1 MRKWRIKSRKILA
14 TLLAAVMLLVMIPTT
29 LVDTAAADMTYVE
42 QDGWFY
48 FWDEQGLKDILTAN
62 ADSEWIP
69 MRFAASQSEL
79 DDSTGTMTLNS
90 SVTIP
95 AKAYV
100 HMRDGQLKV
109 TALRKLTVQGTLVTR
124 VDRAVT
130 GSVSVEGD
138 GVYCKYSDVTD
149 GVSLVSELK
158 KLGNMAAAGDVAKN
172 LEVSVMAD
180 VTVNGDLTVPAGV
193 YMYLDEG
200 KTLQVSGALTVE
212 KDAAVGDY
220 GVLKAVSVNIE
231 QGGSMSYGEGAEL
244 DYGSQLTV
252 NGEFYG
258 FGTVR
263 GTGSQPSIVIGG
275 TAEIDNYGAGSI
287 SADVWSVNAAATIN
301 NYGVLVVPLAQ
312 RASLVSGTNISYNAK
327 DGDNGTGSVQ
337 CTVRLTDTEAGKA
350 GVLQNAINTF
360 DTITDKKDYE
370 LFAVSVSNAAKGQPM
385 QLTLNEDLT
394 VDGAVDCLFLTQN
407 DWPEDETGFA
417 PHVTIGEGAALTVA
431 AGRTLSANVPVTVN
445 GTLDIRSEGSFTFG
459 TPGIVVLQDGMTVN
473 GTVLTAGLLEVSGDV
488 IVAEGGVLHQTMGGV
503 RIEGSLTVNG
513 TMTVDMVD
521 FQIKGSYT
529 KGANATVTIGE
540 NANFSYQAKTTFNK
554 DAILAAFAQE
564 DVSTVTVEVN
574 EDVTLTENLT
584 IPKGKTLVID
594 GYGTLTIAPG
604 VTLALEE
611 YIRGENEAPPT
622 GTMGGRIECSAPLV
636 IKGMLDVR
644 AEACLNPETVTVE
657 NGGKLI
663 VQANGEYN
671 SWYGSFTVKAGGHV
685 TNNGWISFGED
696 SVIAV
701 EGDWAAAWTQGEGAE
716 ANKNVAARLEQG
728 DNADQKIQKAL
739 ADINASTLPD
749 FFSYTVPVYREDSG
763 ERIELTQDLT
773 IPAGVEL
780 AFSSEGATTYIA
792 EGAAL
797 TVQGILYSNDP
808 FTVDGKLTV
817 SANGWATVWNDLLVG
832 GTLTID
838 EDGRMYCQYLTDE
851 NEQGKAGTIV
861 NNGSL
866 AAEQFDLKHNEVDI
880 GGGGDDGSKVV
891 RSLEALKSALAEG
904 GQINYRGTELTI
916 SEDLTIPENVN
927 LTINVT
933 TFTVNEGVTLTN
945 KGNVWLYGDAYLY
958 GKLDVSNEGGYFGGY
973 GLVKAGGEDNLVGD
987 EYGNRQFNW
996 TARISK
1002 EGASETLT
1010 QEELT
1015 AAGASVLA
1023 DGIEIDLGSQTTLTL
1038 AGGLEIRDKNV
1049 SIGGAN
1055 AAKVVVNG
1063 TLSVWNY
1070 LNLDA
1075 PMTVNGT
1082 VNVYDSVYAS
1092 RDITVST
1099 GGKLHVRNY
1108 YNESE
1113 HRQWT
1118 GSVQFGN
1125 NAWIALPEGAAWDDY
1140 VTVDD
1145 GCRLGVN
1152 RTVNADNLES
1162 FLQSCNDGR
1171 DYIVTLHMN
1180 RHEGESVPLYI
1191 ATGTT
1196 LTIPENVEL
1205 TIYDLTG
1212 NGYDTIIIGAADDS
1226 GNKGEIIVNGSLR
1239 ISMPAQVDGTLAING
1254 EMRAVSGDTTTV
1266 NGAMTVNEGGT
1277 VQFSRLAGT
1286 GTITNNGTLTAN
1298 EKAVGTVIGG
1308 SGNTT
1313 IDNTRL
1319 EASNMAELKA
1329 ALSSLSGSTE
1339 RQTIFLCRSAMDD
1352 AAPGFVID
1360 EDITVP
1366 SSVEL
1371 RMDEMRSSN
1380 FRGLTVAE
1388 NAKLT
1393 VAGAVY
1399 SWAEDGVTVN
1409 GTLET
1414 LYGGQDENG
1423 NWIPDG
1429 RIAAYSVTVASTGNL
1444 VNGGS
1449 TNVYDRD
1456 EQTGGTLA
1464 VEGKMENS
1472 GNLNCRDLQY
1482 SGTTLTN
1489 KGDIRV
1495 RQQLKIAEGSV
1506 IENTGW
1512 ITYGDCDAL
1521 DKINNS
1527 ENATIRWEKTVNTVE
1542 ELRTLLTRTENGT
1555 ATLEL
1560 REDCTLNE
1568 DLVIPGHIQLQISGE
1583 NGTPHTL
1590 TVPENVTLF
1599 VGGQLTAQNSATI
1612 VVNGTLVT
1620 SGFAQVYGALTINE
1634 SGVWEQKDN
1643 ADVSDDRASVT
1654 IDGLLEQSESRVQ
1667 LSSWRNGKI
1676 IFGANARWNEVGTI
1690 SSYKS
1695 STAITGF
1702 DTGKYKLST
1711 DDGINY
1717 YLKRLSSG
1725 GGSGGGE
1732 TSTVGDV
1739 NGDGVVD
1746 QADLVALARF
1756 MAGIDDLEDTTRA
1769 DINGDG
1775 IYSAADLT
1783 ALARML
1789 EAQQDTQTADADENG
1804 APVDTGA
1811 ELNADAQDTVQTEDG
1826 GAPVEP
1832 APAVDDVPETVEES
1846 VTGEV
1851 PQTEAGEQAA

>member
-29 LVDTAAADMTYVE
+29 LVDMAAADMTYVE

-62 ADSEWIP
+62 ADSEWIS

-79 DDSTGTMTLNS
+79 DNSTGTMTLNS

-95 AKAYV
+95 AKAHV

-109 TALRKLTVQGTLVTR
+109 AALRKLTVQGTLVTR

-149 GVSLVSELK
+149 GASLVSELK
-158 KLGNMAAAGDVAKN
+158 KLGDMAAAGDVAKD
-172 LEVSVMAD
+172 LEVNVMAD

-212 KDAAVGDY
+212 KDATVGDY
-220 GVLKAVSVNIE
+220 GVLKAASVNIE

-252 NGEFYG
+252 NGGFYG

-275 TAEIDNYGAGSI
+275 TAEVDNYGAGSI
-287 SADVWSVNAAATIN
+287 SADVWSVDATATIN

-327 DGDNGTGSVQ
+327 DGDNGAGSVQ
-337 CTVRLTDTEAGKA
+337 CAVRLTDTEAGKA
-350 GVLQNAINTF
+350 GVLQNAIHTF

-370 LFAVSVSNAAKGQPM
+370 LFAVSVSNAVKGQPM
-385 QLTLNEDLT
+385 QLTLNENVT

-431 AGRTLSANVPVTVN
+431 AGRTLSVNVPVTVN
-445 GTLDIRSEGSFTFG
+445 GTLDIRNEGGFTFG
-459 TPGIVVLQDGMTVN
+459 TPGIVVLQDGMTLN
-473 GTVLTAGLLEVSGDV
+473 GTVLTAGLLEVYGDV
-488 IVAEGGVLHQTMGGV
+488 AVAEGGVLHQTMGSV

-513 TMTVDMVD
+513 TMIVDMVD

-529 KGANATVTIGE
+529 KGASATVTIGE
-540 NANFSYQAKTTFNK
+540 NANFNYQAKTTFNR

-574 EDVTLTENLT
+574 EDVTLTEALT
-584 IPKGKTLVID
+584 IPQKKTLVIE

-604 VTLALEE
+604 ATLALKE
-611 YIRGENEAPPT
+611 YIRGENESPWTGAP
-622 GTMGGRIECSAPLV
+622 GGKLECSAPLV
-636 IKGMLDVR
+636 IQGTLDVGK
-644 AEACLNPETVTVE
+644 ETYLNLQSTVTVE

-663 VQANGEYN
+663 VQENGEYY
-671 SWYGSFTVKAGGHV
+671 SWNGSFTVKAGGHV
-685 TNNGWISFGED
+685 TNNGWMSFGED
-696 SVIAV
+696 SVITV
-701 EGDWAAAWTQGEGAE
+701 EDGWAAAWTQGKTAE
-716 ANKNVAARLEQG
+716 AHKSVAARLEQG

-749 FFSYTVPVYREDSG
+749 FFSYTLSVYRQDNG
-763 ERIELTQDLT
+763 ERIELTRDVT

-780 AFSSEGATTYIA
+780 AFYNEGATTYIA

-797 TVQGILYSNDP
+797 TIQGTLYSEAP
-808 FTVDGKLTV
+808 ITVDGKLTV
-817 SANGWATVWNDLLVG
+817 SKNGAANVQKNLLVG

-838 EDGRMYCQYLTDE
+838 EGGRMYCQYLTDE

-866 AAEQFDLKHNEVDI
+866 AAEQFDLKHNAIDI
-880 GGGGDDGSKVV
+880 SDGDGNRIVGTF
-891 RSLEALKSALAEG
+891 EALKSALAEG

-945 KGNVWLYGDAYLY
+945 RGNVTVFGDMYLY
-958 GKLDVSNEGGYFGGY
+958 GKLDVSGETGGFRGY
-973 GLVKAGGEDNLVGD
+973 GMIMEGD
-987 EYGNRQFNW
+987 ESSIIGEYGGRRFRW
-996 TARISK
+996 TMRVTKS
-1002 EGASETLT
+1002 GETEILT
-1010 QEELT
+1010 AEELT
-1015 AAGASVLA
+1015 AMFDAPLVSA
-1023 DGIEIDLGSQTTLTL
+1023 IELRLGRQTTLTL
-1038 AGGLEIRDKNV
+1038 NGDIAINDKQLNISGGQYSNV
-1049 SIGGAN
+1049 VI
-1055 AAKVVVNG
+1055 NG
-1063 TLSVWNY
+1063 KLSVWRY
-1070 LNLDA
+1070 MYISTT
-1075 PMTVNGT
+1075 MTVNGT
-1082 VNVYDSVYAS
+1082 VEVYANLVM
-1092 RDITVST
+1092 RGNMTINN
-1099 GGKLHVRNY
+1099 GGNLHVRNY
-1108 YNESE
+1108 LDKDTY
-1113 HRQWT
+1113 RQWI
-1118 GSVQFGN
+1118 GSVEFAEGFRIN
-1125 NAWIALPEGAAWDDY
+1125 LPEGATMGDY
-1140 VTVDD
+1140 VTVDQGCTVGVRKYVAASELEETLRNCAD
-1145 GCRLGVN
+1145 GQYYIIQVSN
-1152 RTVNADNLES
+1152 D
-1162 FLQSCNDGR
+1162 QSQGEKWP
-1171 DYIVTLHMN
+1171 LH
-1180 RHEGESVPLYI
+1180 I
-1191 ATGTT
+1191 AAGTT
-1196 LTIPENVEL
+1196 VTIPENVTVQIPDYNIGGFSEFV
-1205 TIYDLTG
+1205 
-1212 NGYDTIIIGAADDS
+1212 IGAADEN
-1226 GNKGEIIVNGSLR
+1226 GTKGELVVNGRLEVDVPARVEGALTVNGSAR
-1239 ISMPAQVDGTLAING
+1239 FGNG
-1254 EMRAVSGDTTTV
+1254 YEVRT
-1266 NGAMTVNEGGT
+1266 NGAMLVNAGGEMEIT
-1277 VQFSRLAGT
+1277 GKLTGT

-1308 SGNTT
+1308 SGKTT
-1313 IDNTRL
+1313 IYNTRL

-1352 AAPGFVID
+1352 ADPYFVID

-1366 SSVEL
+1366 SNVQL

-1393 VAGAVY
+1393 IAGDVY
-1399 SWAEDGVTVN
+1399 CWAEDGVTVN

-1423 NWIPDG
+1423 NWIPNG
-1429 RIAAYSVTVASTGNL
+1429 QIAAYSVTVASTGHL
-1444 VNGGS
+1444 VNGGN
-1449 TNVYDRD
+1449 TDVNDRD
-1456 EQTGGTLA
+1456 EQTGGTLV
-1464 VEGKMENS
+1464 VEGVLENS
-1472 GNLNCRDLQY
+1472 NTVNCRDLKY
-1482 SGTTLTN
+1482 SGTEMTN
-1489 KGDIRV
+1489 KGNIYV
-1495 RQQLKIAEGSV
+1495 RQQLKIAEGCV
-1506 IENTGW
+1506 IGNAGQV
-1512 ITYGDCDAL
+1512 TYADCDAL
-1521 DKINNS
+1521 DKISNS
-1527 ENATIRWEKTVNTVE
+1527 GNASIRWEKTANTVE
-1542 ELRTLLTRTENGT
+1542 ELRALLTRTENGT

-1568 DLVIPGHIQLQISGE
+1568 ELAVPGNIELVFAADHGQ
-1583 NGTPHTL
+1583 TPTL
-1590 TVPENVTLF
+1590 TVSEGVTLSAN
-1599 VGGQLTAQNSATI
+1599 GQLNIQKSATLA
-1612 VVNGTLVT
+1612 VNGTLATCNNV
-1620 SGFAQVYGALTINE
+1620 QVYGTLIISE
-1634 SGVWEQKDN
+1634 SGVWQQEN
-1643 ADVSDDRASVT
+1643 WASVSNDGASIT
-1654 IDGLLEQSESRVQ
+1654 INGRLEQSESWVELTSR
-1667 LSSWRNGKI
+1667 WNGKI
-1676 IFGANARWNEVGTI
+1676 IFGANAHWNEVGTI
-1690 SSYKS
+1690 SSHES

-1702 DTGKYKLST
+1702 DTGKYKLSSN
-1711 DDGINY
+1711 DGVNY
-1717 YLKRLSSG
+1717 YLERLSSG
-1725 GGSGGGE
+1725 GSSSGGE
-1732 TSTVGDV
+1732 TSTIGDV

-1775 IYSAADLT
+1775 ILSAADLT

-1789 EAQQDTQTADADENG
+1789 EAQQDTQMADADENG

-1832 APAVDDVPETVEES
+1832 APTVDDVPETVEES
-1846 VTGEV
+1846 VPGEV
-1851 PQTEAGEQAA
+1851 PQTEAGEQVA

>member
-29 LVDTAAADMTYVE
+29 LVDTALAANYVTDK
-42 QDGWFY
+42 DGNTY
-48 FWDEQGLKDILTAN
+48 FWSEQGLRELIAAAPDGYVCFAKSAAQLEDSNATLTIASNLTIPKDFGVYMGEGRLEVSSGKTLTVEGQLEAGYDKVSGSIVATEGATYYLFSEASTGAQLASDLPKLGAAAAADTSGAHYSAYIIGDVTVSGDLTA
-62 ADSEWIP
+62 
-69 MRFAASQSEL
+69 
-79 DDSTGTMTLNS
+79 
-90 SVTIP
+90 P
-95 AKAYV
+95 AKVELFLGRERA
-100 HMRDGQLKV
+100 LTV
-109 TALRKLTVQGTLVTR
+109 TGKLTVESSAYVYATEALTVGSMEVKADSAVEAYGGIRYGSTLTVNGSMALYDKSFGTGTTSTITIGAGGKLMNGYEAITIADRWSVSAGATVDNSGSLVVPVEHRGDLAGKKNVPGAICSVKMLTDTEASRPGALQSAMAAFDSVSGKAENEYFNVVVRNAQLRQPLQFTLPEDLTVGGTVDGISFLQLAPPANTERFFPSVTLPAGKTLTVALDKQLSSTVPFVVNGTLVLPEG
-124 VDRAVT
+124 
-130 GSVSVEGD
+130 GSMVNGAYPTATFNGGLQVNGTVNSFGW
-138 GVYCKYSDVTD
+138 
-149 GVSLVSELK
+149 
-158 KLGNMAAAGDVAKN
+158 
-172 LEVSVMAD
+172 
-180 VTVNGDLTVPAGV
+180 VTVNGD
-193 YMYLDEG
+193 M
-200 KTLQVSGALTVE
+200 
-212 KDAAVGDY
+212 
-220 GVLKAVSVNIE
+220 
-231 QGGSMSYGEGAEL
+231 
-244 DYGSQLTV
+244 
-252 NGEFYG
+252 
-258 FGTVR
+258 
-263 GTGSQPSIVIGG
+263 
-275 TAEIDNYGAGSI
+275 
-287 SADVWSVNAAATIN
+287 
-301 NYGVLVVPLAQ
+301 
-312 RASLVSGTNISYNAK
+312 
-327 DGDNGTGSVQ
+327 
-337 CTVRLTDTEAGKA
+337 
-350 GVLQNAINTF
+350 
-360 DTITDKKDYE
+360 
-370 LFAVSVSNAAKGQPM
+370 
-385 QLTLNEDLT
+385 
-394 VDGAVDCLFLTQN
+394 
-407 DWPEDETGFA
+407 
-417 PHVTIGEGAALTVA
+417 TVA
-431 AGRTLSANVPVTVN
+431 AGGTFRQQYGSLTVTGTLTVN
-445 GTLDIRSEGSFTFG
+445 GTLDLAETNFTVKG
-459 TPGIVVLQDGMTVN
+459 TYV
-473 GTVLTAGLLEVSGDV
+473 
-488 IVAEGGVLHQTMGGV
+488 
-503 RIEGSLTVNG
+503 
-513 TMTVDMVD
+513 
-521 FQIKGSYT
+521 KGE
-529 KGANATVTIGE
+529 NATVNMDE
-540 NANFSYQAKTTFNK
+540 KVSFDYQVKTEFNR

-564 DVSTVTVEVN
+564 NVSTVTVEVN
-574 EDVTLTENLT
+574 EDVTLTEDLT
-584 IPKGKTLVID
+584 IPKGKTLGID

-636 IKGMLDVR
+636 IKGTLDVR

-696 SVIAV
+696 SAIAV
-701 EGDWAAAWTQGEGAE
+701 EGDWAAAWTQGNGAE

-780 AFSSEGATTYIA
+780 GFYNEGATTYIA

-797 TVQGILYSNDP
+797 TVQGGMYSNAP
-808 FTVDGKLTV
+808 FNVDGKLTV
-817 SANGWATVWNDLLVG
+817 SANGWATVWNNLLVG

-838 EDGRMYCQYLTDE
+838 EGGRMYCQYLTDE

-880 GGGGDDGSKVV
+880 GGGDDGSKVV

-945 KGNVWLYGDAYLY
+945 KGNVWLHGDAYLY
-958 GKLDVSNEGGYFGGY
+958 GKLDVSNESGYFGGY
-973 GLVKAGGEDNLVGD
+973 GVVKAGGEDNLVGD

-1002 EGASETLT
+1002 EGTSETLT

-1015 AAGASVLA
+1015 AAGASTLA
-1023 DGIEIDLGSQTTLTL
+1023 NRIEIDLGSQTTLTL
-1038 AGGLEIRDKNV
+1038 ADGLEIRDKNV
-1049 SIGGAN
+1049 YIWGAN

-1108 YNESE
+1108 LDKDTY
-1113 HRQWT
+1113 RQWT
-1118 GSVQFGN
+1118 GSVEFEN
-1125 NAWIALPEGAAWDDY
+1125 NAWIALPEGAAWDNY

-1180 RHEGESVPLYI
+1180 RHEGESMPLYI

-1212 NGYDTIIIGAADDS
+1212 NGYDTIIIGAADES
-1226 GNKGEIIVNGSLR
+1226 GNKGEVVVDGLLR
-1239 ISMPAQVDGTLAING
+1239 IYMPTQVDGTLTING
-1254 EMRAVSGDTTTV
+1254 EMWAFSGDTTTV

-1423 NWIPDG
+1423 NWISNG
-1429 RIAAYSVTVASTGNL
+1429 RVVAYSVTVASTGRL
-1444 VNGGS
+1444 VNGGGLDV
-1449 TNVYDRD
+1449 NDRD
-1456 EQTGGTLA
+1456 EQTGGMLV
-1464 VEGKMENS
+1464 VEGVLENR
-1472 GNLNCRDLQY
+1472 NTVNCRDLKY
-1482 SGTTLTN
+1482 SGTELTN
-1489 KGDIRV
+1489 KGNIYV
-1495 RQQLKIAEGSV
+1495 RQQLKIAEGCV
-1506 IENTGW
+1506 IGNAGQV
-1512 ITYGDCDAL
+1512 TYADCDAL

-1527 ENATIRWEKTVNTVE
+1527 GKATIHWEKTVNTVE
-1542 ELRTLLTRTENGT
+1542 ELRALLTRTENGT

-1568 DLVIPGHIQLQISGE
+1568 E
-1583 NGTPHTL
+1583 L
-1590 TVPENVTLF
+1590 TVPENIELVFAADHGQTPTLTVSEGVTLSAN
-1599 VGGQLTAQNSATI
+1599 GQLNIQDSATL
-1612 VVNGTLVT
+1612 VVNGTLATCNNV
-1620 SGFAQVYGALTINE
+1620 QVNGALLISE
-1634 SGVWEQKDN
+1634 SGVWQQEN
-1643 ADVSDDRASVT
+1643 WASVSNDGASIT
-1654 IDGLLEQSESRVQ
+1654 INGALEQSESGVE
-1667 LSSWRNGKI
+1667 LTSWRNGKI
-1676 IFGANARWNEVGTI
+1676 IFGTNAHWNEVGTI
-1690 SSYKS
+1690 SSHES

-1732 TSTVGDV
+1732 TSTIGDV

-1832 APAVDDVPETVEES
+1832 APAVDNVPETVEES

-1851 PQTEAGEQAA
+1851 PQTEAGEQVA

>member
-1 MRKWRIKSRKILA
+1 MKKWRIKSRKILA

-29 LVDTAAADMTYVE
+29 MVDTALAANYVTDK
-42 QDGWFY
+42 DGNTY
-48 FWDEQGLKDILTAN
+48 FWSEQGLRELIAAAPDGYVCFAKSAAQLEDSNATLTIASDLTIPKDFGVYMGEGRLEVLSGKTLTVEGQLEAGYDKVSGSVVVAEGATYYLFSEASTGAQLTADLQKLGAAAA
-62 ADSEWIP
+62 ADTSGAHYSAYIIG
-69 MRFAASQSEL
+69 
-79 DDSTGTMTLNS
+79 D
-90 SVTIP
+90 VTVSGDLTAP
-95 AKAYV
+95 AKVELFLGRERA
-100 HMRDGQLKV
+100 LTV
-109 TALRKLTVQGTLVTR
+109 TGKLTVESGAYVYASEALTVGSMEVKVDSAVDAYGGIRYGSAFIINGVANLWDKSFGTGTTSTITIGEGGKLMNGYEAITIADRWSVSDGATIDNGGSLVVPVEHRGDLAGKKNVPGNIYSVKMLTDTEASRPGALQSAMVAFDSVSGKAENEYFNVVVRNAQLRQPLQFTLPEDLTVGGTVDGISFLQLAPPANTEGFFPAVTLPAGKTLTVARGKQLSSTVPFVVNGTLVLPEGGM
-124 VDRAVT
+124 VDGIYPTATFNGGLQVNGT
-130 GSVSVEGD
+130 VNSCGW
-138 GVYCKYSDVTD
+138 
-149 GVSLVSELK
+149 
-158 KLGNMAAAGDVAKN
+158 
-172 LEVSVMAD
+172 
-180 VTVNGDLTVPAGV
+180 VTVNGD
-193 YMYLDEG
+193 M
-200 KTLQVSGALTVE
+200 
-212 KDAAVGDY
+212 
-220 GVLKAVSVNIE
+220 
-231 QGGSMSYGEGAEL
+231 
-244 DYGSQLTV
+244 
-252 NGEFYG
+252 
-258 FGTVR
+258 
-263 GTGSQPSIVIGG
+263 
-275 TAEIDNYGAGSI
+275 
-287 SADVWSVNAAATIN
+287 
-301 NYGVLVVPLAQ
+301 
-312 RASLVSGTNISYNAK
+312 
-327 DGDNGTGSVQ
+327 
-337 CTVRLTDTEAGKA
+337 
-350 GVLQNAINTF
+350 
-360 DTITDKKDYE
+360 
-370 LFAVSVSNAAKGQPM
+370 
-385 QLTLNEDLT
+385 
-394 VDGAVDCLFLTQN
+394 
-407 DWPEDETGFA
+407 
-417 PHVTIGEGAALTVA
+417 TVA
-431 AGRTLSANVPVTVN
+431 AGGTFRQQYGSLTVTGTLTVN
-445 GTLDIRSEGSFTFG
+445 GTLDLAETNFTVKG
-459 TPGIVVLQDGMTVN
+459 TYV
-473 GTVLTAGLLEVSGDV
+473 
-488 IVAEGGVLHQTMGGV
+488 
-503 RIEGSLTVNG
+503 
-513 TMTVDMVD
+513 
-521 FQIKGSYT
+521 KGE
-529 KGANATVTIGE
+529 NATVNMDE
-540 NANFSYQAKTTFNK
+540 KVSFDYQVKTEFNR

-564 DVSTVTVEVN
+564 NVSTVTVEVN
-574 EDVTLTENLT
+574 EDVTLTEDLT
-584 IPKGKTLVID
+584 IPKGKTLGID

-636 IKGMLDVR
+636 IKGTLDVR

-696 SVIAV
+696 SAIAV
-701 EGDWAAAWTQGEGAE
+701 EGDWAAAWTQGNGAE

-749 FFSYTVPVYREDSG
+749 FFSYTLSVYRQDDG

-817 SANGWATVWNDLLVG
+817 SANGRATVWNNLLVG

-838 EDGRMYCQYLTDE
+838 EGGRMYCQYLTDE

-866 AAEQFDLKHNEVDI
+866 SAEQTELKHNEVDI
-880 GGGGDDGSKVV
+880 GGGDDGSKVV

-945 KGNVWLYGDAYLY
+945 KGNVWLHGDAYLY
-958 GKLDVSNEGGYFGGY
+958 GKLDVSNESGYFGGY
-973 GLVKAGGEDNLVGD
+973 GVVKAGGEDNLVGD
-987 EYGNRQFNW
+987 ENGNRQFNW
-996 TARISK
+996 TTRISK
-1002 EGASETLT
+1002 EGTSETLT

-1015 AAGASVLA
+1015 AAGASTLA
-1023 DGIEIDLGSQTTLTL
+1023 NRIEIDLGSQTTLTL
-1038 AGGLEIRDKNV
+1038 ANGLEIRDKNV
-1049 SIGGAN
+1049 YIWGAN

-1099 GGKLHVRNY
+1099 GGKLHVHNY

-1118 GSVQFGN
+1118 GSVEFEN

-1145 GCRLGVN
+1145 GCRLGAN

-1162 FLQSCNDGR
+1162 FLQSCDDGR
-1171 DYIVTLHMN
+1171 NYIVTLHMN

-1205 TIYDLTG
+1205 AIYDLTG
-1212 NGYDTIIIGAADDS
+1212 NGYDTIIIGAADES
-1226 GNKGEIIVNGSLR
+1226 GNKGEVIVNGSLR
-1239 ISMPAQVDGTLAING
+1239 ISMPAQVDGTLTING
-1254 EMRAVSGDTTTV
+1254 EIRAVSGDTTTV

-1308 SGNTT
+1308 SGKTT

-1329 ALSSLSGSTE
+1329 ALSSLSGSAE

-1352 AAPGFVID
+1352 AAPYFVID

-1366 SSVEL
+1366 SGVEL
-1371 RMDEMRSSN
+1371 RMDEMQSSS

-1393 VAGAVY
+1393 IAGDVY
-1399 SWAEDGVTVN
+1399 CWAEDGVTVN
-1409 GTLET
+1409 GTLKT
-1414 LYGGQDENG
+1414 LHGGQDEDGNG
-1423 NWIPDG
+1423 ISSG

-1444 VNGGS
+1444 VNGGN
-1449 TNVYDRD
+1449 TDVNDRD

-1464 VEGKMENS
+1464 IEGTMENS
-1472 GNLNCRDLQY
+1472 GYINCRDLRH
-1482 SGTTLTN
+1482 SGTELTN
-1489 KGDIRV
+1489 KGNIYV
-1495 RQQLKIAEGSV
+1495 RQQLKIAEGSA
-1506 IENTGW
+1506 IENAGW

-1521 DKINNS
+1521 DKISNS
-1527 ENATIRWEKTVNTVE
+1527 ENATIHWEKTVNTVE
-1542 ELRTLLTRTENGT
+1542 ELRTLLTRTGNGT
-1555 ATLEL
+1555 ATLAL
-1560 REDCTLNE
+1560 REDCALNE
-1568 DLVIPGHIQLQISGE
+1568 DLAIPE
-1583 NGTPHTL
+1583 NMELVFAADHGQTSAL
-1590 TVPENVTLF
+1590 TVSEGVTLSAN
-1599 VGGQLTAQNSATI
+1599 GQLNIQKSATLA
-1612 VVNGTLVT
+1612 VNGTLAT
-1620 SGFAQVYGALTINE
+1620 SNDVQVNGALLISE
-1634 SGVWEQKDN
+1634 SGVWEQRN
-1643 ADVSDDRASVT
+1643 SASVNNDSARIT
-1654 IDGLLEQSESRVQ
+1654 IDGALKQSESGVE
-1667 LSSWRNGKI
+1667 LTSWWNGKI
-1676 IFGANARWNEVGTI
+1676 IFGANAHWNEVGTI
-1690 SSYKS
+1690 SSRES

-1711 DDGINY
+1711 NDGIDY
-1717 YLKRLSSG
+1717 YLERLSSG

-1732 TSTVGDV
+1732 TSTIGDV

-1789 EAQQDTQTADADENG
+1789 EAQQGTQTADADENG

-1832 APAVDDVPETVEES
+1832 APAVDDVPETVEKS

-1851 PQTEAGEQAA
+1851 PQTEAEEQAA

>member
-29 LVDTAAADMTYVE
+29 LVDTALAANYATDE
-42 QDGWFY
+42 DGNTY
-48 FWDEQGLKDILTAN
+48 FWSEQGLRELIAAAPDGYVCFAKSAAQLEDSNATLTIASDLTIPKDFGVYMGEGRLEVSSGKTLTVEGQLEAGYDKVSGSIVATEGATYYLFSEASTGAQLTADLQKLGAAAA
-62 ADSEWIP
+62 ADTSGAHYSAYIIG
-69 MRFAASQSEL
+69 
-79 DDSTGTMTLNS
+79 D
-90 SVTIP
+90 VTVSGDLTAP
-95 AKAYV
+95 AKVELFLGRERA
-100 HMRDGQLKV
+100 LTV
-109 TALRKLTVQGTLVTR
+109 TGKLTVESGAYVYASEALTVGSMEVKADSAVDAYGGIRYGSTLTVNGSMVLYDKSFGTGTTSTITIGAGGKLMNGYEAITIADRWYIGDNATVDNSGSLVVPVEHRGDLAGKKNVPGNICSVKMLTDTEASRPGALQSAMAAFDSVSGKAENEYFNVVVRNAQLRQPLQFTLPEDLTVGGTVDGISFLQLAPPANTERFFPSVTLPAGKTLTVARGKQLSSTVPFVVNGTLVLPEGGM
-124 VDRAVT
+124 VDGTYPTATFNGGLQVNGT
-130 GSVSVEGD
+130 VNSFGW
-138 GVYCKYSDVTD
+138 
-149 GVSLVSELK
+149 
-158 KLGNMAAAGDVAKN
+158 
-172 LEVSVMAD
+172 
-180 VTVNGDLTVPAGV
+180 VTVNGD
-193 YMYLDEG
+193 M
-200 KTLQVSGALTVE
+200 
-212 KDAAVGDY
+212 
-220 GVLKAVSVNIE
+220 
-231 QGGSMSYGEGAEL
+231 
-244 DYGSQLTV
+244 
-252 NGEFYG
+252 
-258 FGTVR
+258 
-263 GTGSQPSIVIGG
+263 
-275 TAEIDNYGAGSI
+275 
-287 SADVWSVNAAATIN
+287 
-301 NYGVLVVPLAQ
+301 
-312 RASLVSGTNISYNAK
+312 
-327 DGDNGTGSVQ
+327 
-337 CTVRLTDTEAGKA
+337 
-350 GVLQNAINTF
+350 
-360 DTITDKKDYE
+360 
-370 LFAVSVSNAAKGQPM
+370 
-385 QLTLNEDLT
+385 
-394 VDGAVDCLFLTQN
+394 
-407 DWPEDETGFA
+407 
-417 PHVTIGEGAALTVA
+417 TVA
-431 AGRTLSANVPVTVN
+431 AGGTFRQQYGSLTVTGTLTVN
-445 GTLDIRSEGSFTFG
+445 GTLDLAETNFTVKG
-459 TPGIVVLQDGMTVN
+459 TYV
-473 GTVLTAGLLEVSGDV
+473 
-488 IVAEGGVLHQTMGGV
+488 
-503 RIEGSLTVNG
+503 
-513 TMTVDMVD
+513 
-521 FQIKGSYT
+521 KGE
-529 KGANATVTIGE
+529 NATVNMDE
-540 NANFSYQAKTTFNK
+540 KVSFDYQVKTEFNR

-564 DVSTVTVEVN
+564 NVSTVTVEVN
-574 EDVTLTENLT
+574 EDVTLTEDLK
-584 IPKGKTLVID
+584 IPKGKTLGID

-636 IKGMLDVR
+636 IKGTLDVR

-696 SVIAV
+696 SAIAV
-701 EGDWAAAWTQGEGAE
+701 EGDWAAAWTQGNGAE

-780 AFSSEGATTYIA
+780 GFYNEGATTYIA

-797 TVQGILYSNDP
+797 TVQGGMYSNAP
-808 FTVDGKLTV
+808 FNVDGKLTV
-817 SANGWATVWNDLLVG
+817 SANGWATVWNNLLVG

-838 EDGRMYCQYLTDE
+838 EGGRMYCQYLTDE

-866 AAEQFDLKHNEVDI
+866 SAEQTELKHNEVDI
-880 GGGGDDGSKVV
+880 GGGDDGSKVV

-958 GKLDVSNEGGYFGGY
+958 GKLDVSNEGGYIWGY

-1023 DGIEIDLGSQTTLTL
+1023 DGIEINLGSQTTLTL
-1038 AGGLEIRDKNV
+1038 AGDLEIRDKNV

-1099 GGKLHVRNY
+1099 GGKLRVHNY
-1108 YNESE
+1108 YDESE

-1118 GSVQFGN
+1118 GSVEFEN

-1145 GCRLGVN
+1145 GCDLCVN
-1152 RTVNADNLES
+1152 KSVRMSELES
-1162 FLQSCNDGR
+1162 FLKSCNDGR
-1171 DYIVTLHMN
+1171 KYMVTLRVDPHQ
-1180 RHEGESVPLYI
+1180 GESIPVYF

-1196 LTIPENVEL
+1196 VVIPENVEL
-1205 TIYDLTG
+1205 RINNLTYR
-1212 NGYDTIIIGAADDS
+1212 GYSAFVIGAADES
-1226 GNKGEIIVNGSLR
+1226 GKKGEVIVNGSLR
-1239 ISMPAQVDGTLAING
+1239 ISMPAQVDGTLTING
-1254 EMRAVSGDTTTV
+1254 KLWAFGGATTTV
-1266 NGAMTVNEGGT
+1266 NGALTVSEGANM
-1277 VQFSRLAGT
+1277 SCNRLAGT

-1308 SGNTT
+1308 SGKTT
-1313 IDNTRL
+1313 IGNTRL

-1329 ALSSLSGSTE
+1329 ALSSLDGSAE
-1339 RQTIFLCRSAMDD
+1339 WQTIYLCRSAMDD
-1352 AAPGFVID
+1352 ADPYFVID
-1360 EDITVP
+1360 GDITVP
-1366 SSVEL
+1366 SNVQL

-1380 FRGLTVAE
+1380 FRGLTVAQD
-1388 NAKLT
+1388 AKLT
-1393 VAGAVY
+1393 VAGAIY
-1399 SWAEDGVTVN
+1399 NWAEDGVTVN

-1423 NWIPDG
+1423 NWIPNG
-1429 RIAAYSVTVASTGNL
+1429 QIAAYSVTVASTGHL
-1444 VNGGS
+1444 VNGGN
-1449 TNVYDRD
+1449 TDVNDRD
-1456 EQTGGTLA
+1456 EQTGGTLV
-1464 VEGKMENS
+1464 VEGVLENS
-1472 GNLNCRDLQY
+1472 NTVNCRDLKY
-1482 SGTTLTN
+1482 SGTELTN
-1489 KGDIRV
+1489 KGNIYV
-1495 RQQLKIAEGSV
+1495 RQQLKIAEGCAIANAGQV
-1506 IENTGW
+1506 
-1512 ITYGDCDAL
+1512 TYADCDAL

-1527 ENATIRWEKTVNTVE
+1527 ENATIRWDKTVNTVE
-1542 ELRTLLTRTENGT
+1542 ELRALLTRTENGT

-1568 DLVIPGHIQLQISGE
+1568 ELTVPGNIELVFAADHGQ
-1583 NGTPHTL
+1583 TPTL
-1590 TVPENVTLF
+1590 TVSEGVTLSAN
-1599 VGGQLTAQNSATI
+1599 GQLNIQKAVTLAA
-1612 VVNGTLVT
+1612 NGTLAT
-1620 SGFAQVYGALTINE
+1620 SNDVQVNGALLISE
-1634 SGVWEQKDN
+1634 SGVWRQEN
-1643 ADVSDDRASVT
+1643 WASVNSDSASIT
-1654 IDGLLEQSESRVQ
+1654 INGRLEQSESWVELTSR
-1667 LSSWRNGKI
+1667 WNGKI
-1676 IFGANARWNEVGTI
+1676 IFGTNAHWNEVGTI
-1690 SSYKS
+1690 SSRES

-1732 TSTVGDV
+1732 TSVTGDV

-1756 MAGIDDLEDTTRA
+1756 MAGIDDLEDISRA

-1789 EAQQDTQTADADENG
+1789 EAQQGTQTADADENG

-1811 ELNADAQDTVQTEDG
+1811 ELNADAQDTVQTGDG
-1826 GAPVEP
+1826 GAPAEP
-1832 APAVDDVPETVEES
+1832 VPAADDVPETVEES

>member
-29 LVDTAAADMTYVE
+29 LVDTALAANYVTDK
-42 QDGWFY
+42 DGNTY
-48 FWDEQGLKDILTAN
+48 FWSEQGLRELIAAAPDGYVCFAKSAAQLEDSNATLTIASNLTIPKDFGVYMGEGRLEVSSGKTLTVEGQLEAGYDKVSGSIVATEGATYYLFSEASTGAQLASDLPKLGAAAAADTSGAHYSAYIIGDVTVSGDLTA
-62 ADSEWIP
+62 
-69 MRFAASQSEL
+69 
-79 DDSTGTMTLNS
+79 
-90 SVTIP
+90 P
-95 AKAYV
+95 AKVELFLGRERA
-100 HMRDGQLKV
+100 LTV
-109 TALRKLTVQGTLVTR
+109 TGKLTVESSAYVYATEALTVGSMEVKADSAVEAYGGIRYGSTLTVNGSMALYDKSFGTGTTSTITIGAGGKLMNGYEAITIADRWSVSAGATVDNSGSLVVPVEHRGDLAGKKNVPGAICSVKMLTDTEASRPGALQSAMAAFDSVSGKAENEYFNVVVRNAQLRQPLQFTLPEDLTVGGTVDGISFLQLAPPANTERFFPSVTLPAGKTLTVALDKQLSSTVPFVVNGTLVLPEG
-124 VDRAVT
+124 
-130 GSVSVEGD
+130 GSMVNGAYPTATFNGGLQVNGTVNSFGW
-138 GVYCKYSDVTD
+138 
-149 GVSLVSELK
+149 
-158 KLGNMAAAGDVAKN
+158 
-172 LEVSVMAD
+172 
-180 VTVNGDLTVPAGV
+180 VTVNGD
-193 YMYLDEG
+193 M
-200 KTLQVSGALTVE
+200 
-212 KDAAVGDY
+212 
-220 GVLKAVSVNIE
+220 
-231 QGGSMSYGEGAEL
+231 
-244 DYGSQLTV
+244 
-252 NGEFYG
+252 
-258 FGTVR
+258 
-263 GTGSQPSIVIGG
+263 
-275 TAEIDNYGAGSI
+275 
-287 SADVWSVNAAATIN
+287 
-301 NYGVLVVPLAQ
+301 
-312 RASLVSGTNISYNAK
+312 
-327 DGDNGTGSVQ
+327 
-337 CTVRLTDTEAGKA
+337 
-350 GVLQNAINTF
+350 
-360 DTITDKKDYE
+360 
-370 LFAVSVSNAAKGQPM
+370 
-385 QLTLNEDLT
+385 
-394 VDGAVDCLFLTQN
+394 
-407 DWPEDETGFA
+407 
-417 PHVTIGEGAALTVA
+417 TVA
-431 AGRTLSANVPVTVN
+431 AGGTFRQQYGSLTVTGTLTVN
-445 GTLDIRSEGSFTFG
+445 GTLDLAETNFTVKG
-459 TPGIVVLQDGMTVN
+459 TYV
-473 GTVLTAGLLEVSGDV
+473 
-488 IVAEGGVLHQTMGGV
+488 
-503 RIEGSLTVNG
+503 
-513 TMTVDMVD
+513 
-521 FQIKGSYT
+521 KGE
-529 KGANATVTIGE
+529 NATVNMDE
-540 NANFSYQAKTTFNK
+540 KVSFDYQVKTEFNR

-564 DVSTVTVEVN
+564 NVSTVTVEVN
-574 EDVTLTENLT
+574 EDVTLTEDLT
-584 IPKGKTLVID
+584 IPKGKTLGID

-636 IKGMLDVR
+636 IKGTLDVR

-696 SVIAV
+696 SAIAV
-701 EGDWAAAWTQGEGAE
+701 EGDWAAAWTQGNGAE

-780 AFSSEGATTYIA
+780 GFYNEGATTYIA

-797 TVQGILYSNDP
+797 TVQGGMYSNAP
-808 FTVDGKLTV
+808 FNVDGKLTV
-817 SANGWATVWNDLLVG
+817 SANGWATVWNNLLVG

-838 EDGRMYCQYLTDE
+838 EGGRMYCQYLTDE

-880 GGGGDDGSKVV
+880 GGGDDGSKVV

-945 KGNVWLYGDAYLY
+945 KGNVWLHGDAYLY
-958 GKLDVSNEGGYFGGY
+958 GKLDVSNESGYFGGY
-973 GLVKAGGEDNLVGD
+973 GVVKAGGEDNLVGD

-1002 EGASETLT
+1002 EGTSETLT

-1015 AAGASVLA
+1015 AAGASTLA
-1023 DGIEIDLGSQTTLTL
+1023 NRIEIDLGSQTTLTL
-1038 AGGLEIRDKNV
+1038 ADGLEIRDKNV
-1049 SIGGAN
+1049 YIWGAN

-1099 GGKLHVRNY
+1099 GGKLHVHNY
-1108 YNESE
+1108 YNGSE

-1118 GSVQFGN
+1118 GSVEFEN

-1180 RHEGESVPLYI
+1180 RHEGESMPLYI

-1212 NGYDTIIIGAADDS
+1212 NGYDTIIIGAADES
-1226 GNKGEIIVNGSLR
+1226 GNKGEVVVDGLLR
-1239 ISMPAQVDGTLAING
+1239 IYMPTQVDGTLTING
-1254 EMRAVSGDTTTV
+1254 EMWAFSGDTTTV

-1423 NWIPDG
+1423 NWIPNG
-1429 RIAAYSVTVASTGNL
+1429 QIVAYSVTVASTGHL
-1444 VNGGS
+1444 VNGGN
-1449 TNVYDRD
+1449 TNVDDRD
-1456 EQTGGTLA
+1456 EQTGGTLV
-1464 VEGKMENS
+1464 VEGVLENS
-1472 GNLNCRDLQY
+1472 NTVNCRDLKY
-1482 SGTTLTN
+1482 SGTELTN
-1489 KGDIRV
+1489 KGNIYV
-1495 RQQLKIAEGSV
+1495 RQQLKIAEGCV
-1506 IENTGW
+1506 IENAGQV
-1512 ITYGDCDAL
+1512 TYGDCDAL

-1527 ENATIRWEKTVNTVE
+1527 ENATIRWDKTVNTVE
-1542 ELRTLLTRTENGT
+1542 ELRALLTRTENGT

-1568 DLVIPGHIQLQISGE
+1568 ELTVPGNIELVFAADHGQ
-1583 NGTPHTL
+1583 TPTL
-1590 TVPENVTLF
+1590 TVSEGVTLSAN
-1599 VGGQLTAQNSATI
+1599 GQLNIQKSATLA
-1612 VVNGTLVT
+1612 VNGTLATCNNV
-1620 SGFAQVYGALTINE
+1620 QVYGTLLISE
-1634 SGVWEQKDN
+1634 SGVWQQEN
-1643 ADVSDDRASVT
+1643 WASVSNDGASIT
-1654 IDGLLEQSESRVQ
+1654 INGALEQSESGVE
-1667 LSSWRNGKI
+1667 LTSWRNGKI
-1676 IFGANARWNEVGTI
+1676 IFGTNAHWNEVGTI
-1690 SSYKS
+1690 SSHES

-1732 TSTVGDV
+1732 TSTIGDV

-1789 EAQQDTQTADADENG
+1789 EVQQGTQTADADENG

-1826 GAPVEP
+1826 GAPAEP
-1832 APAVDDVPETVEES
+1832 VPAADDVPETVEES
-1846 VTGEV
+1846 VTGEA
-1851 PQTEAGEQAA
+1851 PRTEAGEQAA

>member
-29 LVDTAAADMTYVE
+29 MVDTAAADMTYVE

-95 AKAYV
+95 AEAYV

-109 TALRKLTVQGTLVTR
+109 AALRKLTVQGTLVTR

-158 KLGNMAAAGDVAKN
+158 KLGDMAAAGDVAKD

-200 KTLQVSGALTVE
+200 KTLQVSGALTVK
-212 KDAAVGDY
+212 KDAVVGNS
-220 GVLKAVSVNIE
+220 GVLKAASVNIE

-275 TAEIDNYGAGSI
+275 TAEITNYGAGSI

-312 RASLVSGTNISYNAK
+312 RANLISGTNISYGAK
-327 DGDNGTGSVQ
+327 DEDNGGTGSVQ
-337 CTVRLTDTEAGKA
+337 YAVRLTDTEAGKA
-350 GVLQNAINTF
+350 GVLQNAIHTF

-385 QLTLNEDLT
+385 QLTLNENVT

-431 AGRTLSANVPVTVN
+431 AGRTLSVNVPVTVN
-445 GTLDIRSEGSFTFG
+445 GTLDIRNEGGFTFG
-459 TPGIVVLQDGMTVN
+459 TPGIVVLQDGMTLN
-473 GTVLTAGLLEVSGDV
+473 GTVLTAGLLEVYGDV
-488 IVAEGGVLHQTMGGV
+488 AVAEGSVLHQTMGSV

-513 TMTVDMVD
+513 TMIVDMVD

-540 NANFSYQAKTTFNK
+540 NANFNYQAKTTFNRA
-554 DAILAAFAQE
+554 AILAAFAQE
-564 DVSTVTVEVN
+564 NVSTVTVEVN
-574 EDVTLTENLT
+574 EDVTLTEDLT
-584 IPKGKTLVID
+584 IPKGKTLGID

-604 VTLALEE
+604 ATLALEG
-611 YIRGENEAPPT
+611 YIRGENESPWTGAP
-622 GTMGGRIECSAPLV
+622 GGKLECGAPLV
-636 IKGMLDVR
+636 IRGTLDVGK
-644 AEACLNPETVTVE
+644 ETYLNLQSTVTVE

-663 VQANGEYN
+663 VQENGEYY
-671 SWYGSFTVKAGGHV
+671 SWNGSFTVKAGGHV
-685 TNNGWISFGED
+685 TNNGWMSFGED
-696 SVIAV
+696 SVITV
-701 EGDWAAAWTQGEGAE
+701 EDGWAAAWTQGEGAE
-716 ANKNVAARLEQG
+716 ANKNVAVRLEQG

-749 FFSYTVPVYREDSG
+749 FFSYTLSVYRQDDG
-763 ERIELTQDLT
+763 ERIELTRDVT
-773 IPAGVEL
+773 IPTGVML
-780 AFSSEGATTYIA
+780 AFYNEGVTTYIA

-797 TVQGILYSNDP
+797 TIQGTLYSEAP
-808 FTVDGKLTV
+808 ITVDGKLTV
-817 SANGWATVWNDLLVG
+817 SANGYANVQKNLLVG

-838 EDGRMYCQYLTDE
+838 EGGRMYCQYLTDE

-866 AAEQFDLKHNEVDI
+866 TAEQFDLKHNEVDI
-880 GGGGDDGSKVV
+880 GDDSGNRVV
-891 RSLEALKSALAEG
+891 GTFEALKSALTKG
-904 GQINYRGTELTI
+904 GQINYRGSELTI
-916 SEDLTIPENVN
+916 SEDLTIPENVD

-933 TFTVNEGVTLTN
+933 TFTVSEGVTLTN
-945 KGNVWLYGDAYLY
+945 KGNVWLHGDACLY
-958 GKLDVSNEGGYFGGY
+958 GKLDVSNEGGYIWGY
-973 GLVKAGGEDNLVGD
+973 GLVKAGGEDNLIGD
-987 EYGNRQFNW
+987 KYGNRHFNW
-996 TARISK
+996 TTCISK
-1002 EGASETLT
+1002 EGANETLT

-1015 AAGASVLA
+1015 AAGASALV
-1023 DGIEIDLGSQTTLTL
+1023 DGIEINLGSQTTLTL
-1038 AGGLEIRDKNV
+1038 ADGLEIRDKNV
-1049 SIGGAN
+1049 SIWGAN

-1082 VNVYDSVYAS
+1082 VDVYGSVYAS

-1099 GGKLHVRNY
+1099 GGKLHVHNY
-1108 YNESE
+1108 YDESE

-1118 GSVQFGN
+1118 GSVEFGDT
-1125 NAWIALPEGAAWDDY
+1125 AWIALPEGAAWDDY

-1145 GCRLGVN
+1145 GCNLCVN
-1152 RTVNADNLES
+1152 KSVRMSELES

-1171 DYIVTLHMN
+1171 KYMVTLRVDQHQ
-1180 RHEGESVPLYI
+1180 GESIPVYF

-1196 LTIPENVEL
+1196 VVIPKNVEL
-1205 TIYDLTG
+1205 RINNLTYR
-1212 NGYDTIIIGAADDS
+1212 GYSAFVIGAADES
-1226 GNKGEIIVNGSLR
+1226 GKKGEVIVNGSLR
-1239 ISMPAQVDGTLAING
+1239 ISMPAQVDGTLTING
-1254 EMRAVSGDTTTV
+1254 KLWAFGGATTTV
-1266 NGAMTVNEGGT
+1266 NGALTVSEGANM
-1277 VQFSRLAGT
+1277 SCNRLAGT

-1308 SGNTT
+1308 SGKTT
-1313 IDNTRL
+1313 IYNTRL

-1329 ALSSLSGSTE
+1329 ALSSLSGSAE
-1339 RQTIFLCRSAMDD
+1339 RQTIYLCRSAMDD
-1352 AAPGFVID
+1352 ADPYFVID

-1366 SSVEL
+1366 SGVEL

-1380 FRGLTVAE
+1380 FRGLTVAQD
-1388 NAKLT
+1388 AKLA

-1414 LYGGQDENG
+1414 LHGGQDENG
-1423 NWIPDG
+1423 NWISNG
-1429 RIAAYSVTVASTGNL
+1429 RVVAYSVTVASTGRL
-1444 VNGGS
+1444 VNGGGLDV
-1449 TNVYDRD
+1449 NDRD
-1456 EQTGGTLA
+1456 EQTGGMLA
-1464 VEGKMENS
+1464 VEGVLENS
-1472 GNLNCRDLQY
+1472 NTVNCRDLRY
-1482 SGTTLTN
+1482 SGTALTN
-1489 KGDIRV
+1489 KGNIYV
-1495 RQQLKIAEGSV
+1495 RQQLKIAEGCV
-1506 IENTGW
+1506 IGNAGQV
-1512 ITYGDCDAL
+1512 TYGDCDAL

-1527 ENATIRWEKTVNTVE
+1527 ENATIRWNKTVNTVE
-1542 ELRTLLTRTENGT
+1542 ELRALLTRTENGT

-1568 DLVIPGHIQLQISGE
+1568 ELTVPGNIELVLAAEYERTS
-1583 NGTPHTL
+1583 TL
-1590 TVPENVTLF
+1590 TVPEGVTLSAN
-1599 VGGQLTAQNSATI
+1599 GQLNIQKSATLA
-1612 VVNGTLVT
+1612 VNGTLET
-1620 SGFAQVYGALTINE
+1620 SNDVQVYGAILISE
-1634 SGVWEQKDN
+1634 SGVWKQKN
-1643 ADVSDDRASVT
+1643 SASVHNDSASIT
-1654 IDGLLEQSESRVQ
+1654 INGALEQSESGVE
-1667 LSSWRNGKI
+1667 LTSWWNGKI
-1676 IFGANARWNEVGTI
+1676 IFGANARWNEVGAI
-1690 SSYKS
+1690 CSRES
-1695 STAITGF
+1695 STAIIGF
-1702 DTGKYKLST
+1702 DTGKYELRS
-1711 DDGINY
+1711 DGEYY
-1717 YLKRLSSG
+1717 YLKRVSSG

-1746 QADLVALARF
+1746 QTDLVALARF

-1789 EAQQDTQTADADENG
+1789 EAQQGTQTADADENG

-1832 APAVDDVPETVEES
+1832 APAVDDVTETVEES

>member
-62 ADSEWIP
+62 ADSDWIP

-79 DDSTGTMTLNS
+79 DNSAGTMTLNS

-95 AKAYV
+95 ASAYV

-109 TALRKLTVQGTLVTR
+109 AALRKLTVQGTLVTR

-212 KDAAVGDY
+212 KDATVGDY

-252 NGEFYG
+252 NGGFYG

-275 TAEIDNYGAGSI
+275 TAEVDNYGAGSI
-287 SADVWSVNAAATIN
+287 SADVWSVDATATIN

-312 RASLVSGTNISYNAK
+312 RANLVSGTNISYGAK
-327 DGDNGTGSVQ
+327 GEDNGTGSVQ
-337 CTVRLTDTEAGKA
+337 YAVRLTDTEAGKA
-350 GVLQNAINTF
+350 GVLQNAIHTF

-370 LFAVSVSNAAKGQPM
+370 LFAVSVSSAAKGQPM

-431 AGRTLSANVPVTVN
+431 AGRTLSVNVPVTVN
-445 GTLDIRSEGSFTFG
+445 GTLDIRNEGGFTFG
-459 TPGIVVLQDGMTVN
+459 TPGIVVLQDGMTLN
-473 GTVLTAGLLEVSGDV
+473 GTVLTAGLLEVYGDV
-488 IVAEGGVLHQTMGGV
+488 AVAEGGVLHQTMGSV

-513 TMTVDMVD
+513 TMIVDMVD

-540 NANFSYQAKTTFNK
+540 NANFNYQAKTTFNR

-564 DVSTVTVEVN
+564 NVSTVTVEVN

-594 GYGTLTIAPG
+594 GYETLTIAPG

-636 IKGMLDVR
+636 IKGTLDVR

-696 SVIAV
+696 SAIAV
-701 EGDWAAAWTQGEGAE
+701 EGDWAAAWTQGNGAE

-780 AFSSEGATTYIA
+780 GFYNEGATTYIA

-797 TVQGILYSNDP
+797 TVQGGMYSNAP
-808 FTVDGKLTV
+808 FNVDGKLTV
-817 SANGWATVWNDLLVG
+817 SANGWATVWNNLLVG

-838 EDGRMYCQYLTDE
+838 EGGRMYCQYLTDE

-880 GGGGDDGSKVV
+880 GGGDDGSKVV

-945 KGNVWLYGDAYLY
+945 KGNVWLHGDAYLY
-958 GKLDVSNEGGYFGGY
+958 GKLDVSNESGYFGGY
-973 GLVKAGGEDNLVGD
+973 GLVKAGGEDNLVRD
-987 EYGNRQFNW
+987 EYGNRWFNW
-996 TARISK
+996 TSRISK

-1023 DGIEIDLGSQTTLTL
+1023 DGIEINLGSQTTLTL
-1038 AGGLEIRDKNV
+1038 ADGLKIRDKNV
-1049 SIGGAN
+1049 SIGGTN

-1099 GGKLHVRNY
+1099 GGKLHVHNY

-1118 GSVQFGN
+1118 GSVEFGDA
-1125 NAWIALPEGAAWDDY
+1125 AWIALPEGAAMGDY
-1140 VTVDD
+1140 VIVDE
-1145 GCRLGVN
+1145 GCTLV
-1152 RTVNADNLES
+1152 VQKYIAASELEET
-1162 FLQSCNDGR
+1162 LRNCADGR
-1171 DYIVTLHMN
+1171 RYIIQVDN
-1180 RHEGESVPLYI
+1180 DQSQSEKRPLYI
-1191 ATGTT
+1191 AAGTT
-1196 LTIPENVEL
+1196 VTIPENVTVLIPDYNIGGFSEFA
-1205 TIYDLTG
+1205 
-1212 NGYDTIIIGAADDS
+1212 IGAADEN
-1226 GNKGEIIVNGSLR
+1226 GTKGELVVNGRLEVDVPARVEGTLTVNGSAR
-1239 ISMPAQVDGTLAING
+1239 FGNG
-1254 EMRAVSGDTTTV
+1254 YEVRA
-1266 NGAMTVNEGGT
+1266 NGAMLVNAGGEMVIT
-1277 VQFSRLAGT
+1277 GKLTGT

-1298 EKAVGTVIGG
+1298 EKAMGTVIGG
-1308 SGNTT
+1308 SGKTT
-1313 IDNTRL
+1313 IGNTRL
-1319 EASNMAELKA
+1319 EASNMAELKT
-1329 ALSSLSGSTE
+1329 ALSGLSGSTE
-1339 RQTIFLCRSAMDD
+1339 RLIIYLCRSAMD
-1352 AAPGFVID
+1352 AADPYFVID
-1360 EDITVP
+1360 GDITVP
-1366 SSVEL
+1366 SNVQL
-1371 RMDEMRSSN
+1371 RMDEMRFSS

-1388 NAKLT
+1388 NVKLT
-1393 VAGAVY
+1393 IAGDVY

-1414 LYGGQDENG
+1414 LYGGQDESG
-1423 NWIPDG
+1423 NWIPNG
-1429 RIAAYSVTVASTGNL
+1429 RIVAYSVTVASTGHL
-1444 VNGGS
+1444 VNGGN
-1449 TNVYDRD
+1449 TDVDDRD
-1456 EQTGGTLA
+1456 EQTGGTLV
-1464 VEGKMENS
+1464 VEGVLENS
-1472 GNLNCRDLQY
+1472 DTVNCRDLQY
-1482 SGTTLTN
+1482 SGTALTN

-1527 ENATIRWEKTVNTVE
+1527 GKATIHWEKTVNTVE
-1542 ELRTLLTRTENGT
+1542 ELRALLTRTDEGT
-1555 ATLEL
+1555 IILRPQGEETL
-1560 REDCTLNE
+1560 TE
-1568 DLVIPGHIQLQISGE
+1568 DLAIPE
-1583 NGTPHTL
+1583 NIELVFAADHGQAPTL
-1590 TVPENVTLF
+1590 TVSEGVTLSAN
-1599 VGGQLTAQNSATI
+1599 GQLNIQKSATLA
-1612 VVNGTLVT
+1612 VNGTLATCNNV
-1620 SGFAQVYGALTINE
+1620 QVNGALLISE
-1634 SGVWEQKDN
+1634 SGVWKQKN
-1643 ADVSDDRASVT
+1643 SASVNNDSASIT
-1654 IDGLLEQSESRVQ
+1654 INGTLEQSESWVE
-1667 LSSWRNGKI
+1667 LTDWDGMLV
-1676 IFGANARWNEVGTI
+1676 FGANARWNEVGTVRC
-1690 SSYKS
+1690 YGDDA
-1695 STAITGF
+1695 TITGF
-1702 DTGKYKLST
+1702 DPGRYELRS
-1711 DDGINY
+1711 DGDYY
-1717 YLKRLSSG
+1717 YLKRMSSG

-1732 TSTVGDV
+1732 TSVTGDV

-1789 EAQQDTQTADADENG
+1789 EAQQDTQTADADGNG

-1826 GAPVEP
+1826 GAPAEP
-1832 APAVDDVPETVEES
+1832 APVVDDVPETVEES

>member
-29 LVDTAAADMTYVE
+29 LVDTALAANYVTDK
-42 QDGWFY
+42 DGNTY
-48 FWDEQGLKDILTAN
+48 FWSEQGLRELIAAAPDGYVCFAKSAAQLEDSNATLTIASNLTIPKDFGVYMGEGRLEVSSGKTLTVEGQLEAGYDKVSGSIVATEGATYYLFSEASTGAQLASDLPKLGAAAAADTSGAHYSAYIIGDVTVSGDLTA
-62 ADSEWIP
+62 
-69 MRFAASQSEL
+69 
-79 DDSTGTMTLNS
+79 
-90 SVTIP
+90 P
-95 AKAYV
+95 AKVELFLGRERA
-100 HMRDGQLKV
+100 LTV
-109 TALRKLTVQGTLVTR
+109 TGKLTVESSAYVYATEALTVGSMEVKADSAVEAYGGIRYGSTLTVNGSMALYDKSFGTGTTSTITIGAGGKLMNGYEAITIADRWSVSAGATVDNSGSLVVPVEHRGDLAGKKNVPGAICSVKMLTDTEASRPGALQSAMAAFDSVSGKAENEYFNVVVRNAQLRQPLQFTLPEDLTVGGTVDGISFLQLAPPANTERFFPSVTLPAGKTLTVALDKQLSSTVPFVVNGTLVLPEG
-124 VDRAVT
+124 
-130 GSVSVEGD
+130 GSMVNGAYPTATFNGGLQVNGTVNSFGW
-138 GVYCKYSDVTD
+138 
-149 GVSLVSELK
+149 
-158 KLGNMAAAGDVAKN
+158 
-172 LEVSVMAD
+172 
-180 VTVNGDLTVPAGV
+180 VTVNGD
-193 YMYLDEG
+193 M
-200 KTLQVSGALTVE
+200 
-212 KDAAVGDY
+212 
-220 GVLKAVSVNIE
+220 
-231 QGGSMSYGEGAEL
+231 
-244 DYGSQLTV
+244 
-252 NGEFYG
+252 
-258 FGTVR
+258 
-263 GTGSQPSIVIGG
+263 
-275 TAEIDNYGAGSI
+275 
-287 SADVWSVNAAATIN
+287 
-301 NYGVLVVPLAQ
+301 
-312 RASLVSGTNISYNAK
+312 
-327 DGDNGTGSVQ
+327 
-337 CTVRLTDTEAGKA
+337 
-350 GVLQNAINTF
+350 
-360 DTITDKKDYE
+360 
-370 LFAVSVSNAAKGQPM
+370 
-385 QLTLNEDLT
+385 
-394 VDGAVDCLFLTQN
+394 
-407 DWPEDETGFA
+407 
-417 PHVTIGEGAALTVA
+417 TVA
-431 AGRTLSANVPVTVN
+431 AGGTFRQQYGSLTVTGTLTVN
-445 GTLDIRSEGSFTFG
+445 GTLDLAETNFTVKG
-459 TPGIVVLQDGMTVN
+459 TYV
-473 GTVLTAGLLEVSGDV
+473 
-488 IVAEGGVLHQTMGGV
+488 
-503 RIEGSLTVNG
+503 
-513 TMTVDMVD
+513 
-521 FQIKGSYT
+521 KGE
-529 KGANATVTIGE
+529 NATVNMDE
-540 NANFSYQAKTTFNK
+540 KVSFDYQVKTEFNR

-564 DVSTVTVEVN
+564 NVSTVTVEVN
-574 EDVTLTENLT
+574 EDVTLTEDLT
-584 IPKGKTLVID
+584 IPKGKTLGID

-636 IKGMLDVR
+636 IKGTLDVR

-696 SVIAV
+696 SAIAV
-701 EGDWAAAWTQGEGAE
+701 EGDWAAAWTQGNGAE

-780 AFSSEGATTYIA
+780 GFYNEGATTYIA

-797 TVQGILYSNDP
+797 TVQGGMYSNAP
-808 FTVDGKLTV
+808 FNVDGKLTV
-817 SANGWATVWNDLLVG
+817 SANGWATVWNNLLVG

-838 EDGRMYCQYLTDE
+838 EGGRMYCQYLTDE

-880 GGGGDDGSKVV
+880 GGGDDGSKVV

-945 KGNVWLYGDAYLY
+945 KGNVWLHGDAYLY
-958 GKLDVSNEGGYFGGY
+958 GKLDVSNESGYFGGY
-973 GLVKAGGEDNLVGD
+973 GVVKAGGEDNLVGD

-1002 EGASETLT
+1002 EGTSETLT

-1015 AAGASVLA
+1015 AAGASTLA
-1023 DGIEIDLGSQTTLTL
+1023 NRIEIDLGSQTTLTL
-1038 AGGLEIRDKNV
+1038 ADGLEIRDKNV
-1049 SIGGAN
+1049 YIWGAN

-1108 YNESE
+1108 LDKDTY
-1113 HRQWT
+1113 RQWT
-1118 GSVQFGN
+1118 GSVEFEN
-1125 NAWIALPEGAAWDDY
+1125 NAWIALPEGAAWDNY

-1180 RHEGESVPLYI
+1180 RHEGESMPLYI

-1212 NGYDTIIIGAADDS
+1212 NGYDTIIIGAADES
-1226 GNKGEIIVNGSLR
+1226 GNKGEVVVDGLLR
-1239 ISMPAQVDGTLAING
+1239 IYMPTQVDGTLTING
-1254 EMRAVSGDTTTV
+1254 EMWAFSGDTTTV

-1423 NWIPDG
+1423 NWISNG
-1429 RIAAYSVTVASTGNL
+1429 RVVAYSVTVASTGRL
-1444 VNGGS
+1444 VNGGGLDV
-1449 TNVYDRD
+1449 NDRD
-1456 EQTGGTLA
+1456 EQTGGMLV
-1464 VEGKMENS
+1464 VEGVLENR
-1472 GNLNCRDLQY
+1472 NTVNCRDLKY
-1482 SGTTLTN
+1482 SGTELTN
-1489 KGDIRV
+1489 KGNIYV
-1495 RQQLKIAEGSV
+1495 RQQLKIAEGCV
-1506 IENTGW
+1506 IGNAGQV
-1512 ITYGDCDAL
+1512 TYADCDAL

-1527 ENATIRWEKTVNTVE
+1527 GKATIHWEKTVNTVE
-1542 ELRTLLTRTENGT
+1542 ELRAVLTRTENGT

-1568 DLVIPGHIQLQISGE
+1568 E
-1583 NGTPHTL
+1583 L
-1590 TVPENVTLF
+1590 TVPENIELVFAADHGQTPTLTVSEGVTLSAN
-1599 VGGQLTAQNSATI
+1599 GQLNIQDSATL
-1612 VVNGTLVT
+1612 VVNGTLATCNNV
-1620 SGFAQVYGALTINE
+1620 QVNGALLISE
-1634 SGVWEQKDN
+1634 SGVWQQEN
-1643 ADVSDDRASVT
+1643 WASVSNDGASIT
-1654 IDGLLEQSESRVQ
+1654 INGALEQSESGVE
-1667 LSSWRNGKI
+1667 LTSWRNGKI
-1676 IFGANARWNEVGTI
+1676 IFGTNAHWNEVGTI
-1690 SSYKS
+1690 SSHES

-1732 TSTVGDV
+1732 TSTIGDV

-1832 APAVDDVPETVEES
+1832 APAVDNVPETVEES

-1851 PQTEAGEQAA
+1851 PQTEAGEQVA

>member
-29 LVDTAAADMTYVE
+29 LVDTATADMTYVE

-95 AKAYV
+95 AEAYV

-109 TALRKLTVQGTLVTR
+109 AALRKLTVQGTLVTR

-158 KLGNMAAAGDVAKN
+158 KLGDMAAAGDVAKD

-193 YMYLDEG
+193 CMYLDEG
-200 KTLQVSGALTVE
+200 KTLQVSGALTVK
-212 KDAAVGDY
+212 KDAVVGNY

-231 QGGSMSYGEGAEL
+231 QGGSMSYAEGAEL
-244 DYGSQLTV
+244 NYGSQLTV
-252 NGEFYG
+252 NGGFHG

-263 GTGSQPSIVIGG
+263 GTGSLPSIVIGG
-275 TAEIDNYGAGSI
+275 TAEVDNYGAGSI
-287 SADVWSVNAAATIN
+287 SADVWSVDATATIN

-312 RASLVSGTNISYNAK
+312 RASLVSGTNISYGAK
-327 DGDNGTGSVQ
+327 GEDNGTGSVQ
-337 CTVRLTDTEAGKA
+337 CAVRLTDTEAGKA

-360 DTITDKKDYE
+360 GTITDKKDYE
-370 LFAVSVSNAAKGQPM
+370 LFVVSVSNAAEGQPM

-407 DWPEDETGFA
+407 DWPGYQADFA
-417 PHVTIGEGAALTVA
+417 PHVTIGEGATLTVA
-431 AGRTLSANVPVTVN
+431 AGRTLSVNVPVTVN
-445 GTLDIRSEGSFTFG
+445 GTLDIRNEGGFTFG
-459 TPGIVVLQDGMTVN
+459 TPGIVVLQDGMTLN
-473 GTVLTAGLLEVSGDV
+473 GTVLTAGLLEVYGDV
-488 IVAEGGVLHQTMGGV
+488 AVAEGGVLHQTMGSV

-513 TMTVDMVD
+513 TMIVDMVD

-540 NANFSYQAKTTFNK
+540 NANFNYQAKTTFNR

-564 DVSTVTVEVN
+564 NVSTVTVEVN
-574 EDVTLTENLT
+574 EDVTMTEDLT

-594 GYGTLTIAPG
+594 GYETLTIAPG
-604 VTLALEE
+604 VTLALGE

-636 IKGMLDVR
+636 IKGTLDVR
-644 AEACLNPETVTVE
+644 AEACLNPGTVTVE

-663 VQANGEYN
+663 VQENGEYY
-671 SWYGSFTVKAGGHV
+671 SWNGSFTVKAGGHV
-685 TNNGWISFGED
+685 TNNGWMSFGED
-696 SVIAV
+696 SAITV
-701 EGDWAAAWTQGEGAE
+701 EGDWAVAWTQGEGAE

-739 ADINASTLPD
+739 TDINASTLPN
-749 FFSYTVPVYREDSG
+749 FFSYTLSVYRQDNG
-763 ERIELTQDLT
+763 ERIELTRDVT

-780 AFSSEGATTYIA
+780 AFYNEDVTIYIA

-797 TVQGILYSNDP
+797 TIQGTLYSNAP

-817 SANGWATVWNDLLVG
+817 SANGYANVQKNLLVG

-838 EDGRMYCQYLTDE
+838 EGGRMYCQYLTDE

-866 AAEQFDLKHNEVDI
+866 AAEQFNLKHNAIDI
-880 GGGGDDGSKVV
+880 SDGDGNRVV
-891 RSLEALKSALAEG
+891 GTFEALKSALAEG

-945 KGNVWLYGDAYLY
+945 KGNVWLHGDACLY
-958 GKLDVSNEGGYFGGY
+958 GKLDVSNEGGYIWGY
-973 GLVKAGGEDNLVGD
+973 GLVKAGGEDNLIGD
-987 EYGNRQFNW
+987 KYGNRHFNW
-996 TARISK
+996 TTCISK

-1023 DGIEIDLGSQTTLTL
+1023 DGIEINLGSQTTLTL

-1063 TLSVWNY
+1063 TLSVWNNM
-1070 LNLDA
+1070 NLDV

-1108 YNESE
+1108 YDESE

-1118 GSVQFGN
+1118 GSVQFEN
-1125 NAWIALPEGAAWDDY
+1125 NAWITIPEGAAWDDY

-1145 GCRLGVN
+1145 GCNLCVN
-1152 RTVNADNLES
+1152 KSVRMSELES

-1171 DYIVTLHMN
+1171 KYMVTLRVDPHQ
-1180 RHEGESVPLYI
+1180 GESIPVYF

-1196 LTIPENVEL
+1196 VVIPKNVEL
-1205 TIYDLTG
+1205 RINNLTYR
-1212 NGYDTIIIGAADDS
+1212 GYSAFVIGAADES
-1226 GNKGEIIVNGSLR
+1226 GKKGEVIVNGSLR
-1239 ISMPAQVDGTLAING
+1239 ISMPAQVDGTLTING

-1308 SGNTT
+1308 SGKTT
-1313 IDNTRL
+1313 IYNTRL

-1329 ALSSLSGSTE
+1329 ALSGLSGSAE

-1352 AAPGFVID
+1352 ANPYFVVD

-1366 SSVEL
+1366 SGVEL
-1371 RMDEMRSSN
+1371 RMDEMQFSS

-1393 VAGAVY
+1393 IAGDVY
-1399 SWAEDGVTVN
+1399 CWAEDGVTVN
-1409 GTLET
+1409 GTLKT
-1414 LYGGQDENG
+1414 LHGGQDEDGNG
-1423 NWIPDG
+1423 IFNG
-1429 RIAAYSVTVASTGNL
+1429 RIAAYSVTMASTGNL
-1444 VNGGS
+1444 VNGGN
-1449 TNVYDRD
+1449 TDVNDRD
-1456 EQTGGTLA
+1456 EQIGGILA

-1472 GNLNCRDLQY
+1472 GYINCRDLRH
-1482 SGTTLTN
+1482 SGTELTN
-1489 KGDIRV
+1489 KGNIYV
-1495 RQQLKIAEGSV
+1495 RQQLKIAEGSA
-1506 IENTGW
+1506 IENAGW

-1527 ENATIRWEKTVNTVE
+1527 GKATIHWEKTVNTVE
-1542 ELRTLLTRTENGT
+1542 ELRALLTRTENGT

-1568 DLVIPGHIQLQISGE
+1568 E
-1583 NGTPHTL
+1583 L
-1590 TVPENVTLF
+1590 TVPENIELVLAAEYERTSTLTVSEGVTLSAN
-1599 VGGQLTAQNSATI
+1599 GQLNIQDSATL
-1612 VVNGTLVT
+1612 VVNGTLATCNNV
-1620 SGFAQVYGALTINE
+1620 QVNGALLISE
-1634 SGVWEQKDN
+1634 SGVWQQEN
-1643 ADVSDDRASVT
+1643 WASVSNDGASIT
-1654 IDGLLEQSESRVQ
+1654 INGALEQSESGVE
-1667 LSSWRNGKI
+1667 LTSWRNGKI
-1676 IFGANARWNEVGTI
+1676 IFGTNAHWNEVGTI
-1690 SSYKS
+1690 SSRES

-1702 DTGKYKLST
+1702 DPGKYKLST
-1711 DDGINY
+1711 NDGINY
-1717 YLKRLSSG
+1717 YLERISSG

-1732 TSTVGDV
+1732 TSTIGDV

-1775 IYSAADLT
+1775 ILSAADLT

-1811 ELNADAQDTVQTEDG
+1811 ELNAGAQDTVQTEDG
-1826 GAPVEP
+1826 GASVESVP
-1832 APAVDDVPETVEES
+1832 AADDVPETIEEP
-1846 VTGEV
+1846 VTDEE
-1851 PQTEAGEQAA
+1851 PQTEAVEQAA

>member
-79 DDSTGTMTLNS
+79 DNSAGTMTLNS

-158 KLGNMAAAGDVAKN
+158 KLGDMAAAGDVAKD

-200 KTLQVSGALTVE
+200 KTLQVSGALTVK
-212 KDAAVGDY
+212 KDAVVGNS

-275 TAEIDNYGAGSI
+275 TAEITNYGAGSI

-337 CTVRLTDTEAGKA
+337 YAVRLTDTEAGKA

-360 DTITDKKDYE
+360 DTITGKKDYE
-370 LFAVSVSNAAKGQPM
+370 LFAVSVSNAVKGQPM
-385 QLTLNEDLT
+385 QLTLNENVT

-407 DWPEDETGFA
+407 DWPGDQADFA

-431 AGRTLSANVPVTVN
+431 AGRTLSVNVPVTVN

-459 TPGIVVLQDGMTVN
+459 IPGIVVLQDGMTVN

-604 VTLALEE
+604 ATLALEGTVE
-611 YIRGENEAPPT
+611 ADWEKNIDGGQLKCGAPMVIRGT
-622 GTMGGRIECSAPLV
+622 FSVGT
-636 IKGMLDVR
+636 R
-644 AEACLNPETVTVE
+644 AYANPYTTITVE
-657 NGGKLI
+657 NGGSL
-663 VQANGEYN
+663 VMNGSSYFA
-671 SWYGSFTVKAGGHV
+671 GHSFTVKSGGRV
-685 TNNGWISFGED
+685 INNSRMAFGTGNTITVEDGWD
-696 SVIAV
+696 S
-701 EGDWAAAWTQGEGAE
+701 AWTQGPNATAE
-716 ANKNVAARLEQG
+716 VNRGIYLYSN
-728 DNADQKIQKAL
+728 DNAAAAIQTAI
-739 ADINASTLPD
+739 AEVTGSLPE
-749 FFSYTVPVYREDSG
+749 FFSYVVYVYREDGG

-780 AFSSEGATTYIA
+780 AFYDEGVTTYIA
-792 EGAAL
+792 EGTAL
-797 TVQGILYSNDP
+797 TIQGGLYSDAP

-817 SANGWATVWNDLLVG
+817 SKNGEANVHKSLLVG

-838 EDGRMYCQYLTDE
+838 EGGRMYCQYLTDE

-891 RSLEALKSALAEG
+891 YSLEALKSALAEG

-945 KGNVWLYGDAYLY
+945 RGNVWLHGDAYLY
-958 GKLDVSNEGGYFGGY
+958 GKLDVSNEGGYIWGY
-973 GLVKAGGEDNLVGD
+973 GLVKAGGEDNLVRD
-987 EYGNRQFNW
+987 EYGNRWFNW
-996 TARISK
+996 TSRISK

-1038 AGGLEIRDKNV
+1038 ADGLEIRDKNV
-1049 SIGGAN
+1049 SIGGTN

-1063 TLSVWNY
+1063 TLSVWNNM
-1070 LNLDA
+1070 NLDA

-1099 GGKLHVRNY
+1099 GGKLRVHNY
-1108 YNESE
+1108 YDESE

-1125 NAWIALPEGAAWDDY
+1125 NAWIALPEGAAWDNY

-1145 GCRLGVN
+1145 GCNLCVSKSVRMSE
-1152 RTVNADNLES
+1152 LES
-1162 FLQSCNDGR
+1162 FLKSCNDGR
-1171 DYIVTLHMN
+1171 KYMVTLRVDQHQ
-1180 RHEGESVPLYI
+1180 GESIPVYF

-1196 LTIPENVEL
+1196 VVIPENVEL
-1205 TIYDLTG
+1205 RINNLTYR
-1212 NGYDTIIIGAADDS
+1212 GYSAFVIGAADES
-1226 GNKGEIIVNGSLR
+1226 GKKGEVIVNGSLR
-1239 ISMPAQVDGTLAING
+1239 ISMPAQVDGTLTING
-1254 EMRAVSGDTTTV
+1254 KLWAFGGATTTV
-1266 NGAMTVNEGGT
+1266 NGALTVSEGANM
-1277 VQFSRLAGT
+1277 SCNRLAGT

-1429 RIAAYSVTVASTGNL
+1429 RIAAYSVTVASTGHL
-1444 VNGGS
+1444 VNGGN
-1449 TNVYDRD
+1449 TDVNDRD
-1456 EQTGGTLA
+1456 EQTGGTLV
-1464 VEGKMENS
+1464 VEGVLENS
-1472 GNLNCRDLQY
+1472 NTVNCRDLKY
-1482 SGTTLTN
+1482 SGTELTN
-1489 KGDIRV
+1489 KGNIYV
-1495 RQQLKIAEGSV
+1495 RQQLKIAEGCAIANAGQV
-1506 IENTGW
+1506 
-1512 ITYGDCDAL
+1512 TYGDCDAL

-1542 ELRTLLTRTENGT
+1542 ELRTLLTRTGNGT
-1555 ATLEL
+1555 ATLDL
-1560 REDCTLNE
+1560 REDCALNE
-1568 DLVIPGHIQLQISGE
+1568 DLAVPGHIQLQIGCE
-1583 NGTPHTL
+1583 NGTPYTL
-1590 TVPENVTLF
+1590 TVPEGVTLSAN
-1599 VGGQLTAQNSATI
+1599 GQLNIQKSATLA
-1612 VVNGTLVT
+1612 VNGTLAT

-1634 SGVWEQKDN
+1634 GGVWEQKSG
-1643 ADVSDDRASVT
+1643 ADVNNDSASIT
-1654 IDGLLEQSESRVQ
+1654 INGRLEQSESWVE
-1667 LSSWRNGKI
+1667 LTSWRNGKI
-1676 IFGANARWNEVGTI
+1676 IFGANAHWNEVGTI
-1690 SSYKS
+1690 SSRES

-1711 DDGINY
+1711 NDGINY

-1732 TSTVGDV
+1732 TSTIGDV

-1756 MAGIDDLEDTTRA
+1756 MAGIDDLEDTARA

-1789 EAQQDTQTADADENG
+1789 EAQQGTQTADADENG

-1832 APAVDDVPETVEES
+1832 APAVDNVPETVEES

-1851 PQTEAGEQAA
+1851 PQTEAGEQVA

>member
-1 MRKWRIKSRKILA
+1 
-14 TLLAAVMLLVMIPTT
+14 
-29 LVDTAAADMTYVE
+29 MTVSG
-42 QDGWFY
+42 D
-48 FWDEQGLKDILTAN
+48 LTA
-62 ADSEWIP
+62 
-69 MRFAASQSEL
+69 
-79 DDSTGTMTLNS
+79 
-90 SVTIP
+90 P
-95 AKAYV
+95 AKVELFLGRERA
-100 HMRDGQLKV
+100 LTV
-109 TALRKLTVQGTLVTR
+109 TGKLTVESGAYVYASEALTVGSMEVKADSAVDAYGGIRYGSTLTVNGSMALYDKSFGTDSPSAITIGAGGKLMNGYEAITIADRWYIGDNATVDNSGSLVVPVEHRGDLAGKKNVPGAICSVKMLTDTEASRPGALQSAMAAFDSVSGKAENEYFNVVVRNAQLWQPLQFTLPEDLTVGGTVDGISFLQLAPPANTESFFPAVTLPAGKTLTVALDKQLSSTVPFVVNGTLVLPEG
-124 VDRAVT
+124 
-130 GSVSVEGD
+130 GSMVNGAYPTATFNGGLQVNGTVNSFGW
-138 GVYCKYSDVTD
+138 
-149 GVSLVSELK
+149 
-158 KLGNMAAAGDVAKN
+158 
-172 LEVSVMAD
+172 
-180 VTVNGDLTVPAGV
+180 VTVNGD
-193 YMYLDEG
+193 M
-200 KTLQVSGALTVE
+200 
-212 KDAAVGDY
+212 
-220 GVLKAVSVNIE
+220 
-231 QGGSMSYGEGAEL
+231 
-244 DYGSQLTV
+244 
-252 NGEFYG
+252 
-258 FGTVR
+258 
-263 GTGSQPSIVIGG
+263 
-275 TAEIDNYGAGSI
+275 
-287 SADVWSVNAAATIN
+287 
-301 NYGVLVVPLAQ
+301 
-312 RASLVSGTNISYNAK
+312 
-327 DGDNGTGSVQ
+327 
-337 CTVRLTDTEAGKA
+337 
-350 GVLQNAINTF
+350 
-360 DTITDKKDYE
+360 
-370 LFAVSVSNAAKGQPM
+370 
-385 QLTLNEDLT
+385 
-394 VDGAVDCLFLTQN
+394 
-407 DWPEDETGFA
+407 
-417 PHVTIGEGAALTVA
+417 TVA
-431 AGRTLSANVPVTVN
+431 AGGTFRQQYGSLTVTGTLTVN
-445 GTLDIRSEGSFTFG
+445 GTLDLAETNFTVKG
-459 TPGIVVLQDGMTVN
+459 TYV
-473 GTVLTAGLLEVSGDV
+473 
-488 IVAEGGVLHQTMGGV
+488 
-503 RIEGSLTVNG
+503 
-513 TMTVDMVD
+513 
-521 FQIKGSYT
+521 KGE
-529 KGANATVTIGE
+529 NATVNMDE
-540 NANFSYQAKTTFNK
+540 KVSFDYQVKTEFNR

-564 DVSTVTVEVN
+564 NVSTVTVEVN

-594 GYGTLTIAPG
+594 GYETLTIAPG

-622 GTMGGRIECSAPLV
+622 GTTGGRIECSSPLV
-636 IKGMLDVR
+636 IKGTLDVR

-701 EGDWAAAWTQGEGAE
+701 EGEWAVAWTQGEGAE
-716 ANKNVAARLEQG
+716 ANKNVAVRLEQG

-749 FFSYTVPVYREDSG
+749 FFSYTVPIYREDSG
-763 ERIELTQDLT
+763 ERIELTQALT

-780 AFSSEGATTYIA
+780 AFSSEGAMTYIA

-797 TVQGILYSNDP
+797 TVQGGMYSNAP
-808 FTVDGKLTV
+808 FNVDGKLTV
-817 SANGWATVWNDLLVG
+817 SANGWATVWNNLLVG

-838 EDGRMYCQYLTDE
+838 EGGRMYCQYLTDE

-866 AAEQFDLKHNEVDI
+866 SAEQTELKHNEVDI
-880 GGGGDDGSKVV
+880 GGGDDGSKVV

-945 KGNVWLYGDAYLY
+945 KGNVWLHGDAYLY
-958 GKLDVSNEGGYFGGY
+958 GKLDVSNESSYFGGY
-973 GLVKAGGEDNLVGD
+973 GVVKAGGEDNLVGD

-1002 EGASETLT
+1002 EGTSETLT

-1015 AAGASVLA
+1015 AAGASTLA
-1023 DGIEIDLGSQTTLTL
+1023 NRIEIDLGSQTTLTL
-1038 AGGLEIRDKNV
+1038 ADGLEIRDKNV
-1049 SIGGAN
+1049 YIWGAN

-1082 VNVYDSVYAS
+1082 VNVYNSVYAS

-1099 GGKLHVRNY
+1099 GGKLRVHNY

-1118 GSVQFGN
+1118 GSVEFES

-1212 NGYDTIIIGAADDS
+1212 NGYDTIIIGAADES
-1226 GNKGEIIVNGSLR
+1226 GKKGEVIVNGSLR
-1239 ISMPAQVDGTLAING
+1239 ISMPAQVDGTLTING

-1308 SGNTT
+1308 SGKTM

-1339 RQTIFLCRSAMDD
+1339 RQTIYLCRSAMDD
-1352 AAPGFVID
+1352 ANPYFVID
-1360 EDITVP
+1360 GDITVP
-1366 SSVEL
+1366 SNVQL

-1380 FRGLTVAE
+1380 FRGLTVAQD
-1388 NAKLT
+1388 AKLT

-1399 SWAEDGVTVN
+1399 NWAEDGVTVN

-1423 NWIPDG
+1423 NWIPNG
-1429 RIAAYSVTVASTGNL
+1429 QIAAYSVTVASTGHL
-1444 VNGGS
+1444 VNGGN
-1449 TNVYDRD
+1449 TDVNDRD
-1456 EQTGGTLA
+1456 EQTGGTLV
-1464 VEGKMENS
+1464 VEGVLENS
-1472 GNLNCRDLQY
+1472 NTVNCRDLKY
-1482 SGTTLTN
+1482 SGTELTN
-1489 KGDIRV
+1489 KGNIYV
-1495 RQQLKIAEGSV
+1495 RQQLKIAEGCAIANAGQV
-1506 IENTGW
+1506 
-1512 ITYGDCDAL
+1512 TYADCDAL

-1527 ENATIRWEKTVNTVE
+1527 ENATIRWNKTVNTVE
-1542 ELRTLLTRTENGT
+1542 ELRVLLTRTESGT

-1568 DLVIPGHIQLQISGE
+1568 ELAIPENIELVFAADHGQ
-1583 NGTPHTL
+1583 TPTL
-1590 TVPENVTLF
+1590 TVSEGVTLSAN
-1599 VGGQLTAQNSATI
+1599 GQLNIQDSATL
-1612 VVNGTLVT
+1612 VVNGTLATCNNV
-1620 SGFAQVYGALTINE
+1620 QVNGALLISE
-1634 SGVWEQKDN
+1634 SGVWQQEN
-1643 ADVSDDRASVT
+1643 WASVNNDGASIT
-1654 IDGLLEQSESRVQ
+1654 INGRLEQSESWVE
-1667 LSSWRNGKI
+1667 LTSWRNGKI
-1676 IFGANARWNEVGTI
+1676 IFGANAHWNEVGTI
-1690 SSYKS
+1690 SSHES

-1732 TSTVGDV
+1732 TSTIGDV

-1789 EAQQDTQTADADENG
+1789 EAQQGTQTADADENG

-1832 APAVDDVPETVEES
+1832 APVVDDVPETVEES

>member
-1 MRKWRIKSRKILA
+1 
-14 TLLAAVMLLVMIPTT
+14 
-29 LVDTAAADMTYVE
+29 
-42 QDGWFY
+42 
-48 FWDEQGLKDILTAN
+48 
-62 ADSEWIP
+62 

-109 TALRKLTVQGTLVTR
+109 AAPRKLTVQGTLVTR

-149 GVSLVSELK
+149 GASLVSELK
-158 KLGNMAAAGDVAKN
+158 KLGDMAAAGDVAKD
-172 LEVSVMAD
+172 LEVNVMAD

-212 KDAAVGDY
+212 KDATVGDY
-220 GVLKAVSVNIE
+220 GVLKAASVNIE

-252 NGEFYG
+252 NGGFYG

-275 TAEIDNYGAGSI
+275 TAEVDNYGAGSI
-287 SADVWSVNAAATIN
+287 SADVWSVDATATIN

-327 DGDNGTGSVQ
+327 DGDNGAGSVQ
-337 CTVRLTDTEAGKA
+337 CAVRLTDTEAGKA
-350 GVLQNAINTF
+350 GVLQNAIHTF

-370 LFAVSVSNAAKGQPM
+370 LFAVSVSNAVKGQPM
-385 QLTLNEDLT
+385 QLTLNENVT

-431 AGRTLSANVPVTVN
+431 AGRTLSVNVPVTVN
-445 GTLDIRSEGSFTFG
+445 GTLDIRNEGGFTFG
-459 TPGIVVLQDGMTVN
+459 TPGIVVLQDGMTLN
-473 GTVLTAGLLEVSGDV
+473 GTVLTAGLLEVYGDV
-488 IVAEGGVLHQTMGGV
+488 AVAEGGVLHQTMGSV

-513 TMTVDMVD
+513 TMIVDMVD

-540 NANFSYQAKTTFNK
+540 NANFNYQAKTTFNR

-564 DVSTVTVEVN
+564 NVSTVTVEVN
-574 EDVTLTENLT
+574 EDMTLTEDLT
-584 IPKGKTLVID
+584 IPKEKTLVIG

-604 VTLALEE
+604 ATLALGGTVEADWE
-611 YIRGENEAPPT
+611 QNISGGRLECGAPMVIRGTFSVGNGAY
-622 GTMGGRIECSAPLV
+622 A
-636 IKGMLDVR
+636 
-644 AEACLNPETVTVE
+644 NPYGAVSVE
-657 NGGKLI
+657 NDGKLI
-663 VQANGEYN
+663 MA
-671 SWYGSFTVKAGGHV
+671 GSAYFGGRSFVVKAGGHV
-685 TNNGWISFGED
+685 TNNGWMSFTEGAAITVED
-696 SVIAV
+696 
-701 EGDWAAAWTQGEGAE
+701 DWAAVWTQGEGAE
-716 ANKNVAARLEQG
+716 TNIDVVAALEQG

-749 FFSYTVPVYREDSG
+749 FFSYTLSVYRQDDG
-763 ERIELTQDLT
+763 ERIELTQDVT
-773 IPAGVEL
+773 IPTGVML
-780 AFSSEGATTYIA
+780 AFYNEGVTTYIA
-792 EGAAL
+792 EGTAL
-797 TVQGILYSNDP
+797 TIQGGLYSDAP
-808 FTVDGKLTV
+808 ITVDGKLTV
-817 SANGWATVWNDLLVG
+817 SASGYANVHKNLLVG

-838 EDGRMYCQYLTDE
+838 EGGRMYCRYLTDE
-851 NEQGKAGTIV
+851 NEQGTAGKII

-866 AAEQFDLKHNEVDI
+866 SAEQLDLKHNEVDI
-880 GGGGDDGSKVV
+880 GGGDDGSKVV

-945 KGNVWLYGDAYLY
+945 KGDVTLYGDAYLY
-958 GKLDVSNEGGYFGGY
+958 GKLDVSSGNGYFRGY

-1002 EGASETLT
+1002 EGTSETLT

-1015 AAGASVLA
+1015 AAGASTLA
-1023 DGIEIDLGSQTTLTL
+1023 NRIEIDLGSQTTLTL
-1038 AGGLEIRDKNV
+1038 ADGLEIRDKNV
-1049 SIGGAN
+1049 YIWGAN

-1099 GGKLHVRNY
+1099 GGKLHVHNY

-1118 GSVQFGN
+1118 GSVEFEN
-1125 NAWIALPEGAAWDDY
+1125 NAWIALPEGAAWDNY

-1180 RHEGESVPLYI
+1180 RHEGESMPLYI

-1212 NGYDTIIIGAADDS
+1212 NGYDTIIIGAADES
-1226 GNKGEIIVNGSLR
+1226 GNKGEVVVDGLLR
-1239 ISMPAQVDGTLAING
+1239 IYMPTQVDGTLTING
-1254 EMRAVSGDTTTV
+1254 EMWAFSGDTTTV

-1308 SGNTT
+1308 SGKTT
-1313 IDNTRL
+1313 IYNTRL

-1339 RQTIFLCRSAMDD
+1339 RQTIYLCRSAMDD
-1352 AAPGFVID
+1352 ASPYFVID
-1360 EDITVP
+1360 GDITVP
-1366 SSVEL
+1366 SGVEL
-1371 RMDEMRSSN
+1371 RMDGMRSSN
-1380 FRGLTVAE
+1380 FRGLTVAQD
-1388 NAKLT
+1388 AKLT
-1393 VAGAVY
+1393 VGGEMHI
-1399 SWAEDGVTVN
+1399 WPEEGVTVY
-1409 GTLET
+1409 GTMET
-1414 LYGGQDENG
+1414 LGGQAQDG
-1423 NWIPDG
+1423 NWQQGGYLKTGVLTVEVNARFINGGNTSLHIADRKTDG
-1429 RIAAYSVTVASTGNL
+1429 FLTVKGMMENKGGLSCQTAVHSGVTFVNDGSFSVTFALQISE
-1444 VNGGS
+1444 GS
-1449 TNVYDRD
+1449 TIQNNRYI
-1456 EQTGGTLA
+1456 Q
-1464 VEGKMENS
+1464 
-1472 GNLNCRDLQY
+1472 
-1482 SGTTLTN
+1482 
-1489 KGDIRV
+1489 
-1495 RQQLKIAEGSV
+1495 
-1506 IENTGW
+1506 
-1512 ITYGDCDAL
+1512 YGDCDAL
-1521 DKINNS
+1521 DKIANS
-1527 ENATIRWEKTVNTVE
+1527 EGATIHWQKYVTTIAEMRA
-1542 ELRTLLTRTENGT
+1542 LLTRTDEGT
-1555 ATLEL
+1555 IILRPQGEETL
-1560 REDCTLNE
+1560 TE
-1568 DLVIPGHIQLQISGE
+1568 DLAIPE
-1583 NGTPHTL
+1583 NIELVFAADHGQTPTL
-1590 TVPENVTLF
+1590 TVSEGVTLS
-1599 VGGQLTAQNSATI
+1599 VGGQLNIQDSATL
-1612 VVNGTLVT
+1612 VVNGTLATCNNV
-1620 SGFAQVYGALTINE
+1620 QVYGTLIISE
-1634 SGVWEQKDN
+1634 SGVWKQKT
-1643 ADVSDDRASVT
+1643 SASVNNDGASIT
-1654 IDGLLEQSESRVQ
+1654 INGRLEQSESWVE
-1667 LSSWRNGKI
+1667 LTSWRNGKI
-1676 IFGANARWNEVGTI
+1676 IFGANAHWNEVGTI
-1690 SSYKS
+1690 SSRES

-1732 TSTVGDV
+1732 TSTIGDV

-1832 APAVDDVPETVEES
+1832 APAVDDVPETVEDP
-1846 VTGEV
+1846 VTDEE

>member
-62 ADSEWIP
+62 ADSDWIP

-90 SVTIP
+90 SMTIP
-95 AKAYV
+95 ASAYV

-109 TALRKLTVQGTLVTR
+109 AALKKLTVQGTLVTR

-130 GSVSVEGD
+130 GSVSVEGN

-149 GVSLVSELK
+149 GASLVSELK
-158 KLGNMAAAGDVAKN
+158 KLGDMAAAGDVAKD

-200 KTLQVSGALTVE
+200 KALQVSGALTV
-212 KDAAVGDY
+212 KKGATIGNS
-220 GVLKAVSVNIE
+220 GVLKAASVNIE

-275 TAEIDNYGAGSI
+275 TAEITNYGAGSI

-312 RASLVSGTNISYNAK
+312 RANLISGTNISYGAK
-327 DGDNGTGSVQ
+327 DEDNGGTGSVQ
-337 CTVRLTDTEAGKA
+337 YAVRLTDTEAGKA

-385 QLTLNEDLT
+385 QLTLNENVTL
-394 VDGAVDCLFLTQN
+394 DGAADCLFLTQN

-488 IVAEGGVLHQTMGGV
+488 AVAEGGVLHQTMGSV

-513 TMTVDMVD
+513 TMIVDMVD

-540 NANFSYQAKTTFNK
+540 NANFSYQAKTEFNK
-554 DAILAAFAQE
+554 AAILAAFAQE
-564 DVSTVTVEVN
+564 NVSTVTVEVN
-574 EDVTLTENLT
+574 EDVTMTEDLT

-594 GYGTLTIAPG
+594 GYETLTIAPG
-604 VTLALEE
+604 VTLALEGTVE
-611 YIRGENEAPPT
+611 ADWEKNIDGGQLKCGAPMVIRGT
-622 GTMGGRIECSAPLV
+622 FSVGT
-636 IKGMLDVR
+636 R
-644 AEACLNPETVTVE
+644 AYANPYTTITVE
-657 NGGKLI
+657 NGGSL
-663 VQANGEYN
+663 VMNGSSYFA
-671 SWYGSFTVKAGGHV
+671 GHSFTVKSGGRV
-685 TNNGWISFGED
+685 INNSRMAFGTGNTITVEDGWD
-696 SVIAV
+696 S
-701 EGDWAAAWTQGEGAE
+701 AWTQGPNATAE
-716 ANKNVAARLEQG
+716 VNRGIYLYSN
-728 DNADQKIQKAL
+728 DNAAAAIQTAI
-739 ADINASTLPD
+739 AEVTGSLPE
-749 FFSYTVPVYREDSG
+749 FFSYVVYVYREDNG
-763 ERIELTQDLT
+763 ERIELTRDVT
-773 IPAGVEL
+773 IPTGVML
-780 AFSSEGATTYIA
+780 AFYNEGVTTCIA

-797 TVQGILYSNDP
+797 TIQGILYSEAP
-808 FTVDGKLTV
+808 ITVDGKLTV
-817 SANGWATVWNDLLVG
+817 SANGYANVQKNLLVG

-838 EDGRMYCQYLTDE
+838 EGGRMYCQYLTDE

-866 AAEQFDLKHNEVDI
+866 AAEQTELKHNEVDI
-880 GGGGDDGSKVV
+880 GDDSGNRVV
-891 RSLEALKSALAEG
+891 GTFEALKSALTKG
-904 GQINYRGTELTI
+904 GQINYRGSELTI
-916 SEDLTIPENVN
+916 SEDLTIPENVD

-933 TFTVNEGVTLTN
+933 TFTVSEGVTLTN
-945 KGNVWLYGDAYLY
+945 RGNVTVFGDMYLY
-958 GKLDVSNEGGYFGGY
+958 GKLDVSGETGGFRGY
-973 GLVKAGGEDNLVGD
+973 GMIMEGD
-987 EYGNRQFNW
+987 ESSIIGEYGGRRFRW
-996 TARISK
+996 TMRVTKS
-1002 EGASETLT
+1002 GETEILT
-1010 QEELT
+1010 AEELT
-1015 AAGASVLA
+1015 AMFDAPLVSA
-1023 DGIEIDLGSQTTLTL
+1023 IELRLGRQTTLTL
-1038 AGGLEIRDKNV
+1038 NGDIAINDKQLNISGGQYSNV
-1049 SIGGAN
+1049 VI
-1055 AAKVVVNG
+1055 NG
-1063 TLSVWNY
+1063 KLSVWRY
-1070 LNLDA
+1070 MYISTT
-1075 PMTVNGT
+1075 MTVNGT
-1082 VNVYDSVYAS
+1082 VEVYANLVM
-1092 RDITVST
+1092 RGNMTINN
-1099 GGKLHVRNY
+1099 GGNLHVRIY
-1108 YNESE
+1108 LDKDTY
-1113 HRQWT
+1113 RQWI
-1118 GSVQFGN
+1118 GSVEFAEGFRIN
-1125 NAWIALPEGAAWDDY
+1125 LPEGATMGDY
-1140 VTVDD
+1140 VTVDQGCTVGVRKYVAASELEGTLRNCAD
-1145 GCRLGVN
+1145 GQYYIIQVSN
-1152 RTVNADNLES
+1152 D
-1162 FLQSCNDGR
+1162 QSQSEKWP
-1171 DYIVTLHMN
+1171 LH
-1180 RHEGESVPLYI
+1180 I
-1191 ATGTT
+1191 AAGTT
-1196 LTIPENVEL
+1196 VTIPENVTVQIPDYNIGGFSEFV
-1205 TIYDLTG
+1205 
-1212 NGYDTIIIGAADDS
+1212 IGAADEN
-1226 GNKGEIIVNGSLR
+1226 GTKGELVVNGRLEVDVPARVEGTLTVNGSAR
-1239 ISMPAQVDGTLAING
+1239 FGNG
-1254 EMRAVSGDTTTV
+1254 YEVRA
-1266 NGAMTVNEGGT
+1266 NGAMLVNAGGEMVIT
-1277 VQFSRLAGT
+1277 GKLTGT

-1298 EKAVGTVIGG
+1298 EKAMGTVIGG
-1308 SGNTT
+1308 SGKTM
-1313 IDNTRL
+1313 IGNTRL
-1319 EASNMAELKA
+1319 EASNMAELKT
-1329 ALSSLSGSTE
+1329 ALSSLSGSAE
-1339 RQTIFLCRSAMDD
+1339 RQTIYLCRSAMDD
-1352 AAPGFVID
+1352 ANPYFVID
-1360 EDITVP
+1360 GDITVP
-1366 SSVEL
+1366 SGVEL

-1399 SWAEDGVTVN
+1399 TWAEDGVTVN

-1414 LYGGQDENG
+1414 LHGGQDENG
-1423 NWIPDG
+1423 NWISNG
-1429 RIAAYSVTVASTGNL
+1429 RVVAYSVTVASTGRL
-1444 VNGGS
+1444 VNGGGLDV
-1449 TNVYDRD
+1449 NDRD
-1456 EQTGGTLA
+1456 EQTGGMLA
-1464 VEGKMENS
+1464 VEGVLENS
-1472 GNLNCRDLQY
+1472 NTVNCRDLRY
-1482 SGTTLTN
+1482 SGTALTN
-1489 KGDIRV
+1489 KGNIYV
-1495 RQQLKIAEGSV
+1495 RQQLKIAEGCV
-1506 IENTGW
+1506 IENAGQV
-1512 ITYGDCDAL
+1512 TYADCDAL
-1521 DKINNS
+1521 DKISNS
-1527 ENATIRWEKTVNTVE
+1527 ENASIRWEKTTNTVE
-1542 ELRTLLTRTENGT
+1542 ELRALMTRTENGT

-1568 DLVIPGHIQLQISGE
+1568 ELTIPENIELVLAAEYERTS
-1583 NGTPHTL
+1583 TL
-1590 TVPENVTLF
+1590 TVPEGVTLSAN
-1599 VGGQLTAQNSATI
+1599 GQLNIKDSATLA
-1612 VVNGTLVT
+1612 VNGTLAT
-1620 SGFAQVYGALTINE
+1620 SNDVQVYGALLISE
-1634 SGVWEQKDN
+1634 SGVWQQEN
-1643 ADVSDDRASVT
+1643 WASVSNDGASIT
-1654 IDGLLEQSESRVQ
+1654 INGRLEQSESWVELTSR
-1667 LSSWRNGKI
+1667 WNGKI
-1676 IFGANARWNEVGTI
+1676 IFGANAHWNEVGTI
-1690 SSYKS
+1690 SSRES

-1711 DDGINY
+1711 NDGINY
-1717 YLKRLSSG
+1717 YLERLSG
-1725 GGSGGGE
+1725 GGSSSGGE
-1732 TSTVGDV
+1732 TSTIGDV

-1789 EAQQDTQTADADENG
+1789 EAQPGTQTADADENG

-1832 APAVDDVPETVEES
+1832 APAADDVPETVEEP

>member
-29 LVDTAAADMTYVE
+29 LVDTALAANYVTDK
-42 QDGWFY
+42 DGNTY
-48 FWDEQGLKDILTAN
+48 FWSEQGLRELIAAAPDGYVCFAKSAAQLEDSNATLTIASDLTIPKGFGVYMGEGRLEVSSGKTLTVEGQLEAGYDKVSGSIVATEGATYYLFSEASTGAQLASDLPKLGAAAAVDKSGAKYSAYIIGDVTVSGDLTA
-62 ADSEWIP
+62 
-69 MRFAASQSEL
+69 
-79 DDSTGTMTLNS
+79 
-90 SVTIP
+90 P
-95 AKAYV
+95 AKVELFLGRERA
-100 HMRDGQLKV
+100 LTV
-109 TALRKLTVQGTLVTR
+109 TGKLTVESGAYVYATEALTVGSMEVKADSAVDAYGGIRYGSTLTVNGSVQLWDKSFGTGTTSTITIGAGGKLMNGYEAITIADRWYIGDNATVDNSGSLVVPVEHRGDLAGKKNVPGAICSVKMLTDTEASRSGVLQNAMAAFDSVSGKAENEYFNVVVRNAQLRQPLQFTLPEDLTVGGTVDGISFLQLAPPANTERFFPSVTLPAGKTLTVALDKQLSSTVPFVVNGTLVLPEG
-124 VDRAVT
+124 
-130 GSVSVEGD
+130 GSMVNGAYPTATFNGGLQVNGTVNSFGW
-138 GVYCKYSDVTD
+138 
-149 GVSLVSELK
+149 
-158 KLGNMAAAGDVAKN
+158 
-172 LEVSVMAD
+172 
-180 VTVNGDLTVPAGV
+180 VTVNGD
-193 YMYLDEG
+193 M
-200 KTLQVSGALTVE
+200 
-212 KDAAVGDY
+212 
-220 GVLKAVSVNIE
+220 
-231 QGGSMSYGEGAEL
+231 
-244 DYGSQLTV
+244 
-252 NGEFYG
+252 
-258 FGTVR
+258 
-263 GTGSQPSIVIGG
+263 
-275 TAEIDNYGAGSI
+275 
-287 SADVWSVNAAATIN
+287 
-301 NYGVLVVPLAQ
+301 
-312 RASLVSGTNISYNAK
+312 
-327 DGDNGTGSVQ
+327 
-337 CTVRLTDTEAGKA
+337 
-350 GVLQNAINTF
+350 
-360 DTITDKKDYE
+360 
-370 LFAVSVSNAAKGQPM
+370 
-385 QLTLNEDLT
+385 
-394 VDGAVDCLFLTQN
+394 
-407 DWPEDETGFA
+407 
-417 PHVTIGEGAALTVA
+417 TVA
-431 AGRTLSANVPVTVN
+431 AGGTFRQQYGSLTVTGTLTVN
-445 GTLDIRSEGSFTFG
+445 GTLDLAETNFTVKG
-459 TPGIVVLQDGMTVN
+459 TYV
-473 GTVLTAGLLEVSGDV
+473 
-488 IVAEGGVLHQTMGGV
+488 
-503 RIEGSLTVNG
+503 
-513 TMTVDMVD
+513 
-521 FQIKGSYT
+521 KGE
-529 KGANATVTIGE
+529 NATVNMDE
-540 NANFSYQAKTTFNK
+540 KVSFDYQVKTEFNR

-564 DVSTVTVEVN
+564 NVSTVTVEVN
-574 EDVTLTENLT
+574 EDVTLTEDLT
-584 IPKGKTLVID
+584 IPKGKTLGID

-636 IKGMLDVR
+636 IKGTLDVR

-696 SVIAV
+696 SAIAV
-701 EGDWAAAWTQGEGAE
+701 EGDWAAAWTQGNGAE

-780 AFSSEGATTYIA
+780 GFYNEGATTYIA

-797 TVQGILYSNDP
+797 TVQGGMYSNAP
-808 FTVDGKLTV
+808 FNVDGKLTV
-817 SANGWATVWNDLLVG
+817 SANGWATVWNNLLVG

-838 EDGRMYCQYLTDE
+838 EGGRMYCQYLTDE

-880 GGGGDDGSKVV
+880 GGGDDGSKVV

-945 KGNVWLYGDAYLY
+945 KGNVWLHGDAYLY
-958 GKLDVSNEGGYFGGY
+958 GKLDVSNESGYFGGY
-973 GLVKAGGEDNLVGD
+973 GVVKAGGEDNLVGD

-1002 EGASETLT
+1002 EGTSETLT

-1015 AAGASVLA
+1015 AAGASTLA
-1023 DGIEIDLGSQTTLTL
+1023 NRIEIDLGSQTTLTL
-1038 AGGLEIRDKNV
+1038 ADGLEIRDKNV
-1049 SIGGAN
+1049 YIWGAN

-1108 YNESE
+1108 LDKDTY
-1113 HRQWT
+1113 RQWT
-1118 GSVQFGN
+1118 GSVEFEN
-1125 NAWIALPEGAAWDDY
+1125 NAWIALPEGAAWDNY

-1180 RHEGESVPLYI
+1180 RHEGESMPLYI

-1226 GNKGEIIVNGSLR
+1226 GNKGEVVVDGLLR
-1239 ISMPAQVDGTLAING
+1239 IYMPTQVDGTLTING
-1254 EMRAVSGDTTTV
+1254 EMWAFSGDTTTV

-1308 SGNTT
+1308 SGKTT
-1313 IDNTRL
+1313 IGNTRL

-1329 ALSSLSGSTE
+1329 ALSSLDGSAE
-1339 RQTIFLCRSAMDD
+1339 WQTIYLCRSAMDD
-1352 AAPGFVID
+1352 ADPYFVID
-1360 EDITVP
+1360 GDITVP
-1366 SSVEL
+1366 SNVQL

-1380 FRGLTVAE
+1380 FRGLTVAQD
-1388 NAKLT
+1388 AKLT
-1393 VAGAVY
+1393 VAGAVHN
-1399 SWAEDGVTVN
+1399 WAEDGVTVN

-1423 NWIPDG
+1423 NWIPNG
-1429 RIAAYSVTVASTGNL
+1429 QIVAYSVTVASTGHL
-1444 VNGGS
+1444 VNGGN
-1449 TNVYDRD
+1449 TNVDDRD
-1456 EQTGGTLA
+1456 EQTGGTLV
-1464 VEGKMENS
+1464 VEGVLENS
-1472 GNLNCRDLQY
+1472 NTVNCRDLKY
-1482 SGTTLTN
+1482 SGTELTN
-1489 KGDIRV
+1489 KGNIYV
-1495 RQQLKIAEGSV
+1495 RQQLKIAEGCV
-1506 IENTGW
+1506 IENAGQV
-1512 ITYGDCDAL
+1512 TYGDCDAL

-1527 ENATIRWEKTVNTVE
+1527 ENATIRWDKTANTVE
-1542 ELRTLLTRTENGT
+1542 ELRALLTRTENGT

-1568 DLVIPGHIQLQISGE
+1568 ELTVPGNIELVFAADHGQAP
-1583 NGTPHTL
+1583 TL
-1590 TVPENVTLF
+1590 TVPEGVTLSAN
-1599 VGGQLTAQNSATI
+1599 GQLNIQKAVTLA
-1612 VVNGTLVT
+1612 VNGTLVT
-1620 SGFAQVYGALTINE
+1620 CNNVQVYGTLIISE
-1634 SGVWEQKDN
+1634 SGVWQQEN
-1643 ADVSDDRASVT
+1643 WASVSNDGASIT
-1654 IDGLLEQSESRVQ
+1654 INGRLEQSESWVELTSR
-1667 LSSWRNGKI
+1667 WNGKI
-1676 IFGANARWNEVGTI
+1676 IFGANAHWNEVGTI
-1690 SSYKS
+1690 SSHES

-1711 DDGINY
+1711 NDGIKY
-1717 YLKRLSSG
+1717 YLERLSGG

-1732 TSTVGDV
+1732 TSITGDV

-1789 EAQQDTQTADADENG
+1789 EAQQGTQTADADENG

-1811 ELNADAQDTVQTEDG
+1811 ELNADAQDTVQTGDG
-1826 GAPVEP
+1826 GAPAEP
-1832 APAVDDVPETVEES
+1832 VPAADDVPETVEEP

>member
-385 QLTLNEDLT
+385 QLTLNENVTL
-394 VDGAVDCLFLTQN
+394 DGAADCLFLTQN

-604 VTLALEE
+604 ATLALEGTVE
-611 YIRGENEAPPT
+611 ADWEKNIDGGQLKCGAPMVIRGT
-622 GTMGGRIECSAPLV
+622 FSVGT
-636 IKGMLDVR
+636 R
-644 AEACLNPETVTVE
+644 AYANPYTTITVE
-657 NGGKLI
+657 NGGSL
-663 VQANGEYN
+663 VMNGSSYFA
-671 SWYGSFTVKAGGHV
+671 GHSFTVKSGGRV
-685 TNNGWISFGED
+685 INNSRMAFGTGNTITVEDGWD
-696 SVIAV
+696 S
-701 EGDWAAAWTQGEGAE
+701 AWTQGPNATAE
-716 ANKNVAARLEQG
+716 VNRGIYLYSN
-728 DNADQKIQKAL
+728 DNAAAAIQTAI
-739 ADINASTLPD
+739 AEVTGSLPE
-749 FFSYTVPVYREDSG
+749 FFSYVVYVYREDDG
-763 ERIELTQDLT
+763 ERIELTQDVT
-773 IPAGVEL
+773 IPTGVML
-780 AFSSEGATTYIA
+780 AFYNEGVMTYIA
-792 EGAAL
+792 KGAAL
-797 TVQGILYSNDP
+797 TVQGGLYSEAP
-808 FTVDGKLTV
+808 ITVDGKLTV
-817 SANGWATVWNDLLVG
+817 SASGYANVYNNLLVG
-832 GTLTID
+832 GTLTVD

-891 RSLEALKSALAEG
+891 YSLEALKSALAEG
-904 GQINYRGTELTI
+904 GQIDYRGTELTI
-916 SEDLTIPENVN
+916 SEDLTIPENVD

-933 TFTVNEGVTLTN
+933 TFTVSEGVTLTN

-958 GKLDVSNEGGYFGGY
+958 GKLDVSNEGGYIWGY
-973 GLVKAGGEDNLVGD
+973 GLVKAGGEDNLVRD
-987 EYGNRQFNW
+987 EYGNRHFNW
-996 TARISK
+996 TTRISK

-1038 AGGLEIRDKNV
+1038 ADDLEIRDKNV
-1049 SIGGAN
+1049 SIGGTN

-1063 TLSVWNY
+1063 TLSVWNNM
-1070 LNLDA
+1070 NLDA
-1075 PMTVNGT
+1075 PMELNGT
-1082 VNVYDSVYAS
+1082 VDVYGSVYAS
-1092 RDITVST
+1092 RDITVNN
-1099 GGKLHVRNY
+1099 GGKLRVHNY
-1108 YNESE
+1108 YDESE

-1118 GSVQFGN
+1118 GSVEFGGT
-1125 NAWIALPEGAAWDDY
+1125 AWIALPEGAAWDDY

-1145 GCRLGVN
+1145 GCNLCVN
-1152 RTVNADNLES
+1152 KSVRMSELES
-1162 FLQSCNDGR
+1162 FLKSCNDGR
-1171 DYIVTLHMN
+1171 KYMVTLRVDQHQ
-1180 RHEGESVPLYI
+1180 GESIPVYF

-1196 LTIPENVEL
+1196 VVIPKNVEL
-1205 TIYDLTG
+1205 RINNLTYR
-1212 NGYDTIIIGAADDS
+1212 GYSAFVIGAADES
-1226 GNKGEIIVNGSLR
+1226 GKKGEVIVNGSLR
-1239 ISMPAQVDGTLAING
+1239 ISMPAQVDGTLTING
-1254 EMRAVSGDTTTV
+1254 KLWAFGGATTTV
-1266 NGAMTVNEGGT
+1266 NGALTVSEGANM
-1277 VQFSRLAGT
+1277 SCNRLAGT

-1308 SGNTT
+1308 SGKTT
-1313 IDNTRL
+1313 IYNTRL

-1329 ALSSLSGSTE
+1329 ALSSLSGSAE
-1339 RQTIFLCRSAMDD
+1339 RQTIYLCRSAMDD
-1352 AAPGFVID
+1352 ANPYFVID
-1360 EDITVP
+1360 GDITVP
-1366 SSVEL
+1366 SGVEL
-1371 RMDEMRSSN
+1371 RMDEMQSSN
-1380 FRGLTVAE
+1380 FRGLTVAQD
-1388 NAKLT
+1388 AKLT
-1393 VAGAVY
+1393 LGGEMHI
-1399 SWAEDGVTVN
+1399 WPEEGVTVY
-1409 GTLET
+1409 GTMET
-1414 LYGGQDENG
+1414 LGGQAQDG
-1423 NWIPDG
+1423 NWQQGGYLKTGVLTVEVNARFINGGNTSLHIADRKTDG
-1429 RIAAYSVTVASTGNL
+1429 FLTVKGTMENKGGLSCQTAMHSGVTFVNDGSFSVTFALQISE
-1444 VNGGS
+1444 GS
-1449 TNVYDRD
+1449 TIQNNRYI
-1456 EQTGGTLA
+1456 Q
-1464 VEGKMENS
+1464 
-1472 GNLNCRDLQY
+1472 
-1482 SGTTLTN
+1482 
-1489 KGDIRV
+1489 
-1495 RQQLKIAEGSV
+1495 
-1506 IENTGW
+1506 
-1512 ITYGDCDAL
+1512 YGDCDAL
-1521 DKINNS
+1521 DKIANS
-1527 ENATIRWEKTVNTVE
+1527 EGATIHWQKYVTTIAEMRA
-1542 ELRTLLTRTENGT
+1542 LLTRTDEGT
-1555 ATLEL
+1555 IILWPQGEETL
-1560 REDCTLNE
+1560 TE
-1568 DLVIPGHIQLQISGE
+1568 DLAVPE
-1583 NGTPHTL
+1583 NIELIFAADHGQTPTL
-1590 TVPENVTLF
+1590 TVSEGVTLS
-1599 VGGQLTAQNSATI
+1599 VGGQLNIQKSATLA
-1612 VVNGTLVT
+1612 VNGTLAT
-1620 SGFAQVYGALTINE
+1620 SNDVQVNGALLISE
-1634 SGVWEQKDN
+1634 SGVWKQKN
-1643 ADVSDDRASVT
+1643 SASVNNDGASIT
-1654 IDGLLEQSESRVQ
+1654 INGALEQSK
-1667 LSSWRNGKI
+1667 SWVELTSWWNGKI
-1676 IFGANARWNEVGTI
+1676 IFGANARWNEVGAI
-1690 SSYKS
+1690 CSRES

-1711 DDGINY
+1711 NDGINY
-1717 YLKRLSSG
+1717 YLERVSSG

-1775 IYSAADLT
+1775 IPSAADLT

-1832 APAVDDVPETVEES
+1832 APAVDDVPETVEEPA
-1846 VTGEV
+1846 TDEE

>member
-29 LVDTAAADMTYVE
+29 LVDMAAADMTYVE

-79 DDSTGTMTLNS
+79 DNSAGTMTLNS

-95 AKAYV
+95 ASAYV

-109 TALRKLTVQGTLVTR
+109 AALRKLTVQGTLVTR

-149 GVSLVSELK
+149 GASLVSELK
-158 KLGNMAAAGDVAKN
+158 KLGDMAAAGDVAKD
-172 LEVSVMAD
+172 LEVNVMAD

-200 KTLQVSGALTVE
+200 KTLQVSGALTVK
-212 KDAAVGDY
+212 KDAVVGDY

-231 QGGSMSYGEGAEL
+231 QGGSMSYAEGAEL
-244 DYGSQLTV
+244 NYGSQLTV
-252 NGEFYG
+252 NGGFHG

-263 GTGSQPSIVIGG
+263 GTGSLPSIVIGG
-275 TAEIDNYGAGSI
+275 TAEVDNYGAGSI
-287 SADVWSVNAAATIN
+287 SADVWSVDATATIN

-327 DGDNGTGSVQ
+327 DGDNGAGSVQ
-337 CTVRLTDTEAGKA
+337 CAVRLTDTEAGKA

-360 DTITDKKDYE
+360 DTITGKKDYE
-370 LFAVSVSNAAKGQPM
+370 LFAVSVSNAVKGQPM
-385 QLTLNEDLT
+385 QLTLNENVT

-540 NANFSYQAKTTFNK
+540 NANFNYQAKTEFNR

-564 DVSTVTVEVN
+564 NVSTVTVEVN
-574 EDVTLTENLT
+574 EDVTLTEDLT
-584 IPKGKTLVID
+584 IPQKKTLVIE

-604 VTLALEE
+604 VTLALEGTVE
-611 YIRGENEAPPT
+611 ADWEKNIDGGQLKCGAPMVIRGT
-622 GTMGGRIECSAPLV
+622 FSVGT
-636 IKGMLDVR
+636 R
-644 AEACLNPETVTVE
+644 AYANPYTTITVE
-657 NGGKLI
+657 NGGSL
-663 VQANGEYN
+663 VMNGSSYFA
-671 SWYGSFTVKAGGHV
+671 GHSFTVKSGGRV
-685 TNNGWISFGED
+685 INNSRMAFGTGNTITVEDGWD
-696 SVIAV
+696 S
-701 EGDWAAAWTQGEGAE
+701 AWTQGPNATAE
-716 ANKNVAARLEQG
+716 VNRGIYLYSN
-728 DNADQKIQKAL
+728 DNAAAAIQTAI
-739 ADINASTLPD
+739 AEVTGSLPE
-749 FFSYTVPVYREDSG
+749 FFSYVVYVYREDDG
-763 ERIELTQDLT
+763 ERIELTQDVT
-773 IPAGVEL
+773 IPTGVML
-780 AFSSEGATTYIA
+780 AFYNEGVMTYIA
-792 EGAAL
+792 KGAAL
-797 TVQGILYSNDP
+797 TVQGGLYSEAP
-808 FTVDGKLTV
+808 ITVDGKLTV
-817 SANGWATVWNDLLVG
+817 SASGYANVYNNLLVG
-832 GTLTID
+832 GTLTVD

-880 GGGGDDGSKVV
+880 GGGGGDDGSKVV
-891 RSLEALKSALAEG
+891 YSLEALKSALAEG
-904 GQINYRGTELTI
+904 GQIDYRGTELTI

-945 KGNVWLYGDAYLY
+945 KGNVWLYGDACLY
-958 GKLDVSNEGGYFGGY
+958 GKLDVSNEGGYIWGY
-973 GLVKAGGEDNLVGD
+973 GLVKAGGEDNLVRD
-987 EYGNRQFNW
+987 EYGNRWFNW
-996 TARISK
+996 TSRISK

-1023 DGIEIDLGSQTTLTL
+1023 DGIEINLGSQTTLTL
-1038 AGGLEIRDKNV
+1038 ADGLEIRDKNV

-1063 TLSVWNY
+1063 PLSVWNNM
-1070 LNLDA
+1070 NLDV
-1075 PMTVNGT
+1075 PMELNGT
-1082 VNVYDSVYAS
+1082 VDVYGSVYAS
-1092 RDITVST
+1092 RDITVNT
-1099 GGKLHVRNY
+1099 GGKLRVQNY

-1118 GSVQFGN
+1118 GSVEFEN
-1125 NAWIALPEGAAWDDY
+1125 NAWIALPEGAAWDNY

-1145 GCRLGVN
+1145 GCNLCVN
-1152 RTVNADNLES
+1152 KSVRMSELES
-1162 FLQSCNDGR
+1162 FLQSCDDGR
-1171 DYIVTLHMN
+1171 NYIVTLHMN
-1180 RHEGESVPLYI
+1180 RHEGEKRPLYI
-1191 ATGTT
+1191 AAGTT
-1196 LTIPENVEL
+1196 VTIPENVTVQIPDYNIGGFSEFA
-1205 TIYDLTG
+1205 
-1212 NGYDTIIIGAADDS
+1212 IGAADEN
-1226 GNKGEIIVNGSLR
+1226 GTKGELVVNGRLEVDVPARVEGTLTVNGSAR
-1239 ISMPAQVDGTLAING
+1239 FGNG
-1254 EMRAVSGDTTTV
+1254 YEVRA
-1266 NGAMTVNEGGT
+1266 NGAMLVNAGGEMVIT
-1277 VQFSRLAGT
+1277 GKLTGT

-1298 EKAVGTVIGG
+1298 EKAMGTVIGG
-1308 SGNTT
+1308 SGKTT
-1313 IDNTRL
+1313 IGNTRL
-1319 EASNMAELKA
+1319 EASNMAELKT
-1329 ALSSLSGSTE
+1329 ALSGLSGSTE
-1339 RQTIFLCRSAMDD
+1339 RLIIYLCRSAMD
-1352 AAPGFVID
+1352 AADPYFVID
-1360 EDITVP
+1360 GDITVP
-1366 SSVEL
+1366 SNVQL
-1371 RMDEMRSSN
+1371 RMDEMRFSS

-1388 NAKLT
+1388 NVKLT
-1393 VAGAVY
+1393 IAGDVY

-1414 LYGGQDENG
+1414 LYGGQDESG
-1423 NWIPDG
+1423 NWIPNG
-1429 RIAAYSVTVASTGNL
+1429 RIVAYSVTVASTGHL
-1444 VNGGS
+1444 VNGGN
-1449 TNVYDRD
+1449 TDVDDRD
-1456 EQTGGTLA
+1456 EQTGGTLV
-1464 VEGKMENS
+1464 VEGVLENS
-1472 GNLNCRDLQY
+1472 DTVNCRDLRY
-1482 SGTTLTN
+1482 SGTALTN

-1690 SSYKS
+1690 SSRES

-1732 TSTVGDV
+1732 TSTIGDV

-1832 APAVDDVPETVEES
+1832 APAVDDVPETVEEP
-1846 VTGEV
+1846 VTDEE
-1851 PQTEAGEQAA
+1851 PQTEAGEQVA

>member
-1 MRKWRIKSRKILA
+1 MKKWRIKSRKILA

-29 LVDTAAADMTYVE
+29 MVDMALAANYATDK
-42 QDGWFY
+42 DGNTY
-48 FWDEQGLKDILTAN
+48 FWSEQGLRELIAADPDGYVCFAKSAAQLEDSNATLTIASDLTIPKDFGVYMGEGRLEVSSGKTLTVEGQLEAGYDKVSGSVVVAEGATYYLFSEASTGAQLASDLPKLGAAAAVDKSGAKYSAYIIGDVTVSGDLTA
-62 ADSEWIP
+62 
-69 MRFAASQSEL
+69 
-79 DDSTGTMTLNS
+79 
-90 SVTIP
+90 P
-95 AKAYV
+95 AKVELFLGRERA
-100 HMRDGQLKV
+100 LTV
-109 TALRKLTVQGTLVTR
+109 TGKLTVESGAYVYASEALTVGSMEVKADSAVDAYGGIRYGSALIINGVANLWDKSFGTGTTSTITIGAGGKLMNGYEAITIADRWSVSDGATIDNGGSLVVPVEHRGDLAGKKNVPGNIYSVKMLTDTEASRSGALKSAMAAFDGISGKANNEHFNVVVRNAQLWQPLQVTLPDDLTVGGMLDGISFLQLAPPANTESFFPAVTLPAGKTLTVALGKQLSSTVPFVVNGTLVLPEGGGM
-124 VDRAVT
+124 VD
-130 GSVSVEGD
+130 
-138 GVYCKYSDVTD
+138 
-149 GVSLVSELK
+149 
-158 KLGNMAAAGDVAKN
+158 GNYPTATFNGGLQVN
-172 LEVSVMAD
+172 GTVNSFGW
-180 VTVNGDLTVPAGV
+180 VTVNGD
-193 YMYLDEG
+193 M
-200 KTLQVSGALTVE
+200 
-212 KDAAVGDY
+212 
-220 GVLKAVSVNIE
+220 
-231 QGGSMSYGEGAEL
+231 
-244 DYGSQLTV
+244 
-252 NGEFYG
+252 
-258 FGTVR
+258 
-263 GTGSQPSIVIGG
+263 
-275 TAEIDNYGAGSI
+275 
-287 SADVWSVNAAATIN
+287 
-301 NYGVLVVPLAQ
+301 
-312 RASLVSGTNISYNAK
+312 
-327 DGDNGTGSVQ
+327 
-337 CTVRLTDTEAGKA
+337 
-350 GVLQNAINTF
+350 
-360 DTITDKKDYE
+360 
-370 LFAVSVSNAAKGQPM
+370 
-385 QLTLNEDLT
+385 
-394 VDGAVDCLFLTQN
+394 
-407 DWPEDETGFA
+407 
-417 PHVTIGEGAALTVA
+417 TVA
-431 AGRTLSANVPVTVN
+431 AGGTFRQQYGSLTVTGTLTVN
-445 GTLDIRSEGSFTFG
+445 GTLDLAETNFTVKG
-459 TPGIVVLQDGMTVN
+459 TYV
-473 GTVLTAGLLEVSGDV
+473 
-488 IVAEGGVLHQTMGGV
+488 
-503 RIEGSLTVNG
+503 
-513 TMTVDMVD
+513 
-521 FQIKGSYT
+521 KGE
-529 KGANATVTIGE
+529 NATVNMDE
-540 NANFSYQAKTTFNK
+540 KVSFDYQVKTEFNR

-564 DVSTVTVEVN
+564 NVSTVTVEVN
-574 EDVTLTENLT
+574 EDVTLTEDLT
-584 IPKGKTLVID
+584 IPQKKTLVIE

-636 IKGMLDVR
+636 IKGTLDVR
-644 AEACLNPETVTVE
+644 AEACLNPGTVTVE

-685 TNNGWISFGED
+685 TNNGWMSFGED
-696 SVIAV
+696 SVITV
-701 EGDWAAAWTQGEGAE
+701 ENGWAAAWTQGKTAE
-716 ANKNVAARLEQG
+716 AHKSVAARLEQG

-749 FFSYTVPVYREDSG
+749 FFSYTVLVYREDSG
-763 ERIELTQDLT
+763 DCIELTQDLT

-780 AFSSEGATTYIA
+780 SFSSEGAMTYIA

-817 SANGWATVWNDLLVG
+817 SANGYANVQKNLLVG

-838 EDGRMYCQYLTDE
+838 EGGRMYCQYLTDE

-866 AAEQFDLKHNEVDI
+866 SAEQTELKHNEVDI
-880 GGGGDDGSKVV
+880 GSGDDGSKVV

-945 KGNVWLYGDAYLY
+945 KGNVWLHGDAYLY
-958 GKLDVSNEGGYFGGY
+958 GKLDVSNEISYFGGY
-973 GLVKAGGEDNLVGD
+973 GVVKAGGEDNLVGD

-1002 EGASETLT
+1002 EGTSETLT

-1015 AAGASVLA
+1015 AAGASTLA
-1023 DGIEIDLGSQTTLTL
+1023 NRIEIDLGSQTTLTL
-1038 AGGLEIRDKNV
+1038 ADGLEIRDKNV
-1049 SIGGAN
+1049 YIWGAN

-1108 YNESE
+1108 LDKDTY
-1113 HRQWT
+1113 RQWT
-1118 GSVQFGN
+1118 GSVEFEN
-1125 NAWIALPEGAAWDDY
+1125 NAWIALPEGAAWDNY

-1180 RHEGESVPLYI
+1180 RHEGESMPLYI

-1212 NGYDTIIIGAADDS
+1212 NGYNTIIIGAADES
-1226 GNKGEIIVNGSLR
+1226 GNKGKVIVNGSLR
-1239 ISMPAQVDGTLAING
+1239 ISMPAQVDGTLTING

-1308 SGNTT
+1308 SGKTM

-1329 ALSSLSGSTE
+1329 ALSSLSGSAE

-1352 AAPGFVID
+1352 AAPYFVID

-1366 SSVEL
+1366 SGVEL
-1371 RMDEMRSSN
+1371 RMDEMQSSS
-1380 FRGLTVAE
+1380 FRGLTVAK

-1393 VAGAVY
+1393 IAGDVY
-1399 SWAEDGVTVN
+1399 CWAEDGVTVN
-1409 GTLET
+1409 GTLKT
-1414 LYGGQDENG
+1414 LHGGQDEDGNG
-1423 NWIPDG
+1423 IPNG

-1444 VNGGS
+1444 VNGGN
-1449 TNVYDRD
+1449 TDVNDRD

-1464 VEGKMENS
+1464 IEGTMENS
-1472 GNLNCRDLQY
+1472 GYINCRDLRH
-1482 SGTTLTN
+1482 SGTELTN
-1489 KGDIRV
+1489 KGNIYV
-1495 RQQLKIAEGSV
+1495 RQQLKITEGSA
-1506 IENTGW
+1506 IENAGW

-1521 DKINNS
+1521 DKISNS
-1527 ENATIRWEKTVNTVE
+1527 ENASIRWEKTANTVE
-1542 ELRTLLTRTENGT
+1542 ELRTLLTRTGNGT
-1555 ATLEL
+1555 ATLDL
-1560 REDCTLNE
+1560 REDCALNE
-1568 DLVIPGHIQLQISGE
+1568 DLAVPGNIELVFAADHGQTSA
-1583 NGTPHTL
+1583 L
-1590 TVPENVTLF
+1590 TVSEGVTLSAN
-1599 VGGQLTAQNSATI
+1599 GQLNIKDSATLA
-1612 VVNGTLVT
+1612 VNGTLAT
-1620 SGFAQVYGALTINE
+1620 SNNVQVYGTLIISE
-1634 SGVWEQKDN
+1634 SGVWQQKSG
-1643 ADVSDDRASVT
+1643 ADVHNDGASIT
-1654 IDGLLEQSESRVQ
+1654 INGRLEQSESWVE
-1667 LSSWRNGKI
+1667 LTSWRNGKI
-1676 IFGANARWNEVGTI
+1676 IFGANAHWNEVGAI
-1690 SSYKS
+1690 SSRES

-1702 DTGKYKLST
+1702 DLGRYELRL
-1711 DDGINY
+1711 DGEDY
-1717 YLKRLSSG
+1717 YLKRISSG

-1756 MAGIDDLEDTTRA
+1756 MAGIDDLKDTTRA

-1775 IYSAADLT
+1775 ILSAADLT

-1851 PQTEAGEQAA
+1851 PQTEAGEQVA

>member
-1 MRKWRIKSRKILA
+1 MKKWRIKSRKILA

-29 LVDTAAADMTYVE
+29 MVDTAAADMTYVE

-79 DDSTGTMTLNS
+79 DDSTGSMTLNS

-109 TALRKLTVQGTLVTR
+109 AALRKLTVQGTLVTR

-149 GVSLVSELK
+149 GASLVSELK
-158 KLGNMAAAGDVAKN
+158 KLGDMAAAGDVAKD
-172 LEVSVMAD
+172 LEVNVMAD

-200 KTLQVSGALTVE
+200 KTLQVSGALTVK
-212 KDAAVGDY
+212 KDAVVGNY
-220 GVLKAVSVNIE
+220 GVLKAASVNIE

-252 NGEFYG
+252 NGGFYG

-275 TAEIDNYGAGSI
+275 TAEVDNYGAGSI
-287 SADVWSVNAAATIN
+287 SADVWSVNATATIN

-337 CTVRLTDTEAGKA
+337 YAVRLTDTEAGKA

-360 DTITDKKDYE
+360 DTITGKKDYE
-370 LFAVSVSNAAKGQPM
+370 LFAVSVSNAVKGQPM
-385 QLTLNEDLT
+385 QLTLNENVT

-431 AGRTLSANVPVTVN
+431 AGRTLSVNVPVTVN
-445 GTLDIRSEGSFTFG
+445 GTLDIRNEGGFTFG
-459 TPGIVVLQDGMTVN
+459 TPGIVVLQDGMTLN
-473 GTVLTAGLLEVSGDV
+473 GTVLTAGLLEVYGDV
-488 IVAEGGVLHQTMGGV
+488 AVAEGGVLHQTMGSV

-513 TMTVDMVD
+513 TMIVDMVD

-540 NANFSYQAKTTFNK
+540 NANFNYQAKTTFNR

-564 DVSTVTVEVN
+564 NVSTVTVEVN
-574 EDVTLTENLT
+574 EDVTLTEDLT
-584 IPKGKTLVID
+584 IPQKKTLVIG

-604 VTLALEE
+604 ATLALEGTVE
-611 YIRGENEAPPT
+611 ADWEQNISGGRLECGAPMVIRGT
-622 GTMGGRIECSAPLV
+622 FSVGT
-636 IKGMLDVR
+636 R
-644 AEACLNPETVTVE
+644 AYANPYTTITVE
-657 NGGKLI
+657 NGGSL
-663 VQANGEYN
+663 VMNGSSYFA
-671 SWYGSFTVKAGGHV
+671 GHSFTVKSGGRV
-685 TNNGWISFGED
+685 INNSRMAFGTGNTITVEDGWD
-696 SVIAV
+696 S
-701 EGDWAAAWTQGEGAE
+701 AWTQGPNATAE
-716 ANKNVAARLEQG
+716 VNRGIYLYSN
-728 DNADQKIQKAL
+728 DNAAAAIQTAI
-739 ADINASTLPD
+739 AEVTGSLPE
-749 FFSYTVPVYREDSG
+749 FFSYVVYVYREDGG

-780 AFSSEGATTYIA
+780 AFYDEGVTTYIA
-792 EGAAL
+792 EGTAL
-797 TVQGILYSNDP
+797 TIQGGLYSEAP
-808 FTVDGKLTV
+808 ITVDGKLTV
-817 SANGWATVWNDLLVG
+817 SANGYANVQKNLLVG

-891 RSLEALKSALAEG
+891 YSLEALKSALAEG
-904 GQINYRGTELTI
+904 GQIDYRGTELTI

-945 KGNVWLYGDAYLY
+945 KGNVWLYGDACLY
-958 GKLDVSNEGGYFGGY
+958 GKLDVSNEGGYIWGY
-973 GLVKAGGEDNLVGD
+973 GLVKAGGEDNLVRD
-987 EYGNRQFNW
+987 EYGNRWFNW
-996 TARISK
+996 TSRISK

-1023 DGIEIDLGSQTTLTL
+1023 DGIEINLGSQTTLTL
-1038 AGGLEIRDKNV
+1038 ADGLEIRDKNV

-1063 TLSVWNY
+1063 TLSVWNNM
-1070 LNLDA
+1070 NLDA
-1075 PMTVNGT
+1075 PMELNGT
-1082 VNVYDSVYAS
+1082 VDIYGSVYAS
-1092 RDITVST
+1092 RDITVNT
-1099 GGKLHVRNY
+1099 GGKLHVHNY

-1118 GSVQFGN
+1118 GSVQFEN
-1125 NAWIALPEGAAWDDY
+1125 NAWITIPEGAAWDDY

-1145 GCRLGVN
+1145 GCNLCVN
-1152 RTVNADNLES
+1152 KSVRMNELES
-1162 FLQSCNDGR
+1162 FLKSCNDGR
-1171 DYIVTLHMN
+1171 KYMVTLRVEQHQ
-1180 RHEGESVPLYI
+1180 GESIPVYF

-1196 LTIPENVEL
+1196 VVIPKNVEL
-1205 TIYDLTG
+1205 RINNLTYR
-1212 NGYDTIIIGAADDS
+1212 GYSAFVIGAADES
-1226 GNKGEIIVNGSLR
+1226 GKKGEVIVNGSLR
-1239 ISMPAQVDGTLAING
+1239 ISMPAQVDGTLTING
-1254 EMRAVSGDTTTV
+1254 KLWAFGGATTTV
-1266 NGAMTVNEGGT
+1266 NGALTVSEGANM
-1277 VQFSRLAGT
+1277 SCNRLAGT

-1308 SGNTT
+1308 SGKTT
-1313 IDNTRL
+1313 IYNTRL

-1329 ALSSLSGSTE
+1329 ALSSLSGSAE

-1352 AAPGFVID
+1352 AAPYFVID

-1366 SSVEL
+1366 SGVEL
-1371 RMDEMRSSN
+1371 RMDEMQSSS

-1393 VAGAVY
+1393 IAGDVY
-1399 SWAEDGVTVN
+1399 CWAEDGVTVN
-1409 GTLET
+1409 GALKTLH
-1414 LYGGQDENG
+1414 GGQDEDGNG
-1423 NWIPDG
+1423 ISNG

-1444 VNGGS
+1444 VNGGN
-1449 TNVYDRD
+1449 TDVNDRD

-1464 VEGKMENS
+1464 IEGTMENS
-1472 GNLNCRDLQY
+1472 GYINCRDLRH
-1482 SGTTLTN
+1482 SGTELTN
-1489 KGDIRV
+1489 KGNIYV
-1495 RQQLKIAEGSV
+1495 RQQLKIAEGSA
-1506 IENTGW
+1506 IENAGW

-1527 ENATIRWEKTVNTVE
+1527 KNATIHWEKTVNTVE
-1542 ELRTLLTRTENGT
+1542 ELRTLLTRTGNGT
-1555 ATLEL
+1555 ATLAL
-1560 REDCTLNE
+1560 REDCALNE
-1568 DLVIPGHIQLQISGE
+1568 DLAVPGNIELALAADHGQ
-1583 NGTPHTL
+1583 TPTL
-1590 TVPENVTLF
+1590 TVPEGVTLSAN
-1599 VGGQLTAQNSATI
+1599 GQLNIKDSATLA
-1612 VVNGTLVT
+1612 VNGTLAT
-1620 SGFAQVYGALTINE
+1620 SNDVQVNGALLISE
-1634 SGVWEQKDN
+1634 SGVWKQKN
-1643 ADVSDDRASVT
+1643 SASVNNDSASIT
-1654 IDGLLEQSESRVQ
+1654 INGALEQSESWVE
-1667 LSSWRNGKI
+1667 LTSWWNGKI
-1676 IFGANARWNEVGTI
+1676 IFGANARWNEVGAI
-1690 SSYKS
+1690 CSRES

-1702 DTGKYKLST
+1702 DTGKYELRS
-1711 DDGINY
+1711 DGEYY
-1717 YLKRLSSG
+1717 YLKRVSSG
-1725 GGSGGGE
+1725 GGSGVGE
-1732 TSTVGDV
+1732 TSITGDV

-1789 EAQQDTQTADADENG
+1789 EAQQGTQTADADENG

-1832 APAVDDVPETVEES
+1832 APAVDDVPETVEKS

-1851 PQTEAGEQAA
+1851 PQTEAEEQAA

>member
-62 ADSEWIP
+62 ADSEWVP

-95 AKAYV
+95 ASAYV

-109 TALRKLTVQGTLVTR
+109 AALRKLTVQGTLVTR

-149 GVSLVSELK
+149 GASLVSELK
-158 KLGNMAAAGDVAKN
+158 KLGDMAAAGDVAKD
-172 LEVSVMAD
+172 LEVNVMAD

-200 KTLQVSGALTVE
+200 KTLQVSGALTVK
-212 KDAAVGDY
+212 KDAVVGNY

-252 NGEFYG
+252 NGGFYG

-275 TAEIDNYGAGSI
+275 TAEISNYGAGSI
-287 SADVWSVNAAATIN
+287 FADVWSVNATATIN
-301 NYGVLVVPLAQ
+301 NYGVLAVPLAQ
-312 RASLVSGTNISYNAK
+312 RANLVSGTNISYGAK
-327 DGDNGTGSVQ
+327 GEDNGTGSVQ
-337 CTVRLTDTEAGKA
+337 GAVRLTDTEAGKA

-370 LFAVSVSNAAKGQPM
+370 LFAVSVSNAVKGQPM
-385 QLTLNEDLT
+385 QLTLNENVT

-431 AGRTLSANVPVTVN
+431 AGRTLSVNVPVTVN
-445 GTLDIRSEGSFTFG
+445 GTLDIRNEGGFTFG
-459 TPGIVVLQDGMTVN
+459 TPGIVVLQDGMTLN
-473 GTVLTAGLLEVSGDV
+473 GTVLTAGLLEVYGDV
-488 IVAEGGVLHQTMGGV
+488 AVAEGGVLHQTMGSV

-513 TMTVDMVD
+513 TMIVDMVD

-540 NANFSYQAKTTFNK
+540 NANFNYQAKTTFNRA
-554 DAILAAFAQE
+554 AILAAFAQE
-564 DVSTVTVEVN
+564 NVSTVTVDLDRDEV
-574 EDVTLTENLT
+574 LTETLT
-584 IPKGKTLVID
+584 IPKEKTLVIG

-604 VTLALEE
+604 ATLALEG
-611 YIRGENEAPPT
+611 YIRGENESPWTGAP
-622 GTMGGRIECSAPLV
+622 GGKLECGAPLV
-636 IKGMLDVR
+636 IRGTLDVGK
-644 AEACLNPETVTVE
+644 ETYLNLQSTVTVE

-663 VQANGEYN
+663 VQENGEYY
-671 SWYGSFTVKAGGHV
+671 SWNGSFTVKAGGHV
-685 TNNGWISFGED
+685 TNNGWMSFGED
-696 SVIAV
+696 SVITV
-701 EGDWAAAWTQGEGAE
+701 EDGWAAAWTQGEGAE
-716 ANKNVAARLEQG
+716 ANKNVAVRLEQG

-749 FFSYTVPVYREDSG
+749 FFSYTLSVYRQDDG
-763 ERIELTQDLT
+763 ERIELTRDVT
-773 IPAGVEL
+773 IPTGVML
-780 AFSSEGATTYIA
+780 AFYNEGVTTCIA

-797 TVQGILYSNDP
+797 TIQGILYSEAP
-808 FTVDGKLTV
+808 ITVDGKLTV
-817 SANGWATVWNDLLVG
+817 SANGYANVQKNLLVG

-838 EDGRMYCQYLTDE
+838 EGGRMYCQYLTDE

-866 AAEQFDLKHNEVDI
+866 AAEQTELKHNEVDI
-880 GGGGDDGSKVV
+880 GDDSGNRVV
-891 RSLEALKSALAEG
+891 GTFEALKSALTKG
-904 GQINYRGTELTI
+904 GQINYRGSELTI
-916 SEDLTIPENVN
+916 SEDLTIPENVD

-933 TFTVNEGVTLTN
+933 TFTVSEGVTLTN
-945 KGNVWLYGDAYLY
+945 RGNVTVFGDMYLY
-958 GKLDVSNEGGYFGGY
+958 GKLDVSGETGGFRGY
-973 GLVKAGGEDNLVGD
+973 GMIMEGD
-987 EYGNRQFNW
+987 ESSIIGEYGGRRFRW
-996 TARISK
+996 TMRVTKS
-1002 EGASETLT
+1002 GETEILT
-1010 QEELT
+1010 AEELT
-1015 AAGASVLA
+1015 AMFDAPLVSA
-1023 DGIEIDLGSQTTLTL
+1023 IELRLGRQTTLTL
-1038 AGGLEIRDKNV
+1038 NGDIAINDKQLNISGGQYSNV
-1049 SIGGAN
+1049 VI
-1055 AAKVVVNG
+1055 NG
-1063 TLSVWNY
+1063 KLSVWRY
-1070 LNLDA
+1070 MYISTT
-1075 PMTVNGT
+1075 MTVNGT
-1082 VNVYDSVYAS
+1082 VEVYANLVM
-1092 RDITVST
+1092 RGNMTINN
-1099 GGKLHVRNY
+1099 GGNLHVRNY
-1108 YNESE
+1108 LDKDTY
-1113 HRQWT
+1113 RQWI
-1118 GSVQFGN
+1118 GSVEFAEGFRIN
-1125 NAWIALPEGAAWDDY
+1125 LPEGATMGDY
-1140 VTVDD
+1140 VTVDQGCTVGVRKYVAASELEGTLRNCAD
-1145 GCRLGVN
+1145 GQYYIIQVSN
-1152 RTVNADNLES
+1152 D
-1162 FLQSCNDGR
+1162 QSQSEKWP
-1171 DYIVTLHMN
+1171 LH
-1180 RHEGESVPLYI
+1180 I
-1191 ATGTT
+1191 AAGTT
-1196 LTIPENVEL
+1196 VTIPENVTVQIPDYNIGGFSEFV
-1205 TIYDLTG
+1205 
-1212 NGYDTIIIGAADDS
+1212 IGAADEN
-1226 GNKGEIIVNGSLR
+1226 GTKGELVVNGRLEVDVPARVEGTLTVNGSAR
-1239 ISMPAQVDGTLAING
+1239 FGNG
-1254 EMRAVSGDTTTV
+1254 YEVRA
-1266 NGAMTVNEGGT
+1266 NGAMLVNAGGEMVIT
-1277 VQFSRLAGT
+1277 GKLTGT

-1298 EKAVGTVIGG
+1298 EKAMGTVIGG
-1308 SGNTT
+1308 SGKTM
-1313 IDNTRL
+1313 IGNTRL
-1319 EASNMAELKA
+1319 EASNMAELKT
-1329 ALSSLSGSTE
+1329 ALSGLSGSTE
-1339 RQTIFLCRSAMDD
+1339 RLIIYLCRSAMDD

-1695 STAITGF
+1695 STTITGF
-1702 DTGKYKLST
+1702 DPGRYKLST
-1711 DDGINY
+1711 SDGINY
-1717 YLKRLSSG
+1717 YLERVSSG

-1732 TSTVGDV
+1732 TSTIGDV

-1756 MAGIDDLEDTTRA
+1756 MAGIDDLEDISRA

-1789 EAQQDTQTADADENG
+1789 EAQQGTQTADADENG

-1832 APAVDDVPETVEES
+1832 APVVDDVPETVEES

>member
-1 MRKWRIKSRKILA
+1 MKKWRIKSRKILA

-29 LVDTAAADMTYVE
+29 LVDTALAANYVTDK
-42 QDGWFY
+42 DGNTY
-48 FWDEQGLKDILTAN
+48 FWSEQGLRELIAADPDGYVCFAKSAAQLEDSNATLTIASDLTIPKGFGVYMGEGRLEVSSGKTLTVEGQLEAGYDKVSGSIVATEGATYYLFSEASTGAQLTADLQKLGAAAA
-62 ADSEWIP
+62 ADTSGAHYSAYIIG
-69 MRFAASQSEL
+69 
-79 DDSTGTMTLNS
+79 D
-90 SVTIP
+90 VTVSGDLTAP
-95 AKAYV
+95 AKVELFLGRERA
-100 HMRDGQLKV
+100 LTV
-109 TALRKLTVQGTLVTR
+109 TGKLTVESGAYVYASEALTVGSMEVKVDSAVDAYGGIRYGSALIINGVANLWDKSFGTGTTSTITIGEGGKLMNGYEAITIADRWSVSDGATIDNGGSLVVPVEHRGDLAGKKNVPGAICSVKMLTDTEASRPGALQSAMAAFDGISGKANNEYFNVVVRNAQLWQPLQVTLPDDLTVGGMLDGISFLQLAPPANTESFFPAVTLPAGKTLTVALGKQLSSTVPFVVNGTLVLPEGGGM
-124 VDRAVT
+124 VD
-130 GSVSVEGD
+130 
-138 GVYCKYSDVTD
+138 
-149 GVSLVSELK
+149 
-158 KLGNMAAAGDVAKN
+158 GNYPTATFNGGLQVN
-172 LEVSVMAD
+172 GTVNSFGW
-180 VTVNGDLTVPAGV
+180 VTVNGD
-193 YMYLDEG
+193 M
-200 KTLQVSGALTVE
+200 
-212 KDAAVGDY
+212 
-220 GVLKAVSVNIE
+220 
-231 QGGSMSYGEGAEL
+231 
-244 DYGSQLTV
+244 
-252 NGEFYG
+252 
-258 FGTVR
+258 
-263 GTGSQPSIVIGG
+263 
-275 TAEIDNYGAGSI
+275 
-287 SADVWSVNAAATIN
+287 
-301 NYGVLVVPLAQ
+301 
-312 RASLVSGTNISYNAK
+312 
-327 DGDNGTGSVQ
+327 
-337 CTVRLTDTEAGKA
+337 
-350 GVLQNAINTF
+350 
-360 DTITDKKDYE
+360 
-370 LFAVSVSNAAKGQPM
+370 
-385 QLTLNEDLT
+385 
-394 VDGAVDCLFLTQN
+394 
-407 DWPEDETGFA
+407 
-417 PHVTIGEGAALTVA
+417 TVA
-431 AGRTLSANVPVTVN
+431 AGGTFRQQYGSLTVTGTLTVN
-445 GTLDIRSEGSFTFG
+445 GTLDLAETNFTVKG
-459 TPGIVVLQDGMTVN
+459 TYV
-473 GTVLTAGLLEVSGDV
+473 
-488 IVAEGGVLHQTMGGV
+488 
-503 RIEGSLTVNG
+503 
-513 TMTVDMVD
+513 
-521 FQIKGSYT
+521 KGE
-529 KGANATVTIGE
+529 NATVNMDE
-540 NANFSYQAKTTFNK
+540 KVSFDYQVRTEFNRA
-554 DAILAAFAQE
+554 AILAAFAQE
-564 DVSTVTVEVN
+564 NVSTVTVEVN
-574 EDVTLTENLT
+574 EDVTLTEDLT
-584 IPKGKTLVID
+584 IPKKKTLVIE

-604 VTLALEE
+604 ATLALEE
-611 YIRGENEAPPT
+611 YIRGENESPWTGAP
-622 GTMGGRIECSAPLV
+622 GGKLECSAPLV
-636 IKGMLDVR
+636 IQGTLDVGK
-644 AEACLNPETVTVE
+644 ETYLNLQSTVTVE

-663 VQANGEYN
+663 VQENGEYY
-671 SWYGSFTVKAGGHV
+671 SWNGSFTVKAGGHV

-696 SVIAV
+696 SVITV
-701 EGDWAAAWTQGEGAE
+701 EDGWAAAWTQGKTAE
-716 ANKNVAARLEQG
+716 AHKSVAARLEQG
-728 DNADQKIQKAL
+728 DNAGQKIQKAL

-780 AFSSEGATTYIA
+780 AFYNEGVTTYIA

-797 TVQGILYSNDP
+797 TVQGTLYSNAP
-808 FTVDGKLTV
+808 ITVDGKLTV
-817 SANGWATVWNDLLVG
+817 SKNGAANVQKNLLVG

-838 EDGRMYCQYLTDE
+838 EGGRMYCQYLTDE

-866 AAEQFDLKHNEVDI
+866 AAEQFALKHNEVDI
-880 GGGGDDGSKVV
+880 GGGDDGSKVV

-904 GQINYRGTELTI
+904 GQINYRGTKLTI

-945 KGNVWLYGDAYLY
+945 KGNVWLHGDAYLY
-958 GKLDVSNEGGYFGGY
+958 GKLDVSNESGYFGGY
-973 GLVKAGGEDNLVGD
+973 GVVKAGGEDNLVGD
-987 EYGNRQFNW
+987 ENGNRQFNW
-996 TARISK
+996 TTRISK
-1002 EGASETLT
+1002 EGTSETLT

-1015 AAGASVLA
+1015 AAGASTLTNR
-1023 DGIEIDLGSQTTLTL
+1023 IEIDLGSQTTLTL
-1038 AGGLEIRDKNV
+1038 ADGLEIRDKNV
-1049 SIGGAN
+1049 YIWGAN

-1099 GGKLHVRNY
+1099 GGKLHVHNY

-1118 GSVQFGN
+1118 GSVEFES

-1145 GCRLGVN
+1145 GCRLGAN

-1162 FLQSCNDGR
+1162 FLQSCDDGR
-1171 DYIVTLHMN
+1171 NYIVTLHMN

-1212 NGYDTIIIGAADDS
+1212 NGYNTIIIGAADES
-1226 GNKGEIIVNGSLR
+1226 GNKGEVIVKGSLR
-1239 ISMPAQVDGTLAING
+1239 ISMPAQVDGTLTING

-1308 SGNTT
+1308 SGKTM

-1329 ALSSLSGSTE
+1329 ALSSLSGSAE

-1352 AAPGFVID
+1352 ANPYFVID

-1366 SSVEL
+1366 SGVEL
-1371 RMDEMRSSN
+1371 RMDEMQSSN

-1393 VAGAVY
+1393 IAGDVY
-1399 SWAEDGVTVN
+1399 CWAEDGVTVN
-1409 GTLET
+1409 GTLKT
-1414 LYGGQDENG
+1414 LHGGQDEDGNG
-1423 NWIPDG
+1423 ISNG
-1429 RIAAYSVTVASTGNL
+1429 RIAAYSVTVASTGRL
-1444 VNGGS
+1444 VNGGN
-1449 TNVYDRD
+1449 TDVNDRD

-1464 VEGKMENS
+1464 VEGVLENS
-1472 GNLNCRDLQY
+1472 NTVNCRDLKY
-1482 SGTTLTN
+1482 SGTELTN
-1489 KGDIRV
+1489 KGNIRV

-1676 IFGANARWNEVGTI
+1676 IFGANARWNEVGAI
-1690 SSYKS
+1690 CSRES
-1695 STAITGF
+1695 STAIIGF
-1702 DTGKYKLST
+1702 DTGKYELRS
-1711 DDGINY
+1711 DGEYY
-1717 YLKRLSSG
+1717 YLKRVSSG

-1732 TSTVGDV
+1732 TSITGDV

-1826 GAPVEP
+1826 GAPAEP
-1832 APAVDDVPETVEES
+1832 VPAADDVPETVEES

>member
-1 MRKWRIKSRKILA
+1 MKKWRIKSRKILA

-62 ADSEWIP
+62 ADSDWIP

-79 DDSTGTMTLNS
+79 DNSAGTMTLNS

-95 AKAYV
+95 ASAYV

-109 TALRKLTVQGTLVTR
+109 AALRKLTVQGTLVTR

-149 GVSLVSELK
+149 GASLVSELK
-158 KLGNMAAAGDVAKN
+158 KLGDMAAAGDVAKD
-172 LEVSVMAD
+172 LEVNVMAD

-200 KTLQVSGALTVE
+200 KTLQVSGALTVK

-220 GVLKAVSVNIE
+220 GVLKAASVNIE

-252 NGEFYG
+252 NGGFYG

-275 TAEIDNYGAGSI
+275 TAEISNYGAGSI
-287 SADVWSVNAAATIN
+287 FADVWSVDATATIN

-337 CTVRLTDTEAGKA
+337 YAVRLTDTEAGKA

-360 DTITDKKDYE
+360 DTITGKKDYE
-370 LFAVSVSNAAKGQPM
+370 LFAVSVSNAVKGQPM
-385 QLTLNEDLT
+385 QLTLNENVT

-417 PHVTIGEGAALTVA
+417 PHVNIGEGAALTVA
-431 AGRTLSANVPVTVN
+431 AGRTLSVNVPVTVN
-445 GTLDIRSEGSFTFG
+445 GTLDIRNEGGFTFG
-459 TPGIVVLQDGMTVN
+459 TPGIVVLQDGMTLN
-473 GTVLTAGLLEVSGDV
+473 GTVLTAGLLEVYGDV
-488 IVAEGGVLHQTMGGV
+488 AVAEGGVLHQTMGSV

-513 TMTVDMVD
+513 TMIVDMVD

-540 NANFSYQAKTTFNK
+540 NANFNYQVKTEFNR

-564 DVSTVTVEVN
+564 NVSTVTVEVN
-574 EDVTLTENLT
+574 EDVTLTEDLT
-584 IPKGKTLVID
+584 IPKGKTLGID

-604 VTLALEE
+604 VTLALEGTVE
-611 YIRGENEAPPT
+611 ADWEQNISGGRLECGAPMVIRGT
-622 GTMGGRIECSAPLV
+622 FSVGT
-636 IKGMLDVR
+636 R
-644 AEACLNPETVTVE
+644 AYANPYTTITVE
-657 NGGKLI
+657 NGGSL
-663 VQANGEYN
+663 VMNGSSYFA
-671 SWYGSFTVKAGGHV
+671 GHSFTVKSGGRV
-685 TNNGWISFGED
+685 INNSRMAFGTGNTITVEDGWD
-696 SVIAV
+696 S
-701 EGDWAAAWTQGEGAE
+701 AWTQGPNATAE
-716 ANKNVAARLEQG
+716 VNRGIYLYSN
-728 DNADQKIQKAL
+728 DNAAAAIQTAI
-739 ADINASTLPD
+739 AEVTGSLPE
-749 FFSYTVPVYREDSG
+749 FFSYVVYVYREDGG

-780 AFSSEGATTYIA
+780 AFYDEGVTTYIA
-792 EGAAL
+792 EGTAL
-797 TVQGILYSNDP
+797 TIQGGLYSEAP

-817 SANGWATVWNDLLVG
+817 SKNGEANVHKSLLVG

-838 EDGRMYCQYLTDE
+838 EGGRMYCQYLTDE

-891 RSLEALKSALAEG
+891 YSLEALKSALAEG
-904 GQINYRGTELTI
+904 GQIDYRGTELTI

-927 LTINVT
+927 LTIDVT
-933 TFTVNEGVTLTN
+933 TFTVNKGVTLTN

-958 GKLDVSNEGGYFGGY
+958 GKLDVSNESGYFGGY
-973 GLVKAGGEDNLVGD
+973 GVVKAGGEDNLVGD
-987 EYGNRQFNW
+987 ENGNRQFNW
-996 TARISK
+996 TTRISK
-1002 EGASETLT
+1002 EGTSETLT

-1015 AAGASVLA
+1015 AAGASTLTNR
-1023 DGIEIDLGSQTTLTL
+1023 IEIDLGSQTTLTL
-1038 AGGLEIRDKNV
+1038 ADGLEIRDKNV
-1049 SIGGAN
+1049 YIWGAN

-1092 RDITVST
+1092 RDITVNT

-1118 GSVQFGN
+1118 GSVEFGDA
-1125 NAWIALPEGAAWDDY
+1125 AWIALPEGAAWDDY

-1145 GCRLGVN
+1145 GCRLGAN

-1162 FLQSCNDGR
+1162 FLQSCDDGR
-1171 DYIVTLHMN
+1171 NYIVTLHMN

-1212 NGYDTIIIGAADDS
+1212 NGYNTIIIGAADES
-1226 GNKGEIIVNGSLR
+1226 GNKGEVIVKGSLR
-1239 ISMPAQVDGTLAING
+1239 ISMPAQVDGTLTING

-1308 SGNTT
+1308 SGKTM

-1329 ALSSLSGSTE
+1329 ALSSLSGSAE

-1352 AAPGFVID
+1352 ANPYFVID

-1366 SSVEL
+1366 SGVEL
-1371 RMDEMRSSN
+1371 RMDEMQSSN

-1393 VAGAVY
+1393 IAGDVY
-1399 SWAEDGVTVN
+1399 CWAEDGVTVN
-1409 GTLET
+1409 GTLKT
-1414 LYGGQDENG
+1414 LHGGQDEDGNG
-1423 NWIPDG
+1423 ISNG
-1429 RIAAYSVTVASTGNL
+1429 QVVAYSVTVASTGRL
-1444 VNGGS
+1444 VNGGGLDV
-1449 TNVYDRD
+1449 NDRD
-1456 EQTGGTLA
+1456 EQTGGMLA
-1464 VEGKMENS
+1464 VEGVLENS
-1472 GNLNCRDLQY
+1472 NTVNCRDLRY
-1482 SGTTLTN
+1482 SGTALTN
-1489 KGDIRV
+1489 KGNIYV
-1495 RQQLKIAEGSV
+1495 RQQLKIAEGCV
-1506 IENTGW
+1506 IENAGQV
-1512 ITYGDCDAL
+1512 TYTDCDAL

-1527 ENATIRWEKTVNTVE
+1527 ENATICWSKIVNTVE
-1542 ELRTLLTRTENGT
+1542 DLRALLTRTENGT
-1555 ATLEL
+1555 ATLAL
-1560 REDCTLNE
+1560 REDCALNE
-1568 DLVIPGHIQLQISGE
+1568 DLAIPE
-1583 NGTPHTL
+1583 NMELVFAADHGQTSAL
-1590 TVPENVTLF
+1590 TVSEGVTLS
-1599 VGGQLTAQNSATI
+1599 VGGQLNIQKSATLA
-1612 VVNGTLVT
+1612 VNGTLATCNNV
-1620 SGFAQVYGALTINE
+1620 QVYGTLIISE
-1634 SGVWEQKDN
+1634 SGVWEQRN
-1643 ADVSDDRASVT
+1643 SASVNNDSASIT
-1654 IDGLLEQSESRVQ
+1654 IDGALKQSESGVE
-1667 LSSWRNGKI
+1667 LTSWWNGKI
-1676 IFGANARWNEVGTI
+1676 IFGANARWNEVGAI
-1690 SSYKS
+1690 CSRES

-1702 DTGKYKLST
+1702 DTGKYELRS
-1711 DDGINY
+1711 DGEYY
-1717 YLKRLSSG
+1717 YLKRVSSG

-1732 TSTVGDV
+1732 TSITGDV

-1789 EAQQDTQTADADENG
+1789 EAQQGTQTADADENG

>member
-29 LVDTAAADMTYVE
+29 MVDTAAADMTYVE

-62 ADSEWIP
+62 ADSDWIP

-79 DDSTGTMTLNS
+79 DDSAGTMTLNS
-90 SVTIP
+90 SMTIP
-95 AKAYV
+95 ASAYV

-109 TALRKLTVQGTLVTR
+109 AALRKLTVQGTLVTR
-124 VDRAVT
+124 VDRAVS
-130 GSVSVEGD
+130 GRVSVEGN

-149 GVSLVSELK
+149 GARLVSELK
-158 KLGNMAAAGDVAKN
+158 KLGDMAAAGDVAKD

-200 KTLQVSGALTVE
+200 KALQVSGALTV
-212 KDAAVGDY
+212 KKGATIGNS
-220 GVLKAVSVNIE
+220 GVLKAASVNIE

-275 TAEIDNYGAGSI
+275 TAEITNYGAGSI

-312 RASLVSGTNISYNAK
+312 RANLISGTNISYGAK
-327 DGDNGTGSVQ
+327 DEDNGGTGSVQ
-337 CTVRLTDTEAGKA
+337 YAVRLTDTEAGKA

-385 QLTLNEDLT
+385 QLTLNENVAL
-394 VDGAVDCLFLTQN
+394 DGAADCLFLTQN

-431 AGRTLSANVPVTVN
+431 AGRTLSVNVPVTVN
-445 GTLDIRSEGSFTFG
+445 GTLDIRREGSFTFG

-473 GTVLTAGLLEVSGDV
+473 GTVLTAGLLEVYGDV
-488 IVAEGGVLHQTMGGV
+488 VVAEGGVLHQTMGSV
-503 RIEGSLTVNG
+503 RVEGSLTVNG
-513 TMTVDMVD
+513 TMTVDRVD

-584 IPKGKTLVID
+584 IPKEKTLVIN

-604 VTLALEE
+604 ATLALE
-611 YIRGENEAPPT
+611 GTVEADWEQNIS
-622 GTMGGRIECSAPLV
+622 GGRLECGAPMVLQGTFSAGTGAHANLYGT
-636 IKGMLDVR
+636 I
-644 AEACLNPETVTVE
+644 TVE
-657 NGGKLI
+657 NGGSLI
-663 VQANGEYN
+663 MNGGAFFGGH
-671 SWYGSFTVKAGGHV
+671 SSTVKAGGHV
-685 TNNGWISFGED
+685 TNDGRISFGED
-696 SVIAV
+696 SVITV
-701 EGDWAAAWTQGEGAE
+701 EDEWAAVWTQGEGAE
-716 ANKNVAARLEQG
+716 ANKNVAVRLAQG
-728 DNADQKIQKAL
+728 DNTAQKIQAAL

-749 FFSYTVPVYREDSG
+749 FFSYTLSVYRQDDG
-763 ERIELTQDLT
+763 ERIELTQDVT

-780 AFSSEGATTYIA
+780 AFYNEGVTTYIA

-797 TVQGILYSNDP
+797 TIQGNLYSNAP

-817 SANGWATVWNDLLVG
+817 SASGYADVSNNLLVG

-838 EDGRMYCQYLTDE
+838 EGGRMYCRYLTDE
-851 NEQGKAGTIV
+851 SGDKAGTII

-866 AAEQFDLKHNEVDI
+866 SAEQLDLKHNEVDI
-880 GGGGDDGSKVV
+880 GGGDDGSKVV

-945 KGNVWLYGDAYLY
+945 KGNVTLYGNAYLY
-958 GKLDVSNEGGYFGGY
+958 GKLDVSSGNGYFGGN
-973 GLVKAGGEDNLVGD
+973 GVVKAGGEDNLVGD

-996 TARISK
+996 TSRISK

-1015 AAGASVLA
+1015 AAGASTLA
-1023 DGIEIDLGSQTTLTL
+1023 NRIEIDLGSQTTLTL
-1038 AGGLEIRDKNV
+1038 ADGLEIRDKNV
-1049 SIGGAN
+1049 YIWGAN

-1063 TLSVWNY
+1063 TLSVRNY

-1082 VNVYDSVYAS
+1082 VDIYGSVYAS

-1099 GGKLHVRNY
+1099 GGKLHVHNY
-1108 YNESE
+1108 YDESE

-1118 GSVQFGN
+1118 GSVEFEN
-1125 NAWIALPEGAAWDDY
+1125 NAWIALPEGAAWDNY

-1180 RHEGESVPLYI
+1180 RHEGESMPLYI

-1205 TIYDLTG
+1205 TVDDLTG
-1212 NGYDTIIIGAADDS
+1212 NGYDTIIIGAADES
-1226 GNKGEIIVNGSLR
+1226 GNKGEVIVNGSLR
-1239 ISMPAQVDGTLAING
+1239 ISMPTQVDGTLTING
-1254 EMRAVSGDTTTV
+1254 EMRAFSGDTTTV
-1266 NGAMTVNEGGT
+1266 NGTMTVNEGGT

-1308 SGNTT
+1308 SGKTT

-1339 RQTIFLCRSAMDD
+1339 RQTIYLCRSAMDD

-1366 SSVEL
+1366 SGVEL
-1371 RMDEMRSSN
+1371 HMDEMRSSN

-1388 NAKLT
+1388 NVKLT

-1399 SWAEDGVTVN
+1399 TWAEDGVTVN

-1414 LYGGQDENG
+1414 LNGGQDENG
-1423 NWIPDG
+1423 NWIPNG
-1429 RIAAYSVTVASTGNL
+1429 RLAAYSVTVTSTGRL
-1444 VNGGS
+1444 VNGGGLDV
-1449 TNVYDRD
+1449 NDRD
-1456 EQTGGTLA
+1456 EQTGGMLA
-1464 VEGKMENS
+1464 VEGVLENS
-1472 GNLNCRDLQY
+1472 NTVNCRDLRY
-1482 SGTTLTN
+1482 SGTALTN
-1489 KGDIRV
+1489 KGNIYV
-1495 RQQLKIAEGSV
+1495 RQQLKIAEGCV
-1506 IENTGW
+1506 IENAGQV
-1512 ITYGDCDAL
+1512 TYADCDAL

-1527 ENATIRWEKTVNTVE
+1527 GDARIRWEKTVNTVE
-1542 ELRTLLTRTENGT
+1542 ELRMLLTRTENGT
-1555 ATLEL
+1555 ALLTL
-1560 REDCTLNE
+1560 REDHVLTE
-1568 DLVIPGHIQLQISGE
+1568 DLTIPE
-1583 NGTPHTL
+1583 NIELRLGAEYGQTPTL
-1590 TVPENVTLF
+1590 AVSENVTLS
-1599 VGGQLTAQNSATI
+1599 VNGQLNIQDSATLA
-1612 VVNGTLVT
+1612 VNGTLET
-1620 SGFAQVYGALTINE
+1620 SNDVQVNGALLISE
-1634 SGVWEQKDN
+1634 SGVWKQKN
-1643 ADVSDDRASVT
+1643 SASVNNDGASIT
-1654 IDGLLEQSESRVQ
+1654 INGQLEQSESWVE
-1667 LSSWRNGKI
+1667 LTSWRNGKI
-1676 IFGANARWNEVGTI
+1676 IFGTNAHWNEVGTI
-1690 SSYKS
+1690 CSRES

-1702 DTGKYKLST
+1702 GPGRYKLST
-1711 DDGINY
+1711 SDGINY
-1717 YLKRLSSG
+1717 YLERVSSG

-1732 TSTVGDV
+1732 TSITGDV

-1756 MAGIDDLEDTTRA
+1756 MAGIDQLEDTARA

-1811 ELNADAQDTVQTEDG
+1811 ELNADAQDTVQTENG
-1826 GAPVEP
+1826 GVPAEP
-1832 APAVDDVPETVEES
+1832 APAVDNVPETVEES
-1846 VTGEV
+1846 VTDEV
-1851 PQTEAGEQAA
+1851 PQTEAVEQAA

>member
-29 LVDTAAADMTYVE
+29 LVDMAAADMTYVE

-95 AKAYV
+95 ASAYV

-109 TALRKLTVQGTLVTR
+109 AALRKLTVQGTLVTR

-337 CTVRLTDTEAGKA
+337 YAVRLTDTEAGKA
-350 GVLQNAINTF
+350 GVLQNAIHTF

-385 QLTLNEDLT
+385 QLTLNENVTL
-394 VDGAVDCLFLTQN
+394 DGAADCLFLTQN

-604 VTLALEE
+604 ATLVLEE
-611 YIRGENEAPPT
+611 TVEADWEKDIDGGQLKCGAPMVIRGTFSVGNGAYANPD
-622 GTMGGRIECSAPLV
+622 G
-636 IKGMLDVR
+636 DVS
-644 AEACLNPETVTVE
+644 VE
-657 NGGKLI
+657 NDGKLI
-663 VQANGEYN
+663 MA
-671 SWYGSFTVKAGGHV
+671 GSAYFGGRSFVVKAGGHV
-685 TNNGWISFGED
+685 ANNGWMSFTEGAT
-696 SVIAV
+696 ITV
-701 EGDWAAAWTQGEGAE
+701 EGDWAAVWTQGEGAE
-716 ANKNVAARLEQG
+716 TNINVAAALEQG

-739 ADINASTLPD
+739 TDINASTLPD
-749 FFSYTVPVYREDSG
+749 FFSYTLSVYRQDDG
-763 ERIELTQDLT
+763 ERIELTRDVT
-773 IPAGVEL
+773 IPTGVML
-780 AFSSEGATTYIA
+780 GFYNEGVTTYIA
-792 EGAAL
+792 EGTAL
-797 TVQGILYSNDP
+797 TIQGGLYSDAP
-808 FTVDGKLTV
+808 ITVDGKLTV
-817 SANGWATVWNDLLVG
+817 SANGHANVQKNLLVG

-866 AAEQFDLKHNEVDI
+866 SAEQTELKHNEVDI
-880 GGGGDDGSKVV
+880 GGGDDGSKVV
-891 RSLEALKSALAEG
+891 CSLEALKSALAEG

-945 KGNVWLYGDAYLY
+945 KGNVWLHGDAYLY
-958 GKLDVSNEGGYFGGY
+958 GKLDVSNESGYFGGY
-973 GLVKAGGEDNLVGD
+973 GVVKAGGEDNLVGD

-1002 EGASETLT
+1002 EGTSETLT

-1015 AAGASVLA
+1015 AAGASTLA
-1023 DGIEIDLGSQTTLTL
+1023 NRIEIDLGSQTTLTL
-1038 AGGLEIRDKNV
+1038 ADGLEIRDKNV
-1049 SIGGAN
+1049 SIGGTN

-1099 GGKLHVRNY
+1099 GGKLHVHNY

-1118 GSVQFGN
+1118 GSVEFEN
-1125 NAWIALPEGAAWDDY
+1125 NAWIALPEGAAWDNY

-1145 GCRLGVN
+1145 GCNLCVSKSVRMSE
-1152 RTVNADNLES
+1152 LES

-1171 DYIVTLHMN
+1171 NYIVTLHMN

-1191 ATGTT
+1191 AAGTT
-1196 LTIPENVEL
+1196 VTIPENVTVQIPDYNIGGFSEFA
-1205 TIYDLTG
+1205 
-1212 NGYDTIIIGAADDS
+1212 IGAADEN
-1226 GNKGEIIVNGSLR
+1226 GTKGELVVNGRLEVNVPARVEGTLTVNGSAR
-1239 ISMPAQVDGTLAING
+1239 FGNG
-1254 EMRAVSGDTTTV
+1254 YEVRA
-1266 NGAMTVNEGGT
+1266 NGAMLVNAGGEMVIT
-1277 VQFSRLAGT
+1277 GKLTGT

-1308 SGNTT
+1308 SGKTT
-1313 IDNTRL
+1313 IYNTRL

-1339 RQTIFLCRSAMDD
+1339 RQTIYLCRSAMDD
-1352 AAPGFVID
+1352 ADPYFVID

-1366 SSVEL
+1366 SGVEL
-1371 RMDEMRSSN
+1371 HMDEMRSSN

-1393 VAGAVY
+1393 LGGEMHI
-1399 SWAEDGVTVN
+1399 WPEEGVTVY
-1409 GTLET
+1409 GTMET
-1414 LYGGQDENG
+1414 LGGQAQDG
-1423 NWIPDG
+1423 NWQQGGYLKTGVLTVEVNARFINGGNTSLHIADRKTDG
-1429 RIAAYSVTVASTGNL
+1429 FLTVKGTMENKGELSCQTAMHSGVTFVNDGSFSVTFALQISE
-1444 VNGGS
+1444 GS
-1449 TNVYDRD
+1449 TIQNNRYM
-1456 EQTGGTLA
+1456 Q
-1464 VEGKMENS
+1464 
-1472 GNLNCRDLQY
+1472 
-1482 SGTTLTN
+1482 
-1489 KGDIRV
+1489 
-1495 RQQLKIAEGSV
+1495 
-1506 IENTGW
+1506 
-1512 ITYGDCDAL
+1512 YGDCDAL
-1521 DKINNS
+1521 DKIVNS
-1527 ENATIRWEKTVNTVE
+1527 EGASIHWQRYVTTIAEMRA
-1542 ELRTLLTRTENGT
+1542 LLTRTDEGT
-1555 ATLEL
+1555 IILWPQGEETL
-1560 REDCTLNE
+1560 TE
-1568 DLVIPGHIQLQISGE
+1568 DLAIPGNIELVFAADHGQ
-1583 NGTPHTL
+1583 TPTL
-1590 TVPENVTLF
+1590 TVSEGVTLS
-1599 VGGQLTAQNSATI
+1599 VGGQLNIQDSATL
-1612 VVNGTLVT
+1612 VVNGTLATCNNV
-1620 SGFAQVYGALTINE
+1620 QVYGTLIISE
-1634 SGVWEQKDN
+1634 SGVWQQEN
-1643 ADVSDDRASVT
+1643 WASVSNDGASIT
-1654 IDGLLEQSESRVQ
+1654 INGALEQSESGVE
-1667 LSSWRNGKI
+1667 LTSWRNGKI
-1676 IFGANARWNEVGTI
+1676 IFGTNAHWNEVGTI
-1690 SSYKS
+1690 SSHES

-1732 TSTVGDV
+1732 TSTIGDV

>member
-29 LVDTAAADMTYVE
+29 MVDMAAADMTYVE

-109 TALRKLTVQGTLVTR
+109 AALRKLTVQGTLVTR

-149 GVSLVSELK
+149 GASLVSELK
-158 KLGNMAAAGDVAKN
+158 KLGDMAAAGDVAKD
-172 LEVSVMAD
+172 LEVNVMAD

-200 KTLQVSGALTVE
+200 KTLQVSGALTVK
-212 KDAAVGDY
+212 KDAAVSNY
-220 GVLKAVSVNIE
+220 GVLKAASVNIE

-252 NGEFYG
+252 NGGFYG

-275 TAEIDNYGAGSI
+275 TAEISNYGAGSI
-287 SADVWSVNAAATIN
+287 FADVWSVNAAATIN

-337 CTVRLTDTEAGKA
+337 YAVRLTDTEAGKA
-350 GVLQNAINTF
+350 GVLQNAIHTF
-360 DTITDKKDYE
+360 DTITGKKDYE
-370 LFAVSVSNAAKGQPM
+370 LFAVSVSNAVKGQPM
-385 QLTLNEDLT
+385 QLTLNENVT

-431 AGRTLSANVPVTVN
+431 AGRTLSVNVPVTVN
-445 GTLDIRSEGSFTFG
+445 GTLDIRNEGGFTFG
-459 TPGIVVLQDGMTVN
+459 TPGIVVLQDGMTLN
-473 GTVLTAGLLEVSGDV
+473 GTVLTAGLLEVYGDV
-488 IVAEGGVLHQTMGGV
+488 AVAEGGVLHQTMGSV

-513 TMTVDMVD
+513 TMIVDMVD

-540 NANFSYQAKTTFNK
+540 NANFNYQAKTTFNRA
-554 DAILAAFAQE
+554 AILAAFAQE
-564 DVSTVTVEVN
+564 NVSTVTVEIN
-574 EDVTLTENLT
+574 ENVTMTEDLT
-584 IPKGKTLVID
+584 IPKGKTLGID

-604 VTLALEE
+604 VTLALE
-611 YIRGENEAPPT
+611 
-622 GTMGGRIECSAPLV
+622 GT
-636 IKGMLDVR
+636 
-644 AEACLNPETVTVE
+644 AEADWEQNISGGLLECGALMVLQGTFSAGTGAHANLYGTITVE
-657 NGGKLI
+657 NGGSLI
-663 VQANGEYN
+663 VNG
-671 SWYGSFTVKAGGHV
+671 GAFFGGDSFTVKAGGHV

-696 SVIAV
+696 SAITV
-701 EGDWAAAWTQGEGAE
+701 EDGWAAAWTQGEGAE

-739 ADINASTLPD
+739 TDINASTLPD

-773 IPAGVEL
+773 IPVGVEL
-780 AFSSEGATTYIA
+780 GFYNEGVTTYIA

-797 TVQGILYSNDP
+797 TIQGGLYSNAP
-808 FTVDGKLTV
+808 ITVDGKLTV
-817 SANGWATVWNDLLVG
+817 SANGYANVYNDLLVG

-851 NEQGKAGTIV
+851 NERGKAGTIV

-880 GGGGDDGSKVV
+880 GGGDDGSKVV
-891 RSLEALKSALAEG
+891 YSLEALKSALAEG

-916 SEDLTIPENVN
+916 GEDLTIPENVN

-945 KGNVWLYGDAYLY
+945 KGNVSLYGDMHLY
-958 GKLDVSNEGGYFGGY
+958 GKLDVSNGISYFGGY
-973 GLVKAGGEDNLVGD
+973 GVVKAGGEDNLVGD

-996 TARISK
+996 TTRISK
-1002 EGASETLT
+1002 EGTSETLT

-1015 AAGASVLA
+1015 AAGASTLTNR
-1023 DGIEIDLGSQTTLTL
+1023 IEIDLGSQTTLTL
-1038 AGGLEIRDKNV
+1038 ADGLEIRDKNV
-1049 SIGGAN
+1049 YIWGAN
-1055 AAKVVVNG
+1055 AAKVVVNS

-1092 RDITVST
+1092 RDITVNT

-1118 GSVQFGN
+1118 GSVEFGDA
-1125 NAWIALPEGAAWDDY
+1125 AWIALPEGAAWDDY

-1145 GCRLGVN
+1145 GCRLGAN

-1162 FLQSCNDGR
+1162 FLQSCDDGR
-1171 DYIVTLHMN
+1171 NYIVTLHMN

-1212 NGYDTIIIGAADDS
+1212 NGYNTIIIGTADES
-1226 GNKGEIIVNGSLR
+1226 GNKGEVIVNGSLR
-1239 ISMPAQVDGTLAING
+1239 ISMPAQVDGTLTISG

-1308 SGNTT
+1308 SGKTM

-1329 ALSSLSGSTE
+1329 ALSSLSGSAE

-1352 AAPGFVID
+1352 ADPYFVID
-1360 EDITVP
+1360 GDITVP
-1366 SSVEL
+1366 SGVEL
-1371 RMDEMRSSN
+1371 RMDEMQSSS

-1393 VAGAVY
+1393 IAGDVY
-1399 SWAEDGVTVN
+1399 CWAEDGVTVN
-1409 GTLET
+1409 GTLKT
-1414 LYGGQDENG
+1414 LHGGQDEDGNG
-1423 NWIPDG
+1423 ISNG

-1444 VNGGS
+1444 VNGGN
-1449 TNVYDRD
+1449 TDVNDRD

-1464 VEGKMENS
+1464 IEGTMENS
-1472 GNLNCRDLQY
+1472 GYINCRDLRH
-1482 SGTTLTN
+1482 SGTELTN
-1489 KGDIRV
+1489 KGNIYV
-1495 RQQLKIAEGSV
+1495 RQQLKITEGSA
-1506 IENTGW
+1506 IENAGW

-1521 DKINNS
+1521 DKISNS
-1527 ENATIRWEKTVNTVE
+1527 GNASIRWEKTANTVE
-1542 ELRTLLTRTENGT
+1542 ELWTLLTRTGNGT

-1568 DLVIPGHIQLQISGE
+1568 DLTVPGNIELVLAAEYERTS
-1583 NGTPHTL
+1583 TL
-1590 TVPENVTLF
+1590 TVPEGVTLSAN
-1599 VGGQLTAQNSATI
+1599 GQLNIKDSATLA
-1612 VVNGTLVT
+1612 VNGTLAT
-1620 SGFAQVYGALTINE
+1620 SNDVQVNGALLISE
-1634 SGVWEQKDN
+1634 SGVWEQKSG
-1643 ADVSDDRASVT
+1643 ADVHNDSASIT
-1654 IDGLLEQSESRVQ
+1654 INGRLEQSESWVE
-1667 LSSWRNGKI
+1667 LTSWWNGKI
-1676 IFGANARWNEVGTI
+1676 IFGANAHWNEVGAI
-1690 SSYKS
+1690 CSRES

-1702 DTGKYKLST
+1702 DTGKYELRS
-1711 DDGINY
+1711 DGEYY
-1717 YLKRLSSG
+1717 YLKRVSSG

-1732 TSTVGDV
+1732 TSITGDV

-1789 EAQQDTQTADADENG
+1789 EAQQGTQTADADENG

>member
-158 KLGNMAAAGDVAKN
+158 KLGDMAAAGDVAKD

-193 YMYLDEG
+193 CMYLDEG
-200 KTLQVSGALTVE
+200 KTLQVSGALTVK
-212 KDAAVGDY
+212 KDAVVGNY
-220 GVLKAVSVNIE
+220 GVLKAASVNIE

-252 NGEFYG
+252 NGGFYG

-275 TAEIDNYGAGSI
+275 TAEISNYGAGSI
-287 SADVWSVNAAATIN
+287 FADVWSVNATATIN
-301 NYGVLVVPLAQ
+301 NYGVLAVPLAQ
-312 RASLVSGTNISYNAK
+312 RANLVSGTNISYGAK
-327 DGDNGTGSVQ
+327 GEDNGTGSVQ
-337 CTVRLTDTEAGKA
+337 CAVRLTDTEAGKA

-370 LFAVSVSNAAKGQPM
+370 LFAVSVSNAVKGQPM
-385 QLTLNEDLT
+385 QLTLNENVT

-431 AGRTLSANVPVTVN
+431 AGRTLSVNVPVTVN
-445 GTLDIRSEGSFTFG
+445 GTLDIRNEGGFTFG
-459 TPGIVVLQDGMTVN
+459 TPGIVVLQDGMTLN
-473 GTVLTAGLLEVSGDV
+473 GTVLTAGLLEVYGDV
-488 IVAEGGVLHQTMGGV
+488 AVAEGGVLHQTMGSV

-513 TMTVDMVD
+513 TMIVDMVD

-540 NANFSYQAKTTFNK
+540 NANFNYQAKTTFNRA
-554 DAILAAFAQE
+554 AILAAFAQE
-564 DVSTVTVEVN
+564 NVSTVTVDLDRDEV
-574 EDVTLTENLT
+574 LTETLT
-584 IPKGKTLVID
+584 IPKEKTLVIG

-604 VTLALEE
+604 ATLALEG
-611 YIRGENEAPPT
+611 YIRGENESPWTGAP
-622 GTMGGRIECSAPLV
+622 GGKLECGAPLV
-636 IKGMLDVR
+636 IRGTLDVGK
-644 AEACLNPETVTVE
+644 ETYLNLQSTVTVE

-663 VQANGEYN
+663 VQENGEYY
-671 SWYGSFTVKAGGHV
+671 SWNGSFTVKAGGHV
-685 TNNGWISFGED
+685 TNNGWMSFGED
-696 SVIAV
+696 SVITV
-701 EGDWAAAWTQGEGAE
+701 EDGWAAAWTQGEGAE
-716 ANKNVAARLEQG
+716 ANKNVAVRLEQG

-749 FFSYTVPVYREDSG
+749 FFSYTLSVYRQDDG
-763 ERIELTQDLT
+763 ERIELTRDVT
-773 IPAGVEL
+773 IPTGVML
-780 AFSSEGATTYIA
+780 AFYNEGVTTYIA

-797 TVQGILYSNDP
+797 TIQGTLYSEAP
-808 FTVDGKLTV
+808 ITVDGKLTV
-817 SANGWATVWNDLLVG
+817 SANGYANVQKNLLVG

-838 EDGRMYCQYLTDE
+838 EGGRMYCQYLTDE

-866 AAEQFDLKHNEVDI
+866 TAEQFDLKHNEVDI
-880 GGGGDDGSKVV
+880 GDDSGNRVV
-891 RSLEALKSALAEG
+891 GTFEALKSALTKG
-904 GQINYRGTELTI
+904 GQINYRGSELTI
-916 SEDLTIPENVN
+916 SEDLTIPENVD

-933 TFTVNEGVTLTN
+933 TFTVSEGVTLTN
-945 KGNVWLYGDAYLY
+945 RGNVTVFGDMYLY
-958 GKLDVSNEGGYFGGY
+958 GKLDVSGETGGFRGY
-973 GLVKAGGEDNLVGD
+973 GMIMEGD
-987 EYGNRQFNW
+987 ESSIIGEYGGRRFRW
-996 TARISK
+996 TMRVTKS
-1002 EGASETLT
+1002 GETEILT
-1010 QEELT
+1010 AEELT
-1015 AAGASVLA
+1015 AMFDAPLVSA
-1023 DGIEIDLGSQTTLTL
+1023 IELRLGRQTTLTL
-1038 AGGLEIRDKNV
+1038 NGDIAINDKQLNISGGQYSNV
-1049 SIGGAN
+1049 VI
-1055 AAKVVVNG
+1055 NG
-1063 TLSVWNY
+1063 KLSVWRY
-1070 LNLDA
+1070 MYISTT
-1075 PMTVNGT
+1075 MTVNGT
-1082 VNVYDSVYAS
+1082 VEVYANLVM
-1092 RDITVST
+1092 RGNMTINN
-1099 GGKLHVRNY
+1099 GGNLHVRNY
-1108 YNESE
+1108 LDKDTY
-1113 HRQWT
+1113 RQWI
-1118 GSVQFGN
+1118 GSVEFAEGFRIN
-1125 NAWIALPEGAAWDDY
+1125 LPEGATMGDY
-1140 VTVDD
+1140 VTVDQGCTVGVRKYVAASELEGTLRNCAD
-1145 GCRLGVN
+1145 GQYYIIQVSN
-1152 RTVNADNLES
+1152 D
-1162 FLQSCNDGR
+1162 QSQSEKWP
-1171 DYIVTLHMN
+1171 LH
-1180 RHEGESVPLYI
+1180 I
-1191 ATGTT
+1191 AAGTT
-1196 LTIPENVEL
+1196 VTIPENVTVQIPDYNIGGFSEFV
-1205 TIYDLTG
+1205 
-1212 NGYDTIIIGAADDS
+1212 IGAADEN
-1226 GNKGEIIVNGSLR
+1226 GTKGELVVNGRLEVDVPARVEGALTVNGSAR
-1239 ISMPAQVDGTLAING
+1239 FGNG
-1254 EMRAVSGDTTTV
+1254 YEVRT
-1266 NGAMTVNEGGT
+1266 NGAMLVNAGGEMEIT
-1277 VQFSRLAGT
+1277 GELTGT

-1308 SGNTT
+1308 SGKTM

-1329 ALSSLSGSTE
+1329 ALSSLSGSAE

-1352 AAPGFVID
+1352 AAPYFVID

-1366 SSVEL
+1366 SGVEL

-1380 FRGLTVAE
+1380 FRGLTVAQD
-1388 NAKLT
+1388 AKLT

-1399 SWAEDGVTVN
+1399 NWAEDGVTVN

-1423 NWIPDG
+1423 NWIPNG
-1429 RIAAYSVTVASTGNL
+1429 QIAAYSVTVASTGHL
-1444 VNGGS
+1444 VNGGN
-1449 TNVYDRD
+1449 TDVNDRD

-1464 VEGKMENS
+1464 VEGVLENS
-1472 GNLNCRDLQY
+1472 NTVNCRDLKY
-1482 SGTTLTN
+1482 SGTELTN
-1489 KGDIRV
+1489 KGNIYV
-1495 RQQLKIAEGSV
+1495 RQQLKIAEGSA
-1506 IENTGW
+1506 IENAGW

-1521 DKINNS
+1521 DKIDNS
-1527 ENATIRWEKTVNTVE
+1527 ENATIRWNKTVNTVE
-1542 ELRTLLTRTENGT
+1542 ELRALLTRTENGT
-1555 ATLEL
+1555 AWLTL
-1560 REDCTLNE
+1560 REDHVLTE
-1568 DLVIPGHIQLQISGE
+1568 DLTIPE
-1583 NGTPHTL
+1583 NIELRLGAEYGQTPTL
-1590 TVPENVTLF
+1590 AVSENVTLSAN
-1599 VGGQLTAQNSATI
+1599 GQLNIQKSATLA
-1612 VVNGTLVT
+1612 VNGTLAT
-1620 SGFAQVYGALTINE
+1620 SNDVQVNGALLISE
-1634 SGVWEQKDN
+1634 SGVWKQKN
-1643 ADVSDDRASVT
+1643 SASVSNDGASIT
-1654 IDGLLEQSESRVQ
+1654 INGRLEQSESWVELTSRWN
-1667 LSSWRNGKI
+1667 SKI
-1676 IFGANARWNEVGTI
+1676 IFGANSRWNEVGTI
-1690 SSYKS
+1690 SSHES

-1725 GGSGGGE
+1725 GSSSGGE
-1732 TSTVGDV
+1732 TSTIGDV

-1756 MAGIDDLEDTTRA
+1756 MAGIDDLEDTARA

-1789 EAQQDTQTADADENG
+1789 EAQQGTQTADADENG

-1832 APAVDDVPETVEES
+1832 VPAADDVPETVEES

>member
-62 ADSEWIP
+62 ADSEWIS
-69 MRFAASQSEL
+69 MRFAASQSKL

-109 TALRKLTVQGTLVTR
+109 AALRKLTVQGTLVTR

-149 GVSLVSELK
+149 GASLVSELK
-158 KLGNMAAAGDVAKN
+158 KLGDMAAAGDVAKD
-172 LEVSVMAD
+172 LEVNVMAD

-200 KTLQVSGALTVE
+200 KTLQVSGALTVK

-220 GVLKAVSVNIE
+220 GVLKAASVNIE

-252 NGEFYG
+252 NGGFYG

-275 TAEIDNYGAGSI
+275 TAEISNYGAGSI
-287 SADVWSVNAAATIN
+287 FADVWSVNATATIN

-337 CTVRLTDTEAGKA
+337 YAVRLTDTEAGKA

-360 DTITDKKDYE
+360 DTITGKKDYE
-370 LFAVSVSNAAKGQPM
+370 LFAVSVSNAVKGQPM
-385 QLTLNEDLT
+385 QLTLNENVT

-407 DWPEDETGFA
+407 DWPEDETGFD

-431 AGRTLSANVPVTVN
+431 AGRTLSVNVPVTVN
-445 GTLDIRSEGSFTFG
+445 GTLDIRNEGGFTFG
-459 TPGIVVLQDGMTVN
+459 TPGIVVLQDGMTLN
-473 GTVLTAGLLEVSGDV
+473 GTVLTAGLLEVYGDV
-488 IVAEGGVLHQTMGGV
+488 AVAEGGVLHQTMGSV

-513 TMTVDMVD
+513 TMIVDMVD

-540 NANFSYQAKTTFNK
+540 NANFNYQAKTTFNR

-564 DVSTVTVEVN
+564 NVSTVTVEVN
-574 EDVTLTENLT
+574 EDVTLTEDLT
-584 IPKGKTLVID
+584 IPKEKTLVIG

-604 VTLALEE
+604 ATLALEGTVE
-611 YIRGENEAPPT
+611 ADWEQNISGGRLECGAPMVIRGTFSVGNGAY
-622 GTMGGRIECSAPLV
+622 A
-636 IKGMLDVR
+636 
-644 AEACLNPETVTVE
+644 NPYGAVSVE
-657 NGGKLI
+657 NDGKLI
-663 VQANGEYN
+663 MA
-671 SWYGSFTVKAGGHV
+671 GSAYFGGRSFVVKAGGHV
-685 TNNGWISFGED
+685 ANNGWMSFTEGAT
-696 SVIAV
+696 ITV
-701 EGDWAAAWTQGEGAE
+701 EGDWAAVWTQGEGAE
-716 ANKNVAARLEQG
+716 TNINVAAALEQG

-739 ADINASTLPD
+739 TDINASTLPD
-749 FFSYTVPVYREDSG
+749 FFSYTLSVYRQDDG
-763 ERIELTQDLT
+763 ERIELTQDVT
-773 IPAGVEL
+773 IPTGVML
-780 AFSSEGATTYIA
+780 AFYNEGVMTYIA
-792 EGAAL
+792 KGAAL
-797 TVQGILYSNDP
+797 TIQGTLYSEAP
-808 FTVDGKLTV
+808 ITVDGKLTV

-838 EDGRMYCQYLTDE
+838 EGGRMYCQYLTDE

-880 GGGGDDGSKVV
+880 GGGDDGSKVV

-945 KGNVWLYGDAYLY
+945 KGNVWLHGDAYLY
-958 GKLDVSNEGGYFGGY
+958 GKLDVSNESGYFGGY
-973 GLVKAGGEDNLVGD
+973 GVVKAGGEDNLVGD

-1002 EGASETLT
+1002 EGTSETLT

-1015 AAGASVLA
+1015 AAGASTLA
-1023 DGIEIDLGSQTTLTL
+1023 NRIEIDLGSRTTLTL
-1038 AGGLEIRDKNV
+1038 ADGLEIRDKNV
-1049 SIGGAN
+1049 YIWGAN
-1055 AAKVVVNG
+1055 AAKVVVDG

-1099 GGKLHVRNY
+1099 GGKLHVHNY

-1118 GSVQFGN
+1118 GSVEFEN

-1145 GCRLGVN
+1145 GCRLGAN

-1162 FLQSCNDGR
+1162 FLQSCDDGR
-1171 DYIVTLHMN
+1171 NYIVTLHMN

-1212 NGYDTIIIGAADDS
+1212 NGYDTIIIGAADES
-1226 GNKGEIIVNGSLR
+1226 GNKGEVIVNGSLR
-1239 ISMPAQVDGTLAING
+1239 ISMPAQVDGTLTING

-1286 GTITNNGTLTAN
+1286 GTITNNGTLMAN

-1308 SGNTT
+1308 SGKTM

-1329 ALSSLSGSTE
+1329 ALSSLSGSAE

-1352 AAPGFVID
+1352 ADPYFVID

-1366 SSVEL
+1366 SNVQL
-1371 RMDEMRSSN
+1371 HMDEMQFSS

-1393 VAGAVY
+1393 IAGDVY
-1399 SWAEDGVTVN
+1399 CWAEDGVTVN
-1409 GTLET
+1409 GTLKT
-1414 LYGGQDENG
+1414 LHGGQDEDGNG
-1423 NWIPDG
+1423 ISNG

-1444 VNGGS
+1444 VNGGN
-1449 TNVYDRD
+1449 TDVNDRD

-1464 VEGKMENS
+1464 IEGTMENS
-1472 GNLNCRDLQY
+1472 GYINCRDLRH
-1482 SGTTLTN
+1482 SGTELTN
-1489 KGDIRV
+1489 KGNIYV
-1495 RQQLKIAEGSV
+1495 RQQLKIAEGSA
-1506 IENTGW
+1506 IENAGW

-1521 DKINNS
+1521 DKISNS
-1527 ENATIRWEKTVNTVE
+1527 ENATIHWEKTVNTVE
-1542 ELRTLLTRTENGT
+1542 ELRTLLTRTGNGT
-1555 ATLEL
+1555 ATLAL
-1560 REDCTLNE
+1560 REDCALNE
-1568 DLVIPGHIQLQISGE
+1568 DLAIPE
-1583 NGTPHTL
+1583 NMELVFAADHGQTSAL
-1590 TVPENVTLF
+1590 TVSEGVTLSAN
-1599 VGGQLTAQNSATI
+1599 GQLNIQKSATLA
-1612 VVNGTLVT
+1612 VNGTLAT
-1620 SGFAQVYGALTINE
+1620 SNDVQVNGALLISE
-1634 SGVWEQKDN
+1634 SGVWEQKN
-1643 ADVSDDRASVT
+1643 SASVSNDGASIT
-1654 IDGLLEQSESRVQ
+1654 INGTLEQSESWVE
-1667 LSSWRNGKI
+1667 LTSWRNGKI

-1690 SSYKS
+1690 SSRES

-1711 DDGINY
+1711 NDGINY
-1717 YLKRLSSG
+1717 YLERLSG
-1725 GGSGGGE
+1725 GGSSSGGE
-1732 TSTVGDV
+1732 TSTIGDV

-1826 GAPVEP
+1826 GAPAEP
-1832 APAVDDVPETVEES
+1832 VPAAADVPETVEKS

-1851 PQTEAGEQAA
+1851 PQTEAEEQAA

>member
-1 MRKWRIKSRKILA
+1 MKKWRIKSRKILA

-79 DDSTGTMTLNS
+79 DDSAGTMTLNS

-95 AKAYV
+95 ASAYV

-109 TALRKLTVQGTLVTR
+109 AALRKLTVQGTLVTR

-149 GVSLVSELK
+149 GVSLVSEMK
-158 KLGNMAAAGDVAKN
+158 KLGDMAAAGDVAKN
-172 LEVSVMAD
+172 LEISVMAD

-200 KTLQVSGALTVE
+200 KTLQVSGALTVK
-212 KDAAVGDY
+212 KDAVVGNY
-220 GVLKAVSVNIE
+220 GVLKAASVNIE

-252 NGEFYG
+252 NGGFYG

-275 TAEIDNYGAGSI
+275 TAEISNYGAGSI
-287 SADVWSVNAAATIN
+287 FADVWSVNATATIN

-312 RASLVSGTNISYNAK
+312 RANLVSGTNISYNAK

-337 CTVRLTDTEAGKA
+337 YAVRLTDTEAGKA

-360 DTITDKKDYE
+360 DTITGKKDYE
-370 LFAVSVSNAAKGQPM
+370 LFAVSVSNAVKGQPM
-385 QLTLNEDLT
+385 QLTLNENVT

-431 AGRTLSANVPVTVN
+431 LGKQLNSTVPFVVNGTLVLPEGGMVDGIYPTAAFNGGLQVNGTVNSFGWVTVN
-445 GTLDIRSEGSFTFG
+445 GD
-459 TPGIVVLQDGMTVN
+459 MTVAAG
-473 GTVLTAGLLEVSGDV
+473 GTFR
-488 IVAEGGVLHQTMGGV
+488 QQY
-503 RIEGSLTVNG
+503 GSLTVTGTLTVNG
-513 TMTVDMVD
+513 RLDLAETNFTV
-521 FQIKGSYT
+521 KGTYV
-529 KGANATVTIGE
+529 KGENATVNMDE
-540 NANFSYQAKTTFNK
+540 KVSFDYQVRTEFDK

-564 DVSTVTVEVN
+564 NVSTVTVEVN
-574 EDVTLTENLT
+574 EDVTLTEALT
-584 IPKGKTLVID
+584 IPQKKTLVIE

-604 VTLALEE
+604 ATLALKE
-611 YIRGENEAPPT
+611 YIRGENESPWTGAP
-622 GTMGGRIECSAPLV
+622 GGKLECSAPLV
-636 IKGMLDVR
+636 IQGTLDVGK
-644 AEACLNPETVTVE
+644 ETYLNLQSTVTVE

-663 VQANGEYN
+663 VQENGEYY
-671 SWYGSFTVKAGGHV
+671 SWNGSFTVKAGGHV
-685 TNNGWISFGED
+685 TNNGWMSFGED
-696 SVIAV
+696 SVITV
-701 EGDWAAAWTQGEGAE
+701 EDGWAAAWTQGKTAE
-716 ANKNVAARLEQG
+716 AHKSVAARLEQG

-749 FFSYTVPVYREDSG
+749 FFSYTLSVYRQDDG
-763 ERIELTQDLT
+763 ERIELTQDVT
-773 IPAGVEL
+773 IPTGVML
-780 AFSSEGATTYIA
+780 AFYNEGVMTYIA
-792 EGAAL
+792 KGAAL
-797 TVQGILYSNDP
+797 TIQGTLYSEAP
-808 FTVDGKLTV
+808 ITVDGKLTV
-817 SANGWATVWNDLLVG
+817 SANGYANVQKNLLVG

-838 EDGRMYCQYLTDE
+838 EGGRMYCQYLTDE

-866 AAEQFDLKHNEVDI
+866 AAEQFDLKHNAIDI
-880 GGGGDDGSKVV
+880 SDGDGNRVV
-891 RSLEALKSALAEG
+891 GTFEALKSALAEG
-904 GQINYRGTELTI
+904 GQINYRGTKLTI

-945 KGNVWLYGDAYLY
+945 KGNVSLYGDMYLY
-958 GKLDVSNEGGYFGGY
+958 GKLDVSNGISYFGGY
-973 GLVKAGGEDNLVGD
+973 GVVKVGGEDNLVGD

-996 TARISK
+996 TTRISK
-1002 EGASETLT
+1002 EGTSETLT

-1015 AAGASVLA
+1015 AAGASTLTNR
-1023 DGIEIDLGSQTTLTL
+1023 IEIDLGSQTTLTL

-1049 SIGGAN
+1049 SIWGAN

-1099 GGKLHVRNY
+1099 GGKLRVHNY
-1108 YNESE
+1108 YDESE

-1118 GSVQFGN
+1118 GSVEFES

-1212 NGYDTIIIGAADDS
+1212 NGYNTIIIGAADES
-1226 GNKGEIIVNGSLR
+1226 GNKGEVIVNGSLR
-1239 ISMPAQVDGTLAING
+1239 ISMPAQVDGTLTING

-1266 NGAMTVNEGGT
+1266 NGALTVSKGANM
-1277 VQFSRLAGT
+1277 SCNRLAGT

-1308 SGNTT
+1308 SGKTM

-1329 ALSSLSGSTE
+1329 ALSSLSGSAE

-1352 AAPGFVID
+1352 ADPYFVID

-1366 SSVEL
+1366 SGVEL
-1371 RMDEMRSSN
+1371 RMDEMRSSS

-1393 VAGAVY
+1393 IAGDVY
-1399 SWAEDGVTVN
+1399 CWAEDGVTVN
-1409 GTLET
+1409 GTLKT
-1414 LYGGQDENG
+1414 LHGGQDEDGNG
-1423 NWIPDG
+1423 ISNG

-1444 VNGGS
+1444 VNGGN
-1449 TNVYDRD
+1449 TDVNDRD

-1464 VEGKMENS
+1464 IEGTMENS
-1472 GNLNCRDLQY
+1472 GYINCRDLRH
-1482 SGTTLTN
+1482 SGTELTN
-1489 KGDIRV
+1489 KGNIYV
-1495 RQQLKIAEGSV
+1495 RQQLKITEGSA
-1506 IENTGW
+1506 IENAGW

-1521 DKINNS
+1521 DKISNS
-1527 ENATIRWEKTVNTVE
+1527 KNATIHWEKTVNTVE
-1542 ELRTLLTRTENGT
+1542 ELRTLLTRTGNGT
-1555 ATLEL
+1555 ATLAL
-1560 REDCTLNE
+1560 REDCALNE
-1568 DLVIPGHIQLQISGE
+1568 DLVVPGNIELVLAADHGQA
-1583 NGTPHTL
+1583 PTL
-1590 TVPENVTLF
+1590 TVPEGVTLSAN
-1599 VGGQLTAQNSATI
+1599 GQLNIKDSATLA
-1612 VVNGTLVT
+1612 VNGTLAT
-1620 SGFAQVYGALTINE
+1620 SNDVQVYGTLIISE
-1634 SGVWEQKDN
+1634 SGVWEQKSG
-1643 ADVSDDRASVT
+1643 ADVHNDSASIT
-1654 IDGLLEQSESRVQ
+1654 INGALEQSESWVE
-1667 LSSWRNGKI
+1667 LTSWWNGKI
-1676 IFGANARWNEVGTI
+1676 IFGANARWNEVGAI
-1690 SSYKS
+1690 CSRES

-1702 DTGKYKLST
+1702 DTGKYELRS
-1711 DDGINY
+1711 DGEYY
-1717 YLKRLSSG
+1717 YLKRVSSG

-1732 TSTVGDV
+1732 TSIIGDV

-1789 EAQQDTQTADADENG
+1789 EAQQGTQTADADENG

>member
-29 LVDTAAADMTYVE
+29 MVDTALAANYVTDK
-42 QDGWFY
+42 DGNTY
-48 FWDEQGLKDILTAN
+48 FWSEQGLRELIAAAPDGYVCFAKSAAQLEDSNATLTIASDLTIPKGFGVYMGEGRLEVSSGKTLTVEGQLEAGYDKVSGSIVAAEGATYYLFSEASTGAQLTADLQKLGAAAA
-62 ADSEWIP
+62 ADTSGAHYSAYIIG
-69 MRFAASQSEL
+69 
-79 DDSTGTMTLNS
+79 D
-90 SVTIP
+90 VTVSGDLTAP
-95 AKAYV
+95 AKVELFLGRERA
-100 HMRDGQLKV
+100 LTV
-109 TALRKLTVQGTLVTR
+109 TGKLTVESSAYVYATEALTVGSMEVKADSTVDAYGGIRYGSTLTVNGSMVLYDKSFGTGTTSTITIGAGGKLMNGYEAITIADRWYIGDNATVDNSGSLVVPVEHRGDLAGKKNVPGAICSVKMLTDTEASRSGALQSAMAAFDGISGKAENEYFNVVVRNAQLRQPLQFTLPEDLTVGGTVDGISFLQLAPPANTERFFPSVTLPAGKTLTVALGKQLSSTVPFVVNGTLVLPEG
-124 VDRAVT
+124 
-130 GSVSVEGD
+130 GSMVNGAYPTATFNGGLQVNGTVNSFGW
-138 GVYCKYSDVTD
+138 
-149 GVSLVSELK
+149 
-158 KLGNMAAAGDVAKN
+158 
-172 LEVSVMAD
+172 
-180 VTVNGDLTVPAGV
+180 VTVNGD
-193 YMYLDEG
+193 M
-200 KTLQVSGALTVE
+200 
-212 KDAAVGDY
+212 
-220 GVLKAVSVNIE
+220 
-231 QGGSMSYGEGAEL
+231 
-244 DYGSQLTV
+244 
-252 NGEFYG
+252 
-258 FGTVR
+258 
-263 GTGSQPSIVIGG
+263 
-275 TAEIDNYGAGSI
+275 
-287 SADVWSVNAAATIN
+287 
-301 NYGVLVVPLAQ
+301 
-312 RASLVSGTNISYNAK
+312 
-327 DGDNGTGSVQ
+327 
-337 CTVRLTDTEAGKA
+337 
-350 GVLQNAINTF
+350 
-360 DTITDKKDYE
+360 
-370 LFAVSVSNAAKGQPM
+370 
-385 QLTLNEDLT
+385 
-394 VDGAVDCLFLTQN
+394 
-407 DWPEDETGFA
+407 
-417 PHVTIGEGAALTVA
+417 TVA
-431 AGRTLSANVPVTVN
+431 AGGTFRQRYGSLTVTGTLTVN
-445 GTLDIRSEGSFTFG
+445 GTLDLAETNFTVKG
-459 TPGIVVLQDGMTVN
+459 TYV
-473 GTVLTAGLLEVSGDV
+473 
-488 IVAEGGVLHQTMGGV
+488 
-503 RIEGSLTVNG
+503 
-513 TMTVDMVD
+513 
-521 FQIKGSYT
+521 KGE
-529 KGANATVTIGE
+529 NATVNMDE
-540 NANFSYQAKTTFNK
+540 KVSFDYQVKTEFNR

-564 DVSTVTVEVN
+564 NVSTVTVEVN
-574 EDVTLTENLT
+574 EDVTLTEDLT

-594 GYGTLTIAPG
+594 GYETLTIAPG

-636 IKGMLDVR
+636 IKGTLDVR
-644 AEACLNPETVTVE
+644 AEACLNPGTVTVE

-671 SWYGSFTVKAGGHV
+671 SWYGNFTVKAGGHV

-696 SVIAV
+696 SVITV
-701 EGDWAAAWTQGEGAE
+701 EDGWAAAWTQGEGAE
-716 ANKNVAARLEQG
+716 ANKNVAVRLEQG

-749 FFSYTVPVYREDSG
+749 FFSYTVPIYREDSG

-780 AFSSEGATTYIA
+780 AFSSEGAMTYIA

-817 SANGWATVWNDLLVG
+817 SANGRATVWNNLLVG

-838 EDGRMYCQYLTDE
+838 EGGRMYCQYLTDE

-866 AAEQFDLKHNEVDI
+866 SAEQTELKHNEVNI
-880 GGGGDDGSKVV
+880 GGGDDGSKVV

-945 KGNVWLYGDAYLY
+945 KGNVWLHGDAYLY
-958 GKLDVSNEGGYFGGY
+958 GKLDVSNESGYFGGY
-973 GLVKAGGEDNLVGD
+973 GVVKAGGEDNLVGD

-1002 EGASETLT
+1002 EGTSETLT

-1015 AAGASVLA
+1015 AAGASTLA
-1023 DGIEIDLGSQTTLTL
+1023 NRIEIDLGSQTTLTL
-1038 AGGLEIRDKNV
+1038 ADGLEIRDKNV
-1049 SIGGAN
+1049 YIWGAN

-1099 GGKLHVRNY
+1099 GGKLHVHNY

-1118 GSVQFGN
+1118 GSVEFES
-1125 NAWIALPEGAAWDDY
+1125 NAWIALPEGAAWDNY

-1180 RHEGESVPLYI
+1180 RHEGESMPLYI

-1212 NGYDTIIIGAADDS
+1212 NGYDTIIIGAADES
-1226 GNKGEIIVNGSLR
+1226 GNKGEVVVDGLLR
-1239 ISMPAQVDGTLAING
+1239 IYMPTQVDGTLTING
-1254 EMRAVSGDTTTV
+1254 EMWAFSGDTTTV

-1495 RQQLKIAEGSV
+1495 RQ
-1506 IENTGW
+1506 
-1512 ITYGDCDAL
+1512 
-1521 DKINNS
+1521 
-1527 ENATIRWEKTVNTVE
+1527 
-1542 ELRTLLTRTENGT
+1542 
-1555 ATLEL
+1555 
-1560 REDCTLNE
+1560 
-1568 DLVIPGHIQLQISGE
+1568 
-1583 NGTPHTL
+1583 
-1590 TVPENVTLF
+1590 
-1599 VGGQLTAQNSATI
+1599 
-1612 VVNGTLVT
+1612 
-1620 SGFAQVYGALTINE
+1620 
-1634 SGVWEQKDN
+1634 
-1643 ADVSDDRASVT
+1643 
-1654 IDGLLEQSESRVQ
+1654 
-1667 LSSWRNGKI
+1667 
-1676 IFGANARWNEVGTI
+1676 
-1690 SSYKS
+1690 
-1695 STAITGF
+1695 
-1702 DTGKYKLST
+1702 
-1711 DDGINY
+1711 
-1717 YLKRLSSG
+1717 
-1725 GGSGGGE
+1725 
-1732 TSTVGDV
+1732 
-1739 NGDGVVD
+1739 
-1746 QADLVALARF
+1746 
-1756 MAGIDDLEDTTRA
+1756 
-1769 DINGDG
+1769 
-1775 IYSAADLT
+1775 
-1783 ALARML
+1783 
-1789 EAQQDTQTADADENG
+1789 
-1804 APVDTGA
+1804 
-1811 ELNADAQDTVQTEDG
+1811 
-1826 GAPVEP
+1826 
-1832 APAVDDVPETVEES
+1832 
-1846 VTGEV
+1846 
-1851 PQTEAGEQAA
+1851 

>member
-29 LVDTAAADMTYVE
+29 LVDMAAADMTYVE

-62 ADSEWIP
+62 ADSDWIP

-79 DDSTGTMTLNS
+79 DNSAGTMTLNS

-95 AKAYV
+95 ASAYV

-109 TALRKLTVQGTLVTR
+109 AALRKLTVQGTLVTR
-124 VDRAVT
+124 ADRAVT

-158 KLGNMAAAGDVAKN
+158 KLGDMAAAGDVAKD

-200 KTLQVSGALTVE
+200 KTLQVSGALTVK
-212 KDAAVGDY
+212 KDAVVSNY
-220 GVLKAVSVNIE
+220 GVLKAASVNIE

-252 NGEFYG
+252 NGGFHG

-275 TAEIDNYGAGSI
+275 TAEVDNYGAGSI
-287 SADVWSVNAAATIN
+287 SADVWSVDATATIN

-327 DGDNGTGSVQ
+327 DGDNGAGSVQ
-337 CTVRLTDTEAGKA
+337 CAVRLTDTEAGKA
-350 GVLQNAINTF
+350 GVLQNAIHTF

-370 LFAVSVSNAAKGQPM
+370 LFAVSVSNAVKGQPM
-385 QLTLNEDLT
+385 QLTLNENVT

-431 AGRTLSANVPVTVN
+431 AGRTLSVNVPVTVN
-445 GTLDIRSEGSFTFG
+445 GTLDIRNEGGFTFG
-459 TPGIVVLQDGMTVN
+459 TPGIVVLQDGMTLN
-473 GTVLTAGLLEVSGDV
+473 GTVLTAGLLEVYGDV
-488 IVAEGGVLHQTMGGV
+488 AVAEGGVLHQTMGSV

-513 TMTVDMVD
+513 TMIVDMVD

-540 NANFSYQAKTTFNK
+540 NANFNYQAKTTFNR

-564 DVSTVTVEVN
+564 NVSTVTVEVN
-574 EDVTLTENLT
+574 EDMTLTEDLT

-594 GYGTLTIAPG
+594 GYETLTIAPG

-636 IKGMLDVR
+636 IKGTLDVR
-644 AEACLNPETVTVE
+644 AEACLNPGTVTVE

-663 VQANGEYN
+663 MQANGEYN
-671 SWYGSFTVKAGGHV
+671 SWYGSFTIKAGGHV

-696 SVIAV
+696 SVITV
-701 EGDWAAAWTQGEGAE
+701 EDGWAAAWTQGEGAE
-716 ANKNVAARLEQG
+716 ANKNVAVRLEQG

-749 FFSYTVPVYREDSG
+749 FFSYTVPVHREEGG

-817 SANGWATVWNDLLVG
+817 SANGYATVWNNLLVG

-838 EDGRMYCQYLTDE
+838 EGGRMYCQYLTDE

-866 AAEQFDLKHNEVDI
+866 SAEQTELKHNEVDI
-880 GGGGDDGSKVV
+880 GGGDDGSKVV
-891 RSLEALKSALAEG
+891 RSFEALKSALAEG

-945 KGNVWLYGDAYLY
+945 KGNVWLYGDACLY
-958 GKLDVSNEGGYFGGY
+958 GKLDVSNESGYFGGY

-1002 EGASETLT
+1002 EGTSETLT

-1015 AAGASVLA
+1015 AAGASTLA
-1023 DGIEIDLGSQTTLTL
+1023 NRIEIDLGSQTTLTL
-1038 AGGLEIRDKNV
+1038 ADGLEIRDKNV
-1049 SIGGAN
+1049 SIGGTN

-1075 PMTVNGT
+1075 PMTVSGT
-1082 VNVYDSVYAS
+1082 VDVYGGVYAS

-1099 GGKLHVRNY
+1099 GGKLHVHNY

-1118 GSVQFGN
+1118 GSVEFEN

-1140 VTVDD
+1140 VTVDG
-1145 GCRLGVN
+1145 GCRLGAN

-1162 FLQSCNDGR
+1162 FLQSCDDGR
-1171 DYIVTLHMN
+1171 NYIVTLHMN

-1308 SGNTT
+1308 SGKTT
-1313 IDNTRL
+1313 IYNTRL

-1329 ALSSLSGSTE
+1329 ALSSLSGSAE
-1339 RQTIFLCRSAMDD
+1339 RQTIYLCRSAMDD
-1352 AAPGFVID
+1352 ANPYFVID
-1360 EDITVP
+1360 GDITVP
-1366 SSVEL
+1366 SGVEL
-1371 RMDEMRSSN
+1371 RMDEMQFSS

-1393 VAGAVY
+1393 IAGDVY
-1399 SWAEDGVTVN
+1399 CWAEDGVTVN

-1414 LYGGQDENG
+1414 LYGGQDEDGNG
-1423 NWIPDG
+1423 ISNG

-1444 VNGGS
+1444 VNGGN
-1449 TNVYDRD
+1449 TDVNDRD
-1456 EQTGGTLA
+1456 EQTGGILA

-1472 GNLNCRDLQY
+1472 GYINCRDLRH
-1482 SGTTLTN
+1482 SGTELTN
-1489 KGDIRV
+1489 KGNIYV
-1495 RQQLKIAEGSV
+1495 RQQLKIAEGCV
-1506 IENTGW
+1506 IGNAGQV
-1512 ITYGDCDAL
+1512 TYADCDAL

-1527 ENATIRWEKTVNTVE
+1527 ENATIRWDKTVNTVE
-1542 ELRTLLTRTENGT
+1542 ELRALLTRMENGT
-1555 ATLEL
+1555 ATLDL
-1560 REDCTLNE
+1560 RGDCALNE
-1568 DLVIPGHIQLQISGE
+1568 DLAVPGHIQLQIGYE
-1583 NGTPHTL
+1583 NGTPYTL
-1590 TVPENVTLF
+1590 TVPEGVTLSAN
-1599 VGGQLTAQNSATI
+1599 GQLNIQKSATLA
-1612 VVNGTLVT
+1612 VNGTLAT
-1620 SGFAQVYGALTINE
+1620 SNDVQVYGALLISE
-1634 SGVWEQKDN
+1634 SGVWQQAN
-1643 ADVSDDRASVT
+1643 WASVSNDGASIT
-1654 IDGLLEQSESRVQ
+1654 INGALEQSESGVE
-1667 LSSWRNGKI
+1667 LTSWWNGKI

-1690 SSYKS
+1690 SSRES
-1695 STAITGF
+1695 SAAITGF
-1702 DTGKYKLST
+1702 DPGKYKLST
-1711 DDGINY
+1711 DDGIDY

-1732 TSTVGDV
+1732 TSVTGDV

-1756 MAGIDDLEDTTRA
+1756 MAGIDDLEDTARA

-1826 GAPVEP
+1826 GAPAEP
-1832 APAVDDVPETVEES
+1832 VPAADDVPETVEEP
-1846 VTGEV
+1846 VTDEE
-1851 PQTEAGEQAA
+1851 PQTEAGEQVA

>member
-29 LVDTAAADMTYVE
+29 MVDTAAADMTYVE

-62 ADSEWIP
+62 ADSDWIP

-79 DDSTGTMTLNS
+79 DNSAGTMTLNS

-95 AKAYV
+95 ASAYV

-109 TALRKLTVQGTLVTR
+109 AALRKLTVQGTLVTR

-158 KLGNMAAAGDVAKN
+158 KLGDMAAAGDVAKD

-200 KTLQVSGALTVE
+200 KTLQVSGALTVK
-212 KDAAVGDY
+212 KDAVVGNY
-220 GVLKAVSVNIE
+220 GVLKAASVNIE

-252 NGEFYG
+252 NGGFYG

-275 TAEIDNYGAGSI
+275 TAEISNYGAGSI
-287 SADVWSVNAAATIN
+287 FADVWSVNATATIN

-337 CTVRLTDTEAGKA
+337 YAVRLTDTEAGKA

-360 DTITDKKDYE
+360 DTITGKKDYE
-370 LFAVSVSNAAKGQPM
+370 LFAVSVSNAVKGQPM
-385 QLTLNEDLT
+385 QLTLNENVT

-431 AGRTLSANVPVTVN
+431 AGRTLSVNVPVTVN
-445 GTLDIRSEGSFTFG
+445 GTLDIRNEGGFTFG
-459 TPGIVVLQDGMTVN
+459 TPGIVVLQDGMTLN
-473 GTVLTAGLLEVSGDV
+473 GTVLTAGLLEVYGDV
-488 IVAEGGVLHQTMGGV
+488 AVAEGGVLHQTMGSV

-513 TMTVDMVD
+513 TMIVDMVD

-540 NANFSYQAKTTFNK
+540 NANFNYQAKTTFNR

-564 DVSTVTVEVN
+564 HVSTVTVEVN
-574 EDVTLTENLT
+574 EDVTLMEDLT

-594 GYGTLTIAPG
+594 GYETLTIAPG

-636 IKGMLDVR
+636 IKGTLDVR

-696 SVIAV
+696 SAIAV
-701 EGDWAAAWTQGEGAE
+701 EDDWAAAWTQGNGAE

-749 FFSYTVPVYREDSG
+749 FFSYTLSVYRQDDG

-780 AFSSEGATTYIA
+780 AFYNEGATTYIT

-797 TVQGILYSNDP
+797 TVQGGMYSNAP
-808 FTVDGKLTV
+808 FNVDGKLTV
-817 SANGWATVWNDLLVG
+817 SANGWATVWNNLLVG

-838 EDGRMYCQYLTDE
+838 EGGRMYCQYLTDE

-880 GGGGDDGSKVV
+880 GGGDDGSKVV

-945 KGNVWLYGDAYLY
+945 RGNVTVFGDMYLY
-958 GKLDVSNEGGYFGGY
+958 GKLDVSGETGGFRGY
-973 GLVKAGGEDNLVGD
+973 GMIMEGD
-987 EYGNRQFNW
+987 ESSIIGEYGGRRFRW
-996 TARISK
+996 TMRVTKS
-1002 EGASETLT
+1002 GETEILT
-1010 QEELT
+1010 AEELT
-1015 AAGASVLA
+1015 AMFDAPLVSA
-1023 DGIEIDLGSQTTLTL
+1023 IELRLGRQTTLTL
-1038 AGGLEIRDKNV
+1038 NGDIAINDKQLNISGGQYSNV
-1049 SIGGAN
+1049 VI
-1055 AAKVVVNG
+1055 NG
-1063 TLSVWNY
+1063 KLSVWRY
-1070 LNLDA
+1070 MYISTT
-1075 PMTVNGT
+1075 MTVNGT
-1082 VNVYDSVYAS
+1082 VEVYANLVM
-1092 RDITVST
+1092 RGNMTINN
-1099 GGKLHVRNY
+1099 GGNLHVRNY
-1108 YNESE
+1108 LDKDTY
-1113 HRQWT
+1113 RQWI
-1118 GSVQFGN
+1118 GSVEFAEGFRIN
-1125 NAWIALPEGAAWDDY
+1125 LPEGATMGDY
-1140 VTVDD
+1140 VTVDQGCTVGVRKYVAASELEGTLRNCAD
-1145 GCRLGVN
+1145 GQYYIIQVSN
-1152 RTVNADNLES
+1152 D
-1162 FLQSCNDGR
+1162 QSQSEKWP
-1171 DYIVTLHMN
+1171 LH
-1180 RHEGESVPLYI
+1180 I
-1191 ATGTT
+1191 AAGTT
-1196 LTIPENVEL
+1196 VTIPENVTVQIPDYNIGGFSEFA
-1205 TIYDLTG
+1205 
-1212 NGYDTIIIGAADDS
+1212 IGAADEN
-1226 GNKGEIIVNGSLR
+1226 GTKGELVVNGRLEVDVLARVEGTLTVNGSAR
-1239 ISMPAQVDGTLAING
+1239 FGNG
-1254 EMRAVSGDTTTV
+1254 YEVRT
-1266 NGAMTVNEGGT
+1266 NGAMLVNAGGEMEIT
-1277 VQFSRLAGT
+1277 GKLTGT

-1308 SGNTT
+1308 SGKTT
-1313 IDNTRL
+1313 IYNTRL

-1329 ALSSLSGSTE
+1329 ALSSLSGSAE
-1339 RQTIFLCRSAMDD
+1339 RQTIYLCRSAMDD
-1352 AAPGFVID
+1352 ANPYFVID
-1360 EDITVP
+1360 GDITVP
-1366 SSVEL
+1366 SGVEL

-1711 DDGINY
+1711 NDGIDY

-1732 TSTVGDV
+1732 TSVTGDV

-1756 MAGIDDLEDTTRA
+1756 MAGIDDLEDTARA

-1789 EAQQDTQTADADENG
+1789 EAQQGTQTADADENG

-1832 APAVDDVPETVEES
+1832 APAADNVPETVEES

-1851 PQTEAGEQAA
+1851 PQTEAVEQAA